1 MDGNTVSTTCRTFR
15 AKLLSVLLA
24 VLMLFTSIPAMFP
37 ASASGSGGSGNP
49 IVLTNAS
56 VEFRDKYF
64 KEITDTDSGEIFY
77 LMAKIGGNNVE
88 EGEVDFYRIEISD
101 KNLLLPNFAGNGF
114 KDGAVYNGYTLHV
127 NSDGSRYITFQIDNG
142 ETKQIRLQAKFQN
155 GKTANGTAVEVK
167 LTQESSGKSVSNQ
180 ITADAA
186 MQWSAS
192 KGENRTSLKAQ
203 EIAKGTTV
211 NYTLS
216 ASPNNASKKTGAE
229 WVQSLKF
236 EDTISL
242 ENMTFLGD
250 AKAAI
255 QNAVKAA
262 IQTAGYDA
270 EPTVTVNDGKADIS
284 FVLNSRN
291 ENAEMPAVN
300 LNVALPLNSSTVKM
314 NGTADGKV
322 TNSLTVSGKPYG
334 DNASYSTIGG
344 NSVELK
350 VSAPQGPKFSI
361 GKTVQNGK
369 AYYVNGDTV
378 EFEISASN
386 TGDAAGNITLKD
398 NVPDGMTLESITA
411 ADGTVSGN
419 SVTFQNVAAGAT
431 VTAKVVC
438 KVSKDQTANLT
449 NEVTD
454 GNNTAKA
461 TISVKEDKAVIE
473 TPVKSGYVT
482 YNGKNLG
489 QKYYPHIAGQ
499 TATYTI
505 SVTNSGA
512 KDAKGVLVSDDSLSY
527 NLENMTY
534 TVDGVTRSA
543 FPDKIDVPAG
553 KTVQITVTGTIR
565 DDVAGEISNVATVDG
580 KPSNKV
586 KFTPDTPKAQLGITK
601 TADVGNYTFGT
612 AKDVVYTI
620 TVTNNGEADAE
631 NVKIED
637 ILPDGMTF
645 RENSGAYGILTL
657 SDGTTKN
664 ITSVDTKTLT
674 AGGTITVPKG
684 ESITL
689 TVYANVEDSATAAAL
704 TNTAKVYEGA
714 EVKGTA
720 THTIYGGEDL
730 SKYSL
735 QKKIIAVNGIPAD
748 DTTEIV
754 NGDKLT
760 YQATFTNNG
769 TTTMEN
775 LYLYDYGTTLKWE
788 TSDVLKV
795 VAINGNASDS
805 RIQTV
810 TVEQDNRAHGGYAAE
825 TFNIMGIKLAAGE
838 SVTVEYVV
846 LGNDVTNNN
855 DYNHEKNGIQG
866 FGGTYDLNNSALMQ
880 TLSAFETK
888 FGTQKGVYNYTAVGG
903 LTVNEHGNKTVTW
916 YAHDM
921 ILNPVSNTVFEAKKS
936 LTNSADKT
944 TNIVDMTAADLEQKT
959 FSYSLA
965 LSGSNNDYAGKT
977 IVVEDT
983 LPDGMEYVP
992 DSVEGTA
999 NYTALSGIQAT
1010 RVGQTLTFTFVS
1022 TEKFANQWGG
1032 GVKLTYQAK
1041 LTADKAQELA
1051 NSTAKKVTL
1060 TNTLSKVTVVEGKND
1075 GSDRVISPEDKVDI
1089 SFTKT
1094 TPAPGFAKL
1103 AVASYA
1109 GKDYQN
1115 ADLQKVENGYITAG
1129 DTLIWQAVLYNG
1141 KGETTSGK
1149 ATLNGEELGKL
1160 DLTDVTLTDNLPSCY
1175 EFDNTSYPTKYFVVP
1190 LKADGS
1196 FAVDK
1201 YGMVTGNDG
1210 AAIKTTANGDSVS
1223 WDVSSVTGTGVT
1235 EGKLEP
1241 NYAIVVQFATTVKDG
1256 QEKEGVITNT
1266 GYAEVKQPFT
1276 AENTVAG
1283 EKRDTQIWNYAN
1295 YNIVGLTT
1303 ESWKTITYT
1312 NNGHNGD
1319 PHTDPAT
1326 DTGYSREPTH
1336 NYVQGMQGE
1345 DVTYELHIK
1354 NNSPVDLENMTI
1366 IDRLPYVGDLGL
1378 VSGYARNSAFGV
1390 KLKSI
1395 DSVMVGG
1402 TDVIDKTARSY
1413 STDKTSVLNEYSK
1426 DWLGQNDVMNWTNIK
1441 SDDTVNFR
1449 IQLQD
1454 TTVKVGDEVVVKV
1467 TATVPSYV
1475 AKTGEENIAWNSF
1488 AYSYQN
1494 PDILGDTVMVAE
1506 PAKVGVWVQT
1516 PDTTVDV
1523 TVNKTLTEAETKDA
1537 TFYFALFTD
1546 ENYTTRLSDVISVT
1560 IPAGQT
1566 AASVTMKDVDLSS
1579 IKQQTNNANNVYLL
1593 ETDAKGNQIRNYT
1606 PTYTGNAISTDATTK
1621 QTVGVTNTKNTGEIK
1636 LTKTLA
1642 GVEGGDVTGD
1652 TFYFALFT
1660 KNAAG
1665 DYVRYEEVPVQSLT
1679 FTEADSKKV
1688 TFENVP
1694 KGMDFY
1700 VLETNSNGVPTYTGD
1715 SGTYTADSG
1724 IRYSFVPVIRSAVQA
1739 GGTTTI
1745 TNFEET
1751 QYSITVSKVL
1761 NADNVKST
1769 PVFSVGLFTKSG
1781 DTYTQVGDTQE
1792 VIAGSEVKFSTEL
1805 NEQNKRYDLKA
1816 DTPYYIFEMDG
1827 DKRVENGAS
1836 FQMPV
1841 VLDPKNSTT
1850 KTDTTFYVSYDCC
1863 DKYGKVAALTLTKDA
1878 PQASTIIT
1886 NSTDNP
1892 TKITVT
1898 KIATEDGNQAVDH
1911 AIEVGLFTQDADGNY
1926 QEVSGQK
1933 KTITIA
1939 AGDKGKKSVTFDGL
1953 DSSKT
1958 YYVFELDA
1966 EGNRVENGGT
1976 TEVSN
1981 KTFVA
1986 SYSGGN
1992 MVAMDVGIPGAKTIT
2007 DTHDGKIYIKKF
2019 DVNNNVMEKCEFT
2032 LTGPNNYKK
2041 NWSSSKDAEEFSNL
2055 KAGTYTL
2062 TETEMN
2068 NFVQLS
2074 MSFTIDETG
2083 CIVTQNPDGS
2093 KIESTSYALSANTVT
2108 LINRAKVSV
2117 DKQNIANSDELAGA
2131 TIKITRTNGGLN
2143 EKVLEV
2149 KRGDTALTKETSLDE
2164 SDYSKYTQTSNTI
2177 TFISD
2182 GKAKTDIIGLPDGD
2196 YTMEEVAAP
2205 DGYNK
2210 VKTTFTFTIDKG
2222 QVTRTSADSE
2232 EYDVS
2237 GNDIVMKDSAK
2248 KTISIGKQ
2256 AVGGGDELT
2265 GAELQLTVPKGV
2277 DLSQIEAAYGDQ
2289 STNGIVKSDKTI
2301 SWKSD
2306 GTKGSVELTDLPAGT
2321 YTLKEITAPD
2331 GFTKKTEEMNFEV
2344 GADGKV
2350 GTVNGLTKDDN
2361 KVVMEDAASKLTIGK
2376 KDITGKQEVTGAKL
2390 TLTLTKPDESG
2401 ATLDGVTVENI
2412 KNNTVDSRTAD
2423 SITWTSGKTDAILS
2437 KLPDGEYTLKETGD
2451 AFTDEETGKT
2461 YTVIES
2467 TMTFTVEN
2475 GVVTKTTGTADSL
2488 NDKAADGYYYY
2499 DKTAGQILVCD
2510 AEAVNVVP
2518 ISKQDAGSGAEVAGA
2533 TLEITAENVLDTTK
2547 LELSRTDKNGNKTV
2561 LVKGTDYSISADGK
2575 TIQFVSG
2582 EDATIITGLPA
2593 GTYKLK
2599 ETNAPDGYQLYT
2611 AEETF
2616 TIGTDGKVTGTT
2628 TIQDK
2633 VSKLTIAKKDITGK
2647 QEVTGA
2653 TLTLKLTKPDESG
2666 ATLDGVT
2673 VENIKNITVDSR
2685 TEDSITWTS
2694 GKTDA
2699 ILSKLP
2705 DGKYTLKETGGA
2717 FTDTETGK
2725 TYTVIESTMTFTVEN
2740 GVVTSTTGDADNLN
2754 DKATEGYY
2762 YYDKTAGQILVCD
2775 AEAVNVVPIS
2785 KQDAGSGAEVA
2796 GATLEITAENVLDTT
2811 KLELSRTDKN
2821 GNKTVLVKG
2830 TDYSISADG
2839 KTIQFVSG
2847 EDATIITGLPAGT
2860 YKLKETNAPDGYQ
2873 LYTAEETFTIGTDG
2887 KVTGTTTIQDKVSKL
2902 TIAKKDITGKQEVT
2916 GAKLTLTLTNPD
2928 ESGATL
2934 DGVKANITVDSRD
2947 AKSITWTSGK
2957 TDAILSKLPDGKYTL
2972 KETGGA
2978 FTDTETG
2985 KTYTVI
2991 ESTMTFTVENGV
3003 ITKSNAADNLND
3015 KATEGYYYYDKTKEE
3030 ILVCDAE
3037 QPAITTTSTSET
3049 TTTSTTTTPTRTS
3062 ATTESSTETTVS
3074 TTSAT
3079 PTDTTTSTTASTA
3092 GPTQPTTTSTTG
3104 SSTVTTVSTTAS
3116 TAGPTQPTT
3125 TSTTGSGTVT
3135 TVSTTAST
3143 AGPTQPTTTS
3153 TTGSSTVTTVST
3165 TASTAG
3171 PTQPTTTS
3179 TTGSGTVTTVSTTA
3193 STAGPTQPTTT
3204 STTGSSTV
3212 TTVSTTASTAG
3223 PTQPTTT
3230 STTGSGTVT
3239 TVSTTASTAGP
3250 TQPTT
3255 TSTTGSGTVTTVSTT
3270 ASTAGPT
3277 QPTTTSATATNTTTT
3292 TSSTGTGSDTGT
3304 TTTTQSATTVTA
3316 TNTGS
3321 VTETT
3326 PIVTVT
3332 ETAPVTTTTCST
3344 IQTTETTPTTVTTVT
3359 TPVTTVT
3366 TTELERGVLIRK
3378 CDMGGNEIAG
3388 ASLQVADLDGNV
3400 IDAWISEAGISHAI
3414 ETVEVGV
3421 PYCLTELQAPVDYA
3435 LAESIYFRLEEDGT
3449 VTILTFA
3456 VNEDGTIATDE
3467 NGPIILTETPSA
3479 DAVVTMFDEFIG
3491 IVTTTDITTETTT
3504 TTETETTTTTPHNTT
3519 NDNGNHTPSASETTS
3534 SGETTTETTNGSGT
3548 TTTDGSGTTTTTRY
3562 RSSSGSSSSS
3572 SSGRGSSSVR
3582 VSSTPKT
3589 DDRIWM
3595 LLFPTGL
3602 ALTGAIL
3609 TGRKRKKKHQ
3619 K

>member
-1 MDGNTVSTTCRTFR
+1 MYQSNFRDLHQNILLIVETIERLKAVELVEIAVKMWYVYRFCRCCCHGANLHRESVFPCKKSEETPHKVCTKECKTDCVQRSRNERSFFMQTEKTR
-15 AKLLSVLLA
+15 HLRTRVISVLLA
-24 VLMLFTSIPAMFP
+24 VLMIVTCLPSMLFPV
-37 ASASGSGGSGNP
+37 SADNNGRSGGP
-49 IVLTNAS
+49 LVLTNAS
-56 VEFRDKYF
+56 VEFRDSKYNPID
-64 KEITDTDSGEIFY
+64 EVNTGDVFY
-77 LMAKIGGNNVE
+77 LMSTISGNNVN
-88 EGEVDFYRIEISD
+88 EGEMDSYRIEITD

-127 NSDGSRYITFQIDNG
+127 NSDGSRYIAFDIDNG
-142 ETKQIRLQAKFQN
+142 QTKQVRLQAKFQN
-155 GKTANGTAVEVK
+155 GKTPGGTTSTVK
-167 LTQESSGKSVSNQ
+167 IVQDSTGKNASST
-180 ITADAA
+180 ITAKAKR
-186 MQWSAS
+186 QWSAS
-192 KGENRTSLKAQ
+192 KSEDRNALTAAQ
-203 EIAKGTTV
+203 LAAGTTV

-216 ASPNNASKKTGAE
+216 ASANNVTKKSGVE

-242 ENMTFLGD
+242 SEMTFIGD
-250 AKAAI
+250 AQTAVE
-255 QNAVKAA
+255 NAVKSAVA
-262 IQTAGYDA
+262 TKGYTAGNLSVDVSGSTA
-270 EPTVTVNDGKADIS
+270 KIS
-284 FVLNSRN
+284 FTVDSKNT
-291 ENAEMPAVN
+291 NAEMPAVN

-334 DNASYSTIGG
+334 DDASYSTIGG

-438 KVSKDQTANLT
+438 KVSKDQTTNLT

-482 YNGKNLG
+482 YNDKNLG

-512 KDAKGVLVSDDSLSY
+512 KDAKGVLVADPSLSK
-527 NLENMTY
+527 NLENMTC
-534 TVDGVTRSA
+534 TVDGVTKTP
-543 FPDKIDVPAG
+543 FPDKIDVPAE
-553 KTVQITVTGTIR
+553 KTVQITVTGTIKNGV
-565 DDVAGEISNVATVDG
+565 DGEISNIATVDG
-580 KPSNKV
+580 KSSNEV

-684 ESITL
+684 KSITL

-714 EVKGTA
+714 EEKGTA

-735 QKKIIAVNGIPAD
+735 QKKIIAVNGMPAD
-748 DTTEIV
+748 DTTEIA
-754 NGDKLT
+754 NGNKLK
-760 YQATFTNNG
+760 YQVTFTNHG

-788 TSDVLKV
+788 DSDVPKI

-810 TVEQDNRAHGGYAAE
+810 TVEQDHAADGGYAAK
-825 TFNIMGIKLAAGE
+825 TFNIMGIKLAADE

-846 LGNDVTNNN
+846 LGNDVINNN

-866 FGGTYDLNNSALMQ
+866 FGGTYDLKNSALMQ

-903 LTVNEHGNKTVTW
+903 LTVNEYGSKTVTW

-992 DSVEGTA
+992 NSVEGTA
-999 NYTALSGIQAT
+999 NYIALSGIQAT
-1010 RVGQTLTFTFVS
+1010 QVGQTLTFTFVS
-1022 TEKFANQWGG
+1022 TEKFENQYGN
-1032 GVKLTYQAK
+1032 GVSLTYKTK

-1060 TNTLSKVTVVEGKND
+1060 TNTLSKVTVVEGRDD
-1075 GSDRVISPEDKVDI
+1075 GSDRVILPNSKVDI

-1141 KGETTSGK
+1141 KGETDATGK
-1149 ATLNGEELGKL
+1149 ATLNGEELGRL

-1175 EFDNTSYPTKYFVVP
+1175 EFDNTSYPTKCFVVP

-1201 YGMVTGNDG
+1201 YGMVSGNG
-1210 AAIKTTANGDSVS
+1210 ATIKTTANGDSVS

-1266 GYAEVKQPFT
+1266 GYATIDQPFT
-1276 AENTVAG
+1276 AEDTVAG

-1312 NNGHNGD
+1312 NNGHDGT

-1326 DTGYSREPTH
+1326 DTGYSRQPTH

-1354 NNSPVDLENMTI
+1354 NNSPVALENMTI

-1378 VSGYARNSAFGV
+1378 VSGYERFSAFGV

-1402 TDVIDKTARSY
+1402 TDVIDKTVRSY

-1441 SDDTVNFR
+1441 SDDTVDFR

-1454 TTVKVGDEVVVKV
+1454 TTVEVGDEVVVKV

-1523 TVNKTLTEAETKDA
+1523 TVNKTLTAAETKDA

-1560 IPAGQT
+1560 IPAGKT

-1579 IKQQTNNANNVYLL
+1579 IKTQTNNANNIYLL
-1593 ETDAKGNQIRNYT
+1593 ETDAKGNPIHNYT
-1606 PTYTGNAISTDATTK
+1606 PAYTGNKISTDATTN
-1621 QTVGVTNTKNTGEIK
+1621 QTVGVTNTKNTGEIT

-1665 DYVRYEEVPVQSLT
+1665 DYVRYEEAPVQSLT
-1679 FTEADSKKV
+1679 FTEAGSQDV
-1688 TFENVP
+1688 TFEDVP
-1694 KGMDFY
+1694 KGVDFY
-1700 VLETNSNGVPTYTGD
+1700 VLETNANGVPTYTGD

-1724 IRYSFVPVIRSAVQA
+1724 IRYSFLPVTRSAVQA

-1745 TNFEET
+1745 TNFEQT

-1761 NADNVKST
+1761 IADDVKST

-1781 DTYTQVGDTQE
+1781 NDYTQVGTTKN
-1792 VIAGSEVKFSTEL
+1792 VTAGSDVTF
-1805 NEQNKRYDLKA
+1805 DGLKA

-1863 DKYGKVAALTLTKDA
+1863 DDDSKVAALTLTKDA
-1878 PQASTIIT
+1878 PNASTIIT
-1886 NSTDNP
+1886 NTTKNP
-1892 TKITVT
+1892 AQIKVT
-1898 KIATEDGNQAVDH
+1898 KIATIDDNPADSHEATV
-1911 AIEVGLFTQDADGNY
+1911 ALFTMDADGNY
-1926 QEVSGQK
+1926 QAVSGQK

-1939 AGDKGKKSVTFDGL
+1939 AGDKGKNSVTFDGL

-1966 EGNRVENGGT
+1966 DGKRVENESTISVGG
-1976 TEVSN
+1976 
-1981 KTFVA
+1981 KTFLA
-1986 SYSGGN
+1986 TYSGN
-1992 MVAMDVGIPGAKTIT
+1992 SSRVDLLPGIPGEKTIT
-2007 DTHDGKIYIKKF
+2007 DANTTQVELSFAKT
-2019 DVNNNVMEKCEFT
+2019 DVKGNAMAGCEMT
-2032 LTGPNNYKK
+2032 LTSPNGY
-2041 NWSSSKDAEEFSNL
+2041 SKTWTSGADPEKLTGLAE
-2055 KAGTYTL
+2055 GDYTL
-2062 TETEMN
+2062 TEKPMTGYAP
-2068 NFVQLS
+2068 VS
-2074 MSFTIDETG
+2074 ISFAVNANG
-2083 CIVTQNPDGS
+2083 YIVTTDAQGNPINGS
-2093 KIESTSYALSANTVT
+2093 NFDLAENGLTV
-2108 LINRAKVSV
+2108 INRSQISVSKK
-2117 DKQNIANSDELAGA
+2117 DITSLKELAGA
-2131 TIKITRTNGGLN
+2131 KITIAKTDGSWNEALVELSRTG
-2143 EKVLEV
+2143 
-2149 KRGDTALTKETSLDE
+2149 TTFTKSDSVDDE
-2164 SDYSKYTQTSNTI
+2164 SQYQLTSKEL

-2182 GKAKTDIIGLPDGD
+2182 GKNKTDIIGLPDGT
-2196 YTMEEVAAP
+2196 YTMTEVVAP

-2210 VKTTFTFTIDKG
+2210 VSTDFTFTIKNGVVDATG
-2222 QVTRTSADSE
+2222 TT

-2237 GNDIVMKDSAK
+2237 GNDITMKDGQKPSV
-2248 KTISIGKQ
+2248 TISKQ
-2256 AVGGGDELT
+2256 AVGGGEELT
-2265 GAELQLTVPKGV
+2265 GAVLKLTAPAGT
-2277 DLSQIEAAYGDQ
+2277 DLSK
-2289 STNGIVKSDKTI
+2289 VKGSY
-2301 SWKSD
+2301 SD
-2306 GTKGSVELTDLPAGT
+2306 GSTAGIETSGNTITWTSDNAKGGVTLANLPAGV
-2321 YTLKEITAPD
+2321 YTLEETTAPD
-2331 GFTKKTEEMNFEV
+2331 GFTKKTEAMNFEV

-2361 KVVMEDAASKLTIGK
+2361 KIVMEDDTSKLTIAK

-2390 TLTLTKPDESG
+2390 TLKLTKPDESG
-2401 ATLDGVTVENI
+2401 ATLDGVAANI
-2412 KNNTVDSRTAD
+2412 RVDSRTAD

-2437 KLPDGEYTLKETGD
+2437 KLPDGKYTLKETGD
-2451 AFTDEETGKT
+2451 AFTDAETKKT

-2475 GVVTKTTGTADSL
+2475 GVVTDTTGDADNL
-2488 NDKAADGYYYY
+2488 NDKATKGYYYY
-2499 DKTAGQILVCD
+2499 DKTKEEILVCD

-2593 GTYKLK
+2593 GSYQLK

-2628 TIQDK
+2628 TIQD
-2633 VSKLTIAKKDITGK
+2633 
-2647 QEVTGA
+2647 E
-2653 TLTLKLTKPDESG
+2653 
-2666 ATLDGVT
+2666 
-2673 VENIKNITVDSR
+2673 
-2685 TEDSITWTS
+2685 
-2694 GKTDA
+2694 
-2699 ILSKLP
+2699 
-2705 DGKYTLKETGGA
+2705 
-2717 FTDTETGK
+2717 
-2725 TYTVIESTMTFTVEN
+2725 
-2740 GVVTSTTGDADNLN
+2740 
-2754 DKATEGYY
+2754 
-2762 YYDKTAGQILVCD
+2762 
-2775 AEAVNVVPIS
+2775 
-2785 KQDAGSGAEVA
+2785 
-2796 GATLEITAENVLDTT
+2796 
-2811 KLELSRTDKN
+2811 
-2821 GNKTVLVKG
+2821 
-2830 TDYSISADG
+2830 
-2839 KTIQFVSG
+2839 
-2847 EDATIITGLPAGT
+2847 
-2860 YKLKETNAPDGYQ
+2860 
-2873 LYTAEETFTIGTDG
+2873 
-2887 KVTGTTTIQDKVSKL
+2887 VSKL

-2916 GAKLTLTLTNPD
+2916 GAKLTLKLTKPD

-2934 DGVKANITVDSRD
+2934 DGVAANIRVDSRTAD
-2947 AKSITWTSGK
+2947 SITWTSGK
-2957 TDAILSKLPDGKYTL
+2957 TDAILSKLPDGEYTL

-2978 FTDTETG
+2978 FTDTETK

-3003 ITKSNAADNLND
+3003 VTDTNAADSLKD
-3015 KATEGYYYYDKTKEE
+3015 KATEGYYYYDKTAGQ

-3049 TTTSTTTTPTRTS
+3049 TTTTTTTTTTATS
-3062 ATTESSTETTVS
+3062 ESSTTSDTETT
-3074 TTSAT
+3074 
-3079 PTDTTTSTTASTA
+3079 
-3092 GPTQPTTTSTTG
+3092 TG
-3104 SSTVTTVSTTAS
+3104 T
-3116 TAGPTQPTT
+3116 
-3125 TSTTGSGTVT
+3125 GTVT
-3135 TVSTTAST
+3135 TVSTVATTSKTSGTTTEVTTDTTLATSGNT
-3143 AGPTQPTTTS
+3143 TETSAGPTTTS
-3153 TTGSSTVTTVST
+3153 TSETTTEVTTGT
-3165 TASTAG
+3165 TLATSGNTTETSAG
-3171 PTQPTTTS
+3171 PTTTS
-3179 TTGSGTVTTVSTTA
+3179 TNGTTTEVTTDTTLATSGSTTET
-3193 STAGPTQPTTT
+3193 SAGPTTT
-3204 STTGSSTV
+3204 STNGTATDTTTAKTTVTTASASTETSAASTTTTAAGTTAETVTETSTTAASTV
-3212 TTVSTTASTAG
+3212 TTAET
-3223 PTQPTTT
+3223 
-3230 STTGSGTVT
+3230 TVT
-3239 TVSTTASTAGP
+3239 TAA
-3250 TQPTT
+3250 TT
-3255 TSTTGSGTVTTVSTT
+3255 TIE
-3270 ASTAGPT
+3270 A
-3277 QPTTTSATATNTTTT
+3277 TTTT
-3292 TSSTGTGSDTGT
+3292 TEKTTVETTTEETTEAT
-3304 TTTTQSATTVTA
+3304 TTT
-3316 TNTGS
+3316 
-3321 VTETT
+3321 E
-3326 PIVTVT
+3326 
-3332 ETAPVTTTTCST
+3332 ETTTT
-3344 IQTTETTPTTVTTVT
+3344 I
-3359 TPVTTVT
+3359 VT
-3366 TTELERGVLIRK
+3366 TTEQPDGYVIRK
-3378 CDMGGNEIAG
+3378 CDVGGNEIGG
-3388 ASLQVADLDGNV
+3388 ASLNITDQSGNV
-3400 IDAWISEAGISHAI
+3400 IDQWVSEEGVSHVFAGIQPN
-3414 ETVEVGV
+3414 T
-3421 PYCLTELQAPVDYA
+3421 PYCLTETLAPADY
-3435 LAESIYFRLEEDGT
+3435 LVAEPIYFQL
-3449 VTILTFA
+3449 
-3456 VNEDGTIATDE
+3456 NEDGTLVLFVGVSLNEDGSWSVE
-3467 NGPIILTETPSA
+3467 N
-3479 DAVVTMFDEFIG
+3479 AVVTANPDGRAIVMIDEYVG
-3491 IVTTTDITTETTT
+3491 TETTTTETTEETTT
-3504 TTETETTTTTPHNTT
+3504 TTEVTTTTAKNTTAGNGEHTPSVSTTTTASTETTTVTGESGTGTTA
-3519 NDNGNHTPSASETTS
+3519 G
-3534 SGETTTETTNGSGT
+3534 SGGSGT
-3548 TTTDGSGTTTTTRY
+3548 TTAAGGSQTTTVI

-3572 SSGRGSSSVR
+3572 SRSNTKI
-3582 VSSTPKT
+3582 SSTPKT
-3589 DDRIWM
+3589 GEALPVVII
-3595 LLFPTGL
+3595 PAGVAL
-3602 ALTGAIL
+3602 AAAIVA
-3609 TGRKRKKKHQ
+3609 GCKRKKK
-3619 K
+3619 

>member
-1 MDGNTVSTTCRTFR
+1 V
-15 AKLLSVLLA
+15 
-24 VLMLFTSIPAMFP
+24 
-37 ASASGSGGSGNP
+37 
-49 IVLTNAS
+49 
-56 VEFRDKYF
+56 
-64 KEITDTDSGEIFY
+64 
-77 LMAKIGGNNVE
+77 
-88 EGEVDFYRIEISD
+88 
-101 KNLLLPNFAGNGF
+101 
-114 KDGAVYNGYTLHV
+114 
-127 NSDGSRYITFQIDNG
+127 
-142 ETKQIRLQAKFQN
+142 
-155 GKTANGTAVEVK
+155 
-167 LTQESSGKSVSNQ
+167 
-180 ITADAA
+180 
-186 MQWSAS
+186 
-192 KGENRTSLKAQ
+192 
-203 EIAKGTTV
+203 
-211 NYTLS
+211 
-216 ASPNNASKKTGAE
+216 E

-242 ENMTFLGD
+242 SEMTFTGD
-250 AKAAI
+250 AQTAVE
-255 QNAVKAA
+255 NAVKSAVAA
-262 IQTAGYDA
+262 AGYTAGNLSVEA
-270 EPTVTVNDGKADIS
+270 IDGTSTAKIS
-284 FVLNSRN
+284 FTVDSKNT
-291 ENAEMPAVN
+291 NAEMSAVN

-361 GKTVQNGK
+361 GKTVKNGK

-386 TGDAAGNITLKD
+386 TGDAAGDITLTD
-398 NVPDGMTLESITA
+398 TVPDGMTLESITT

-454 GNNTAKA
+454 GNNNTAKA

-482 YNGKNLG
+482 YKGKDLG
-489 QKYYPHIAGQ
+489 QKYYPGIAGQ

-512 KDAKGVLVSDDSLSY
+512 KDADNVTVSDTSLFQH
-527 NLENMTY
+527 LENTTY
-534 TVDGVTRSA
+534 TVDGKTVTV
-543 FPDKIDVPAG
+543 FPNTIPVPAG
-553 KTVQITVTGTIR
+553 KTVQITVTGTIK
-565 DDVAGEISNVATVDG
+565 VGVTGEIHNVATVDG
-580 KPSNKV
+580 KPSNEV

-657 SDGTTKN
+657 SDDTTEN

-684 ESITL
+684 KSITL

-735 QKKIIAVNGIPAD
+735 QKKIIAVNGIQAD

-760 YQATFTNNG
+760 YQATFTNKG

-788 TSDVLKV
+788 ASDVLKV

-810 TVEQDNRAHGGYAAE
+810 TVEQDNRSHGGYAAE

-846 LGNDVTNNN
+846 LANDVTNNN

-888 FGTQKGVYNYTAVGG
+888 FGTQSGVYNYTAVGG
-903 LTVNEHGNKTVTW
+903 LTVNEHGSKTVTW

-944 TNIVDMTAADLEQKT
+944 TNIVDKTAAELEQKT

-965 LSGSNNDYAGKT
+965 LSGSNNDYAGKK

-983 LPDGMEYVP
+983 LPDGMEYVL

-999 NYTALSGIQAT
+999 NHTALSGIQAT
-1010 RVGQTLTFTFVS
+1010 QVGQTLTFTFVS
-1022 TEKFANQWGG
+1022 TEKFENQWGG

-1060 TNTLSKVTVVEGKND
+1060 TNTLSKVTVAEGRDD
-1075 GSDRVISPEDKVDI
+1075 GSDRVILPNSKVDI

-1115 ADLQKVENGYITAG
+1115 ADVQKVENGYITAG

-1141 KGETTSGK
+1141 KGETDTAGK
-1149 ATLNGEELGKL
+1149 ATLNGEELGRL

-1175 EFDNTSYPTKYFVVP
+1175 EFDNTSYPTKCFVVP

-1201 YGMVTGNDG
+1201 YGMVTGTG

-1223 WDVSSVTGTGVT
+1223 WDVSGVTGTGVT

-1266 GYAEVKQPFT
+1266 GYATIDQPFT
-1276 AENTVAG
+1276 AEDTVAG

-1312 NNGHNGD
+1312 NNGHDGT

-1354 NNSPVDLENMTI
+1354 NNSPVALENMTI

-1378 VSGYARNSAFGV
+1378 VSGYERFSAFGV
-1390 KLKSI
+1390 TLKSI
-1395 DSVMVGG
+1395 DSVTVGG
-1402 TDVIDKTARSY
+1402 TDVSANAAYSY

-1426 DWLGQNDVMNWTNIK
+1426 DWLGQNDVMNWTGI
-1441 SDDTVNFR
+1441 SSADTVDFR

-1454 TTVKVGDEVVVKV
+1454 TTVKVGEEVVVKV

-1494 PDILGDTVMVAE
+1494 TDILGDTVMVAE

-1566 AASVTMKDVDLSS
+1566 EASVTMKDVDLSS

-1606 PTYTGNAISTDATTK
+1606 PAYKDNVISTSATTNQK
-1621 QTVGVTNTKNTGEIK
+1621 VGVTNTKNTGEII

-1642 GVEGGDVTGD
+1642 GENVTGD

-1660 KNAAG
+1660 QNAAG
-1665 DYVRYEEVPVQSLT
+1665 DYVRYEEAPVQSLT
-1679 FTEADSKKV
+1679 FTEAGSQDVK
-1688 TFENVP
+1688 FEGVP

-1700 VLETNSNGVPTYTGD
+1700 VLETNANGVPTYTGD

-1724 IRYSFVPVIRSAVQA
+1724 IRYSFVPVTRSAVQA

-1745 TNFEET
+1745 TNFEQP

-1761 NADNVKST
+1761 IADDVKST

-1781 DTYTQVGDTQE
+1781 NDYTLVDTTKNVT
-1792 VIAGSEVKFSTEL
+1792 AGSDVTF
-1805 NEQNKRYDLKA
+1805 DGLKA

-1850 KTDTTFYVSYDCC
+1850 KTNTTFYVSYDCC
-1863 DKYGKVAALTLTKDA
+1863 DDHNQVAALTLTKDA
-1878 PQASTIIT
+1878 PQANTIIT
-1886 NSTDNP
+1886 NTTKNP
-1892 TKITVT
+1892 AQIKVT
-1898 KIATEDGNQAVDH
+1898 KIATEDGKPAVDH
-1911 AIEVGLFTQDADGNY
+1911 AIKVGLFTLNADGSY
-1926 QEVSGQK
+1926 EPVKDATGTAK
-1933 KTITIA
+1933 VEPITIA

-1958 YYVFELDA
+1958 YYVFELD
-1966 EGNRVENGGT
+1966 EGGKRVENDST
-1976 TEVSN
+1976 TTVKSAGSS
-1981 KTFVA
+1981 KTFLA
-1986 SYSGGN
+1986 TYSGN
-1992 MVAMDVGIPGAKTIT
+1992 SSRVDLLPGIPGEKVITDANTTQVELSFAKT
-2007 DTHDGKIYIKKF
+2007 
-2019 DVNNNVMEKCEFT
+2019 DVKGNAMAGCEMT
-2032 LTGPNNYKK
+2032 LTGPGGY
-2041 NWSSSKDAEEFSNL
+2041 SKTWTSDADPEKL
-2055 KAGTYTL
+2055 TGLAAGDYTL
-2062 TETEMN
+2062 TEK
-2068 NFVQLS
+2068 S
-2074 MSFTIDETG
+2074 MTGYAPVSISFAVNADG
-2083 CIVTQNPDGS
+2083 YIVTTDAQGNPINGS
-2093 KIESTSYALSANTVT
+2093 NFDLTENGLTV
-2108 LINRAKVSV
+2108 INRSQISVSKK
-2117 DKQNIANSDELAGA
+2117 DITSLKELAGA
-2131 TIKITRTNGGLN
+2131 KITITKTDGSWNEALVELSRTG
-2143 EKVLEV
+2143 
-2149 KRGDTALTKETSLDE
+2149 TTFTKSDSVDDE
-2164 SDYSKYTQTSNTI
+2164 SQYRLTSKEL

-2182 GKAKTDIIGLPDGD
+2182 GKNKTDIIGLPDGT
-2196 YTMEEVAAP
+2196 YTMTEVVAP

-2210 VKTTFTFTIDKG
+2210 VSTDFTFTIKNGVVDATG
-2222 QVTRTSADSE
+2222 TT

-2237 GNDIVMKDSAK
+2237 GNDITMKDGQKPSV
-2248 KTISIGKQ
+2248 TISKQ
-2256 AVGGGDELT
+2256 AVGGGEELT
-2265 GAELQLTVPKGV
+2265 GAVLKLTAPAGT
-2277 DLSQIEAAYGDQ
+2277 DLSKVKGSYSDGSTAGIETSGK
-2289 STNGIVKSDKTI
+2289 TITWTSDKA
-2301 SWKSD
+2301 
-2306 GTKGSVELTDLPAGT
+2306 KGGVTLENLPAGV
-2321 YTLKEITAPD
+2321 YTLEETTAPD
-2331 GFTKKTEEMNFEV
+2331 GFTKKTEAMNFEV

-2361 KVVMEDAASKLTIGK
+2361 KVVMKDAASKLTIAK

-2390 TLTLTKPDESG
+2390 TLTLTNPDESG
-2401 ATLDGVTVENI
+2401 ATLNDVTANI
-2412 KNNTVDSRTAD
+2412 RVDSRTAD

-2437 KLPDGEYTLKETGD
+2437 KLPDGTYTLGETGG
-2451 AFTDEETGKT
+2451 AFTDTETGKT
-2461 YTVIES
+2461 YTVIKS

-2475 GVVTKTTGTADSL
+2475 GVVTDTSAENSL
-2488 NDKAADGYYYY
+2488 NDKATKGYYYY

-2518 ISKQDAGSGAEVAGA
+2518 ISKQDAASGAEVAGA

-2547 LELSRTDKNGNKTV
+2547 LELSRTNKNGNKTV

-2582 EDATIITGLPA
+2582 EDATTITGLPA
-2593 GTYKLK
+2593 GSYQLK

-2628 TIQDK
+2628 TIQDEA
-2633 VSKLTIAKKDITGK
+2633 SKLTIAKKDITGK

-2653 TLTLKLTKPDESG
+2653 TLTL
-2666 ATLDGVT
+2666 
-2673 VENIKNITVDSR
+2673 
-2685 TEDSITWTS
+2685 
-2694 GKTDA
+2694 
-2699 ILSKLP
+2699 
-2705 DGKYTLKETGGA
+2705 
-2717 FTDTETGK
+2717 
-2725 TYTVIESTMTFTVEN
+2725 
-2740 GVVTSTTGDADNLN
+2740 
-2754 DKATEGYY
+2754 
-2762 YYDKTAGQILVCD
+2762 
-2775 AEAVNVVPIS
+2775 
-2785 KQDAGSGAEVA
+2785 
-2796 GATLEITAENVLDTT
+2796 
-2811 KLELSRTDKN
+2811 
-2821 GNKTVLVKG
+2821 
-2830 TDYSISADG
+2830 
-2839 KTIQFVSG
+2839 
-2847 EDATIITGLPAGT
+2847 
-2860 YKLKETNAPDGYQ
+2860 
-2873 LYTAEETFTIGTDG
+2873 
-2887 KVTGTTTIQDKVSKL
+2887 
-2902 TIAKKDITGKQEVT
+2902 
-2916 GAKLTLTLTNPD
+2916 TLTNPD

-2934 DGVKANITVDSRD
+2934 DGVTANIHVDSRD

-2972 KETGGA
+2972 KETGDA
-2978 FTDTETG
+2978 FTDAETK

-3003 ITKSNAADNLND
+3003 VTDTSAENSLND
-3015 KATEGYYYYDKTKEE
+3015 KATKGYYYYDKTAGQ

-3049 TTTSTTTTPTRTS
+3049 TTTTTTTTTTATS
-3062 ATTESSTETTVS
+3062 ESSTTSDTETT
-3074 TTSAT
+3074 
-3079 PTDTTTSTTASTA
+3079 
-3092 GPTQPTTTSTTG
+3092 TG
-3104 SSTVTTVSTTAS
+3104 T
-3116 TAGPTQPTT
+3116 
-3125 TSTTGSGTVT
+3125 GTVT
-3135 TVSTTAST
+3135 TVSTVATTSKTSGTTTEVTTDTTLATSGNT
-3143 AGPTQPTTTS
+3143 TETSAGPTTTS
-3153 TTGSSTVTTVST
+3153 TSETTTEVTTGT
-3165 TASTAG
+3165 TLATSGNTTETSAG
-3171 PTQPTTTS
+3171 PTTTS
-3179 TTGSGTVTTVSTTA
+3179 TSETTTEVTTGTTLA
-3193 STAGPTQPTTT
+3193 TSGNTTETSAGPTTT
-3204 STTGSSTV
+3204 STNGTTTTAKTTVTTASASTETSAASTTTTAAGTTAETVTETSTTAASTV
-3212 TTVSTTASTAG
+3212 TTAET
-3223 PTQPTTT
+3223 
-3230 STTGSGTVT
+3230 TVT
-3239 TVSTTASTAGP
+3239 TAA
-3250 TQPTT
+3250 TT
-3255 TSTTGSGTVTTVSTT
+3255 TIE
-3270 ASTAGPT
+3270 A
-3277 QPTTTSATATNTTTT
+3277 TTTT
-3292 TSSTGTGSDTGT
+3292 TEETTVETTTEAT
-3304 TTTTQSATTVTA
+3304 TTT
-3316 TNTGS
+3316 
-3321 VTETT
+3321 E
-3326 PIVTVT
+3326 
-3332 ETAPVTTTTCST
+3332 ETTTT
-3344 IQTTETTPTTVTTVT
+3344 I
-3359 TPVTTVT
+3359 VT
-3366 TTELERGVLIRK
+3366 TTEQPDGYVIRK
-3378 CDMGGNEIAG
+3378 CDVGGNEIGG
-3388 ASLQVADLDGNV
+3388 ASLNITDQNGNV
-3400 IDAWISEAGISHAI
+3400 IDQWVSEEGVSHVFAGIQPN
-3414 ETVEVGV
+3414 T
-3421 PYCLTELQAPVDYA
+3421 PYCLTETLAPADY
-3435 LAESIYFRLEEDGT
+3435 LVAEPIYFQL
-3449 VTILTFA
+3449 
-3456 VNEDGTIATDE
+3456 NEDGTLVLFVGVSLNEDGSWSVE
-3467 NGPIILTETPSA
+3467 N
-3479 DAVVTMFDEFIG
+3479 AVVTANPDGRAIVMIDEYVG
-3491 IVTTTDITTETTT
+3491 TETTTTETTEETTT
-3504 TTETETTTTTPHNTT
+3504 TTEATTTTAKNTTAGNGEHTPSVSTTTTASTETTTVTGESGTGTTA
-3519 NDNGNHTPSASETTS
+3519 G
-3534 SGETTTETTNGSGT
+3534 SGGSGT
-3548 TTTDGSGTTTTTRY
+3548 TTAAGGSQTTTVI

-3572 SSGRGSSSVR
+3572 SRSNTKI
-3582 VSSTPKT
+3582 SSTPKT
-3589 DDRIWM
+3589 GEALPGVII
-3595 LLFPTGL
+3595 PAGIAL
-3602 ALTGAIL
+3602 AAAIVA
-3609 TGRKRKKKHQ
+3609 GCKRKKK
-3619 K
+3619 

>member
-1 MDGNTVSTTCRTFR
+1 MQTEKTRHLRTR
-15 AKLLSVLLA
+15 VISVLLA
-24 VLMLFTSIPAMFP
+24 VLMIVTCLPSMLFPV
-37 ASASGSGGSGNP
+37 SADNNGRSGGP
-49 IVLTNAS
+49 LVLTNAS
-56 VEFRDKYF
+56 VEFRDSKYNPID
-64 KEITDTDSGEIFY
+64 EVNTGDVFY
-77 LMAKIGGNNVE
+77 LMSTISGNNVN
-88 EGEVDFYRIEISD
+88 EGEMDSYRIEITD

-114 KDGAVYNGYTLHV
+114 RDGAVYNGYTLHV
-127 NSDGSRYITFQIDNG
+127 NSDGSRYIAFDIDNG
-142 ETKQIRLQAKFQN
+142 QTKQVRLQAKFQN
-155 GKTANGTAVEVK
+155 GKTPGGTISTVK
-167 LTQESSGKSVSNQ
+167 IVQDSTGKNASST
-180 ITADAA
+180 ITAKAER
-186 MQWSAS
+186 QWSAS
-192 KGENRTSLKAQ
+192 KSEDRNALTAAQ
-203 EIAKGTTV
+203 LAAGTTV

-216 ASPNNASKKTGAE
+216 ASANNVSKKNGVE

-242 ENMTFLGD
+242 SEMTFIGD
-250 AKAAI
+250 AQTAVE
-255 QNAVKAA
+255 NAVKSAVAA
-262 IQTAGYDA
+262 AGY
-270 EPTVTVNDGKADIS
+270 TVGNLSVDVSGSTAKIS
-284 FVLNSRN
+284 FTVDSKNT
-291 ENAEMPAVN
+291 NAEMSAVN

-334 DNASYSTIGG
+334 DDASYSTIGG

-369 AYYVNGDTV
+369 AYYVNGDIV

-386 TGDAAGNITLKD
+386 TGDAAGDITLTD

-438 KVSKDQTANLT
+438 KVSKDQTPNLT

-454 GNNTAKA
+454 GKNTAKA

-473 TPVKSGYVT
+473 TPMKSGYVT

-534 TVDGVTRSA
+534 TVDGVTRSD

-565 DDVAGEISNVATVDG
+565 DDVAGEISNVAKVDG
-580 KPSNKV
+580 KSSNKV
-586 KFTPDTPKAQLGITK
+586 KFTPDVPKAQLGITK

-657 SDGTTKN
+657 SDDTTEN

-684 ESITL
+684 KSITL

-735 QKKIIAVNGIPAD
+735 QKKIIAVNGIQAD

-760 YQATFTNNG
+760 YQATFTNKG

-788 TSDVLKV
+788 ASDVLKV

-810 TVEQDNRAHGGYAAE
+810 TVEQDNRSHGGYAAE

-846 LGNDVTNNN
+846 LANDVTNNN

-1141 KGETTSGK
+1141 KGETDTAGK
-1149 ATLNGEELGKL
+1149 ATLNGEELGRL

-1175 EFDNTSYPTKYFVVP
+1175 EFDNTSYPTKCFVVP

-1201 YGMVTGNDG
+1201 YGMVTGTG

-1223 WDVSSVTGTGVT
+1223 WDVSGVTGTGVT

-1266 GYAEVKQPFT
+1266 GYATIDQPFT
-1276 AENTVAG
+1276 AEDTVAG

-1312 NNGHNGD
+1312 NNGHDGT

-1354 NNSPVDLENMTI
+1354 NNSPVALENMTI

-1378 VSGYARNSAFGV
+1378 VSGYERFSAFGV

-1395 DSVMVGG
+1395 DSVMVGV

-1441 SDDTVNFR
+1441 SDDTVDFR

-1454 TTVKVGDEVVVKV
+1454 TTVKVGEEVVVKV

-1523 TVNKTLTEAETKDA
+1523 TVNKTLTTAETKDA

-1606 PTYTGNAISTDATTK
+1606 PAYTDNEISTDATTN
-1621 QTVGVTNTKNTGEIK
+1621 QIVGVTNTKNTGEIT

-1660 KNAAG
+1660 QNAAG
-1665 DYVRYEEVPVQSLT
+1665 DYVRYEEAPVQSLT
-1679 FTEADSKKV
+1679 FTEAGSQDV
-1688 TFENVP
+1688 TFKDVP
-1694 KGMDFY
+1694 KGVDFY
-1700 VLETNSNGVPTYTGD
+1700 VLETNANGVPTYTGD

-1724 IRYSFVPVIRSAVQA
+1724 IRYSFLPVIRSAVQA

-1745 TNFEET
+1745 TNFEQP

-1761 NADNVKST
+1761 IADDVKST

-1781 DTYTQVGDTQE
+1781 NDYTQVGTTKN
-1792 VIAGSEVKFSTEL
+1792 VTAGSDVTF
-1805 NEQNKRYDLKA
+1805 DGLKA

-1841 VLDPKNSTT
+1841 VLDPKDSTT
-1850 KTDTTFYVSYDCC
+1850 KTNTTFYVSYDCC
-1863 DKYGKVAALTLTKDA
+1863 DDHNQVAALTLTKDA
-1878 PQASTIIT
+1878 PQANTIIT
-1886 NSTDNP
+1886 NTTKNP
-1892 TKITVT
+1892 AQIKVT
-1898 KIATEDGNQAVDH
+1898 KIATEDGNPAVDH
-1911 AIEVGLFTQDADGNY
+1911 AIEVGLFTQDTNGSY
-1926 QEVSGQK
+1926 QQVEK
-1933 KTITIA
+1933 KNINIA

-1966 EGNRVENGGT
+1966 DGNRVENGST
-1976 TEVSN
+1976 TTVGSAGSS
-1981 KTFVA
+1981 KTFLA
-1986 SYSGGN
+1986 TYSGN
-1992 MVAMDVGIPGAKTIT
+1992 SNRVDLLPGIPGEKVITDANTTQVELSFAKT
-2007 DTHDGKIYIKKF
+2007 
-2019 DVNNNVMEKCEFT
+2019 DVKGNAMAGCEMT
-2032 LTGPNNYKK
+2032 LTGPNGY
-2041 NWSSSKDAEEFSNL
+2041 SKTWTSDADPER
-2055 KAGTYTL
+2055 L
-2062 TETEMN
+2062 TG
-2068 NFVQLS
+2068 L
-2074 MSFTIDETG
+2074 SFTI
-2083 CIVTQNPDGS
+2083 
-2093 KIESTSYALSANTVT
+2093 
-2108 LINRAKVSV
+2108 
-2117 DKQNIANSDELAGA
+2117 
-2131 TIKITRTNGGLN
+2131 
-2143 EKVLEV
+2143 
-2149 KRGDTALTKETSLDE
+2149 
-2164 SDYSKYTQTSNTI
+2164 
-2177 TFISD
+2177 
-2182 GKAKTDIIGLPDGD
+2182 
-2196 YTMEEVAAP
+2196 
-2205 DGYNK
+2205 
-2210 VKTTFTFTIDKG
+2210 
-2222 QVTRTSADSE
+2222 
-2232 EYDVS
+2232 
-2237 GNDIVMKDSAK
+2237 
-2248 KTISIGKQ
+2248 
-2256 AVGGGDELT
+2256 
-2265 GAELQLTVPKGV
+2265 
-2277 DLSQIEAAYGDQ
+2277 
-2289 STNGIVKSDKTI
+2289 
-2301 SWKSD
+2301 
-2306 GTKGSVELTDLPAGT
+2306 
-2321 YTLKEITAPD
+2321 
-2331 GFTKKTEEMNFEV
+2331 
-2344 GADGKV
+2344 
-2350 GTVNGLTKDDN
+2350 
-2361 KVVMEDAASKLTIGK
+2361 
-2376 KDITGKQEVTGAKL
+2376 
-2390 TLTLTKPDESG
+2390 
-2401 ATLDGVTVENI
+2401 
-2412 KNNTVDSRTAD
+2412 
-2423 SITWTSGKTDAILS
+2423 
-2437 KLPDGEYTLKETGD
+2437 
-2451 AFTDEETGKT
+2451 
-2461 YTVIES
+2461 
-2467 TMTFTVEN
+2467 
-2475 GVVTKTTGTADSL
+2475 
-2488 NDKAADGYYYY
+2488 
-2499 DKTAGQILVCD
+2499 
-2510 AEAVNVVP
+2510 
-2518 ISKQDAGSGAEVAGA
+2518 
-2533 TLEITAENVLDTTK
+2533 
-2547 LELSRTDKNGNKTV
+2547 
-2561 LVKGTDYSISADGK
+2561 
-2575 TIQFVSG
+2575 
-2582 EDATIITGLPA
+2582 
-2593 GTYKLK
+2593 
-2599 ETNAPDGYQLYT
+2599 
-2611 AEETF
+2611 
-2616 TIGTDGKVTGTT
+2616 
-2628 TIQDK
+2628 
-2633 VSKLTIAKKDITGK
+2633 
-2647 QEVTGA
+2647 
-2653 TLTLKLTKPDESG
+2653 
-2666 ATLDGVT
+2666 
-2673 VENIKNITVDSR
+2673 
-2685 TEDSITWTS
+2685 
-2694 GKTDA
+2694 
-2699 ILSKLP
+2699 
-2705 DGKYTLKETGGA
+2705 
-2717 FTDTETGK
+2717 
-2725 TYTVIESTMTFTVEN
+2725 
-2740 GVVTSTTGDADNLN
+2740 
-2754 DKATEGYY
+2754 
-2762 YYDKTAGQILVCD
+2762 
-2775 AEAVNVVPIS
+2775 
-2785 KQDAGSGAEVA
+2785 
-2796 GATLEITAENVLDTT
+2796 
-2811 KLELSRTDKN
+2811 
-2821 GNKTVLVKG
+2821 
-2830 TDYSISADG
+2830 
-2839 KTIQFVSG
+2839 
-2847 EDATIITGLPAGT
+2847 
-2860 YKLKETNAPDGYQ
+2860 
-2873 LYTAEETFTIGTDG
+2873 
-2887 KVTGTTTIQDKVSKL
+2887 
-2902 TIAKKDITGKQEVT
+2902 
-2916 GAKLTLTLTNPD
+2916 
-2928 ESGATL
+2928 
-2934 DGVKANITVDSRD
+2934 
-2947 AKSITWTSGK
+2947 
-2957 TDAILSKLPDGKYTL
+2957 
-2972 KETGGA
+2972 
-2978 FTDTETG
+2978 
-2985 KTYTVI
+2985 
-2991 ESTMTFTVENGV
+2991 
-3003 ITKSNAADNLND
+3003 
-3015 KATEGYYYYDKTKEE
+3015 
-3030 ILVCDAE
+3030 
-3037 QPAITTTSTSET
+3037 
-3049 TTTSTTTTPTRTS
+3049 
-3062 ATTESSTETTVS
+3062 
-3074 TTSAT
+3074 
-3079 PTDTTTSTTASTA
+3079 
-3092 GPTQPTTTSTTG
+3092 
-3104 SSTVTTVSTTAS
+3104 
-3116 TAGPTQPTT
+3116 
-3125 TSTTGSGTVT
+3125 
-3135 TVSTTAST
+3135 
-3143 AGPTQPTTTS
+3143 
-3153 TTGSSTVTTVST
+3153 
-3165 TASTAG
+3165 
-3171 PTQPTTTS
+3171 
-3179 TTGSGTVTTVSTTA
+3179 
-3193 STAGPTQPTTT
+3193 
-3204 STTGSSTV
+3204 
-3212 TTVSTTASTAG
+3212 
-3223 PTQPTTT
+3223 
-3230 STTGSGTVT
+3230 
-3239 TVSTTASTAGP
+3239 
-3250 TQPTT
+3250 
-3255 TSTTGSGTVTTVSTT
+3255 
-3270 ASTAGPT
+3270 
-3277 QPTTTSATATNTTTT
+3277 
-3292 TSSTGTGSDTGT
+3292 
-3304 TTTTQSATTVTA
+3304 
-3316 TNTGS
+3316 
-3321 VTETT
+3321 
-3326 PIVTVT
+3326 
-3332 ETAPVTTTTCST
+3332 
-3344 IQTTETTPTTVTTVT
+3344 
-3359 TPVTTVT
+3359 
-3366 TTELERGVLIRK
+3366 
-3378 CDMGGNEIAG
+3378 
-3388 ASLQVADLDGNV
+3388 
-3400 IDAWISEAGISHAI
+3400 
-3414 ETVEVGV
+3414 
-3421 PYCLTELQAPVDYA
+3421 
-3435 LAESIYFRLEEDGT
+3435 
-3449 VTILTFA
+3449 
-3456 VNEDGTIATDE
+3456 
-3467 NGPIILTETPSA
+3467 
-3479 DAVVTMFDEFIG
+3479 
-3491 IVTTTDITTETTT
+3491 
-3504 TTETETTTTTPHNTT
+3504 
-3519 NDNGNHTPSASETTS
+3519 
-3534 SGETTTETTNGSGT
+3534 
-3548 TTTDGSGTTTTTRY
+3548 
-3562 RSSSGSSSSS
+3562 
-3572 SSGRGSSSVR
+3572 
-3582 VSSTPKT
+3582 
-3589 DDRIWM
+3589 
-3595 LLFPTGL
+3595 
-3602 ALTGAIL
+3602 
-3609 TGRKRKKKHQ
+3609 
-3619 K
+3619 

>member
-1 MDGNTVSTTCRTFR
+1 MQTEKTRHLRTR
-15 AKLLSVLLA
+15 VISVLLA
-24 VLMLFTSIPAMFP
+24 VLMIVTCLPSMLFPV
-37 ASASGSGGSGNP
+37 SADNNGRSGGP
-49 IVLTNAS
+49 LVLTNAS
-56 VEFRDKYF
+56 VEFRDSKYNPID
-64 KEITDTDSGEIFY
+64 EVNTGDVFY
-77 LMAKIGGNNVE
+77 LMSTISGNNVN
-88 EGEVDFYRIEISD
+88 EGEVDSYRIEITD

-114 KDGAVYNGYTLHV
+114 RDGAVYNGYTLHV
-127 NSDGSRYITFQIDNG
+127 NSDGSRYIAFDIDNG
-142 ETKQIRLQAKFQN
+142 QTKQVRLQAKFQN
-155 GKTANGTAVEVK
+155 GKTPGGTTSTVK
-167 LTQESSGKSVSNQ
+167 IVQDSTGKNASST
-180 ITADAA
+180 ITAKAER
-186 MQWSAS
+186 QWSAS
-192 KGENRTSLKAQ
+192 KSEDRNALTAAQ
-203 EIAKGTTV
+203 LAAGTTV

-216 ASPNNASKKTGAE
+216 ASANNVSKKNGVE

-242 ENMTFLGD
+242 SEMTFIGD
-250 AKAAI
+250 AQTAVE
-255 QNAVKAA
+255 NAVKSAVAA
-262 IQTAGYDA
+262 KGYTAGNLS
-270 EPTVTVNDGKADIS
+270 VTVSGSTAKIS
-284 FVLNSRN
+284 FTVDSKNT
-291 ENAEMPAVN
+291 NAEMPAVN

-334 DNASYSTIGG
+334 DDASYSTIGG

-361 GKTVQNGK
+361 GKTVKNGK

-386 TGDAAGNITLKD
+386 TGDAAGDITLKD

-489 QKYYPHIAGQ
+489 QKYYPGMAGQ
-499 TATYTI
+499 IATYTI

-534 TVDGVTRSA
+534 TVDGVTRSD

-565 DDVAGEISNVATVDG
+565 DDVAGEISNVAKVDG
-580 KPSNKV
+580 KSSNKV
-586 KFTPDTPKAQLGITK
+586 KFTPDVPKAQLGITK

-657 SDGTTKN
+657 SDGTTEN

-684 ESITL
+684 KSITL

-735 QKKIIAVNGIPAD
+735 QKKIIAVNGIQAD

-903 LTVNEHGNKTVTW
+903 LTVNEHGSKTVTW

-965 LSGSNNDYAGKT
+965 LSGSNNDYAGKK

-1141 KGETTSGK
+1141 KGETDTAGK
-1149 ATLNGEELGKL
+1149 ATLNGEELGRL

-1175 EFDNTSYPTKYFVVP
+1175 EFDNTSYPTKCFVVP

-1201 YGMVTGNDG
+1201 YGMVSGNG
-1210 AAIKTTANGDSVS
+1210 ATIKTTANGDSVS

-1266 GYAEVKQPFT
+1266 GYATIDQPFS
-1276 AENTVAG
+1276 AEDTVAG
-1283 EKRDTQIWNYAN
+1283 EKQDNQIWSYAN

-1303 ESWKTITYT
+1303 ESWKTITYK
-1312 NNGHNGD
+1312 NNGHNGT

-1326 DTGYSREPTH
+1326 DTGYSRQPTH

-1354 NNSPVDLENMTI
+1354 NNSPVALENMTI

-1378 VSGYARNSAFGV
+1378 VSGYERFSAFGV
-1390 KLKSI
+1390 TLKSI
-1395 DSVMVGG
+1395 DSVTVGG
-1402 TDVIDKTARSY
+1402 TDVSANAAYSY

-1441 SDDTVNFR
+1441 SDDTVDFR

-1454 TTVKVGDEVVVKV
+1454 TTVEVGEEVVVKV

-1494 PDILGDTVMVAE
+1494 TDILGDTVMVAE

-1546 ENYTTRLSDVISVT
+1546 ENYTTRLSDVISAT
-1560 IPAGQT
+1560 IPAGRT

-1606 PTYTGNAISTDATTK
+1606 PAYTGNKISTDATTN
-1621 QTVGVTNTKNTGEIK
+1621 QTVGVTNTKNTGDIT

-1642 GVEGGDVTGD
+1642 GVEGGNVTGD

-1665 DYVRYEEVPVQSLT
+1665 DYVRYEEAPVQSLT

-1700 VLETNSNGVPTYTGD
+1700 VLETNANGVPTYTGD

-1724 IRYSFVPVIRSAVQA
+1724 IRYSFLPVTRSAVQA

-1745 TNFEET
+1745 TNFEQT

-1761 NADNVKST
+1761 IADDVKST
-1769 PVFSVGLFTKSG
+1769 PVFSVGLFTKNG
-1781 DTYTQVGDTQE
+1781 NDYTQVGTTQK
-1792 VIAGSEVKFSTEL
+1792 VAAGSEVKFSTEL
-1805 NEQNKRYDLKA
+1805 NEQNKRYDLKEGI
-1816 DTPYYIFEMDG
+1816 PYYIFEMDG

-1850 KTDTTFYVSYDCC
+1850 KTNTTFYVSYDCC
-1863 DKYGKVAALTLTKDA
+1863 DDHNQVAALTLTKDA
-1878 PQASTIIT
+1878 PQANTIIT
-1886 NSTDNP
+1886 NTTKNP
-1892 TKITVT
+1892 AQIKVT
-1898 KIATEDGNQAVDH
+1898 KIATEDGNPAVDH
-1911 AIEVGLFTQDADGNY
+1911 AIEVGLFTQDTNGSY
-1926 QEVSGQK
+1926 QQVEK
-1933 KTITIA
+1933 KNINIA

-1966 EGNRVENGGT
+1966 EGKRVENGST
-1976 TEVSN
+1976 TTVGSAGSS
-1981 KTFVA
+1981 KTFLA
-1986 SYSGGN
+1986 TYSGN
-1992 MVAMDVGIPGAKTIT
+1992 SSRVDLLPGIPGEKVITDANTTQVELSFAKT
-2007 DTHDGKIYIKKF
+2007 
-2019 DVNNNVMEKCEFT
+2019 DVKGSVMKGCEMT
-2032 LTGPNNYKK
+2032 LTGPGGY
-2041 NWSSSKDAEEFSNL
+2041 SKTWTSDADPERLTGLAEG
-2055 KAGTYTL
+2055 KYTL
-2062 TETEMN
+2062 TEKPVTGYAP
-2068 NFVQLS
+2068 VS
-2074 MSFTIDETG
+2074 ISFAVNANG
-2083 CIVTQNPDGS
+2083 YIVTTDAQGNPITGSNFSLTENGLTVINRSQISVSKKDITSLKELVGAKITITKTDGS
-2093 KIESTSYALSANTVT
+2093 WNEALVELSRTGT
-2108 LINRAKVSV
+2108 TFTKSDSV
-2117 DKQNIANSDELAGA
+2117 N
-2131 TIKITRTNGGLN
+2131 
-2143 EKVLEV
+2143 
-2149 KRGDTALTKETSLDE
+2149 DE
-2164 SDYSKYTQTSNTI
+2164 SQYQLTSKEL

-2182 GKAKTDIIGLPDGD
+2182 GKNKTDIIGLPDGT
-2196 YTMEEVAAP
+2196 YTMTEVVAP

-2210 VKTTFTFTIDKG
+2210 VSTDFTFTIKNGVVDATG
-2222 QVTRTSADSE
+2222 TT

-2237 GNDIVMKDSAK
+2237 GNDITMKDGQKPSV
-2248 KTISIGKQ
+2248 TISKQ
-2256 AVGGGDELT
+2256 AVGGGEELT
-2265 GAELQLTVPKGV
+2265 GAVLKLTAPAGT
-2277 DLSQIEAAYGDQ
+2277 DLSK
-2289 STNGIVKSDKTI
+2289 VKGSY
-2301 SWKSD
+2301 SD
-2306 GTKGSVELTDLPAGT
+2306 GSTAGIETSGNTITWTSDNAKGGVTLANLPAGV
-2321 YTLKEITAPD
+2321 YTLEETTAPD

-2361 KVVMEDAASKLTIGK
+2361 KVVMKDAASKLTIAK
-2376 KDITGKQEVTGAKL
+2376 KDITGKQEVTGATL

-2401 ATLDGVTVENI
+2401 ATLDGVIVENS
-2412 KNNTVDSRTAD
+2412 TVASRTED
-2423 SITWTSGKTDAILS
+2423 SITWTSGKTDAVLS
-2437 KLPDGEYTLKETGD
+2437 KLPDGTYTLGETGEPFVD
-2451 AFTDEETGKT
+2451 SETGKT
-2461 YTVIES
+2461 YTVIKS

-2475 GVVTKTTGTADSL
+2475 GVVTSTTGDADKL
-2488 NDKAADGYYYY
+2488 NDKATEGYYYH

-2593 GTYKLK
+2593 GSYQLK

-2628 TIQDK
+2628 TIQDE

-2653 TLTLKLTKPDESG
+2653 TLTLTLTNPDESG
-2666 ATLDGVT
+2666 ATLDDVT
-2673 VENIKNITVDSR
+2673 ANITVDSR
-2685 TEDSITWTS
+2685 TADSITWTS

-2705 DGKYTLKETGGA
+2705 DGKYTLKETGDA
-2717 FTDTETGK
+2717 FTDAETKK

-2740 GVVTSTTGDADNLN
+2740 GVVTDTTGDADNLN
-2754 DKATEGYY
+2754 GKATEGYY
-2762 YYDKTAGQILVCD
+2762 YYDKTTGQILVCD
-2775 AEAVNVVPIS
+2775 AEAVNVVSIS
-2785 KQDAGSGAEVA
+2785 KQDAASSAEVA

-2847 EDATIITGLPAGT
+2847 EDATIITGLPAGS
-2860 YKLKETNAPDGYQ
+2860 YQLKETNAPDGYQ

-2887 KVTGTTTIQDKVSKL
+2887 KVTGTTTIQDEVSKL

-2916 GAKLTLTLTNPD
+2916 GATLTLTLTNPD

-2934 DGVKANITVDSRD
+2934 DDVTANITVDSRTAD
-2947 AKSITWTSGK
+2947 SITWTSGK

-2991 ESTMTFTVENGV
+2991 KSTMTFTVENGV
-3003 ITKSNAADNLND
+3003 VTDTSAENSLND
-3015 KATEGYYYYDKTKEE
+3015 KATEGYYYYDKTAGQ

-3049 TTTSTTTTPTRTS
+3049 TTTTTTT
-3062 ATTESSTETTVS
+3062 
-3074 TTSAT
+3074 
-3079 PTDTTTSTTASTA
+3079 TTTSTSESST
-3092 GPTQPTTTSTTG
+3092 TSDTETTTGT
-3104 SSTVTTVSTTAS
+3104 
-3116 TAGPTQPTT
+3116 
-3125 TSTTGSGTVT
+3125 GTVT
-3135 TVSTTAST
+3135 TVSTVATTSKTSGTTTEVTTDTTLATSGNT
-3143 AGPTQPTTTS
+3143 TETSAGPTTTS
-3153 TTGSSTVTTVST
+3153 TSETTTEVTTDT
-3165 TASTAG
+3165 TLATSGNTTETSAG
-3171 PTQPTTTS
+3171 PTTTS
-3179 TTGSGTVTTVSTTA
+3179 TSETTTEVTTGTTLA
-3193 STAGPTQPTTT
+3193 TSGNTTETSAGPTTT
-3204 STTGSSTV
+3204 STSETTTEVTTV
-3212 TTVSTTASTAG
+3212 TTLATSGSTTETSAG
-3223 PTQPTTT
+3223 PTTT
-3230 STTGSGTVT
+3230 STSETTTEVT
-3239 TVSTTASTAGP
+3239 TDTTLATSGSTTETSAG
-3250 TQPTT
+3250 PTT
-3255 TSTTGSGTVTTVSTT
+3255 TSTNGTTTDTTTAKTTVTTAS
-3270 ASTAGPT
+3270 ASTE
-3277 QPTTTSATATNTTTT
+3277 TSAASTTTT
-3292 TSSTGTGSDTGT
+3292 AAGT
-3304 TTTTQSATTVTA
+3304 TA
-3316 TNTGS
+3316 
-3321 VTETT
+3321 E
-3326 PIVTVT
+3326 TVT
-3332 ETAPVTTTTCST
+3332 ETSTTAAS
-3344 IQTTETTPTTVTTVT
+3344 TVTTAE
-3359 TPVTTVT
+3359 TTVT
-3366 TTELERGVLIRK
+3366 TTATTTIEATTTTTEETTVETTTEATTTTEETTTTIVTTTEQPDGYVIRK
-3378 CDMGGNEIAG
+3378 CDVGGNEIGG
-3388 ASLQVADLDGNV
+3388 ASLNITDQSGNV
-3400 IDAWISEAGISHAI
+3400 IDQWVSEEGVSHVFAGIQPN
-3414 ETVEVGV
+3414 T
-3421 PYCLTELQAPVDYA
+3421 PYCLTETLAPADY
-3435 LAESIYFRLEEDGT
+3435 LVAEPIYFQL
-3449 VTILTFA
+3449 
-3456 VNEDGTIATDE
+3456 NEDGTLVLFVGVSLNEDGSWSVE
-3467 NGPIILTETPSA
+3467 N
-3479 DAVVTMFDEFIG
+3479 AVVTANPDGRAIVMIDEYVG
-3491 IVTTTDITTETTT
+3491 TETTTTETTEETTT
-3504 TTETETTTTTPHNTT
+3504 TTEATTTTAKNTTAGNGEHTPSVSTTTTASTETTTVTGESGTGTTA
-3519 NDNGNHTPSASETTS
+3519 G
-3534 SGETTTETTNGSGT
+3534 SGGSGT
-3548 TTTDGSGTTTTTRY
+3548 TTAVGGSQTTTVI

-3572 SSGRGSSSVR
+3572 SRSNTKI
-3582 VSSTPKT
+3582 SSTPKT
-3589 DDRIWM
+3589 GEALPVVII
-3595 LLFPTGL
+3595 PAGIAL
-3602 ALTGAIL
+3602 AAAIVA
-3609 TGRKRKKKHQ
+3609 GFKRKKK
-3619 K
+3619 

>member
-88 EGEVDFYRIEISD
+88 EGEVDSYRIEISD

-216 ASPNNASKKTGAE
+216 ASPNNVSKKTGAE

-284 FVLNSRN
+284 FALNSRN

-411 ADGTVSGN
+411 ADGTASGN

-431 VTAKVVC
+431 VTAKVFC

-534 TVDGVTRSA
+534 TVDGVTRSD

-565 DDVAGEISNVATVDG
+565 DDVAGEISNVAKVDG
-580 KPSNKV
+580 KSSNKV
-586 KFTPDTPKAQLGITK
+586 KFTPDVPKAQLGITK

-810 TVEQDNRAHGGYAAE
+810 TVEQDNRSHGGYAAE

-965 LSGSNNDYAGKT
+965 LSGSNNDYAGKK

-1010 RVGQTLTFTFVS
+1010 QVGQTLTFTFVS
-1022 TEKFANQWGG
+1022 TEKFENPYGS

-1060 TNTLSKVTVVEGKND
+1060 TNTLSKVTVEEGSDD
-1075 GSDRVISPEDKVDI
+1075 GSDRVILPNSKVDI

-1141 KGETTSGK
+1141 KGETDTTGK
-1149 ATLNGEELGKL
+1149 ATLNGEELGRL

-1196 FAVDK
+1196 FAVNEF
-1201 YGMVTGNDG
+1201 GMVTGTG

-1266 GYAEVKQPFT
+1266 GYAEVTQPFT

-1312 NNGHNGD
+1312 NNGHNRHTGD

-1326 DTGYSREPTH
+1326 DTGYSRQPTH

-1395 DSVMVGG
+1395 DSVMVDE

-1516 PDTTVDV
+1516 PDADSTIHIVK
-1523 TVNKTLTEAETKDA
+1523 NLSGSENGGI
-1537 TFYFALFTD
+1537 FYFALFEEQADNTLK
-1546 ENYTTRLSDVISVT
+1546 RVSDVTSLTLNPGETSGKVDMEHLNYADT
-1560 IPAGQT
+1560 EMFNGNNLYLYETNAAGEILDV
-1566 AASVTMKDVDLSS
+1566 AASKYTVAY
-1579 IKQQTNNANNVYLL
+1579 NGGAG
-1593 ETDAKGNQIRNYT
+1593 TDHNQINT
-1606 PTYTGNAISTDATTK
+1606 AEKENTITI
-1621 QTVGVTNTKNTGEIK
+1621 TNTAKAAGDIT
-1636 LTKTLA
+1636 LTKTLK
-1642 GVEGGDVTGD
+1642 GENVTGD

-1665 DYVRYEEVPVQSLT
+1665 DYVRYEEAPVQSLT
-1679 FTEADSKKV
+1679 FTEAGSQDGV

-1694 KGMDFY
+1694 KGVDFY
-1700 VLETNSNGVPTYTGD
+1700 VLETNANGVLADTDFGSYT
-1715 SGTYTADSG
+1715 SDSG
-1724 IRYSFVPVIRSAVQA
+1724 IRYTSAPAAPAAVQA
-1739 GGTTTI
+1739 GGTAAI
-1745 TNFEET
+1745 TNTEEID
-1751 QYSITVSKVL
+1751 YSITVSKVL
-1761 NADNVKST
+1761 NADDVKST
-1769 PVFSVGLFTKSG
+1769 PVFSVGLFTKNG
-1781 DTYTQVGDTQE
+1781 NDYTPVGTTKN
-1792 VIAGSEVKFSTEL
+1792 VIAGSDVTFDGLE
-1805 NEQNKRYDLKA
+1805 A
-1816 DTPYYIFEMDG
+1816 DTPYYIFEMNG
-1827 DKRVENGAS
+1827 TERVENGAS

-1850 KTDTTFYVSYDCC
+1850 KTNTTFYVSYDCC
-1863 DKYGKVAALTLTKDA
+1863 DKGGKVAALTLTKDA

-1898 KIATEDGNQAVDH
+1898 KIATEDGNPAVDH
-1911 AIEVGLFTQDADGNY
+1911 EIEVGLFTQDADGNY

-2007 DTHDGKIYIKKF
+2007 DTHNQ
-2019 DVNNNVMEKCEFT
+2019 DVKLSFAKVDVKGNAMAGCEMT
-2032 LTGPNNYKK
+2032 LTGPNGY
-2041 NWSSSKDAEEFSNL
+2041 SKTWTSDADPEKLTGLAE
-2055 KAGTYTL
+2055 GDYTL
-2062 TETEMN
+2062 TEKPVTGYAP
-2068 NFVQLS
+2068 VS
-2074 MSFTIDETG
+2074 ISFAVKANG
-2083 CIVTQNPDGS
+2083 YIVTTDAQGNPITGS
-2093 KIESTSYALSANTVT
+2093 NFSLTENGLTV
-2108 LINRAKVSV
+2108 INRSQISVSKK
-2117 DKQNIANSDELAGA
+2117 DITSLKELAGA
-2131 TIKITRTNGGLN
+2131 KITITKTDGSWNEALVELSRTG
-2143 EKVLEV
+2143 
-2149 KRGDTALTKETSLDE
+2149 TTFTKSDSVDDE
-2164 SDYSKYTQTSNTI
+2164 SQYQLTSKEL

-2182 GKAKTDIIGLPDGD
+2182 GKNKTDITGLPDGT
-2196 YTMEEVAAP
+2196 YTMTEVVAP

-2210 VKTTFTFTIDKG
+2210 VSTDFTFTIKNGVVDATG
-2222 QVTRTSADSE
+2222 TT

-2237 GNDIVMKDSAK
+2237 GNDIIMKDGQKPSVTISKQDAGSGAEVAGATLEITAENVLDTTK
-2248 KTISIGKQ
+2248 LELSRTDKNGNKTVLVKDRDYSISTDGKTIQFVSGEDVTII
-2256 AVGGGDELT
+2256 T
-2265 GAELQLTVPKGV
+2265 G
-2277 DLSQIEAAYGDQ
+2277 
-2289 STNGIVKSDKTI
+2289 
-2301 SWKSD
+2301 
-2306 GTKGSVELTDLPAGT
+2306 LPAGS
-2321 YTLKEITAPD
+2321 YQLKETNAPD
-2331 GFTKKTEEMNFEV
+2331 GYQLYTAEETFTIGT
-2344 GADGKV
+2344 DGKV
-2350 GTVNGLTKDDN
+2350 TGTTTIQD
-2361 KVVMEDAASKLTIGK
+2361 KVSKLTIGK

-2561 LVKGTDYSISADGK
+2561 LVKDRDYSISTDGK

-2582 EDATIITGLPA
+2582 EDVTIITGLPA
-2593 GTYKLK
+2593 GSYQLK

-2821 GNKTVLVKG
+2821 GNKTVLVKDR
-2830 TDYSISADG
+2830 DYSISTDG

-2847 EDATIITGLPAGT
+2847 EDVTIITGLPAGS
-2860 YKLKETNAPDGYQ
+2860 YQLKETNAPDGYQ

-3062 ATTESSTETTVS
+3062 ATTGSSTETTVS

-3104 SSTVTTVSTTAS
+3104 SSTVTTVSTTENTATS
-3116 TAGPTQPTT
+3116 TDTT
-3125 TSTTGSGTVT
+3125 VITTGSG
-3135 TVSTTAST
+3135 
-3143 AGPTQPTTTS
+3143 
-3153 TTGSSTVTTVST
+3153 TVTTVST

-3179 TTGSGTVTTVSTTA
+3179 TTGSGTVTTVSTTENTA
-3193 STAGPTQPTTT
+3193 TSTDTTVI
-3204 STTGSSTV
+3204 TTGSSTV

-3230 STTGSGTVT
+3230 STTGSSTVT

-3519 NDNGNHTPSASETTS
+3519 NDNGNHTPSTSETTS

>member
-1 MDGNTVSTTCRTFR
+1 MQTEKTRHLRTR
-15 AKLLSVLLA
+15 VISVLLA
-24 VLMLFTSIPAMFP
+24 VLMIVTCLPSMLFPV
-37 ASASGSGGSGNP
+37 SADNNGRSGGP
-49 IVLTNAS
+49 LVLTNAS
-56 VEFRDKYF
+56 VEFRDSKYNPID
-64 KEITDTDSGEIFY
+64 EVNTGDVFY
-77 LMAKIGGNNVE
+77 LMSTISGNNVN
-88 EGEVDFYRIEISD
+88 EGEVDSYRIEITD

-114 KDGAVYNGYTLHV
+114 RDGAVYNGYTLHV
-127 NSDGSRYITFQIDNG
+127 NSDGSRYITFDIDNG
-142 ETKQIRLQAKFQN
+142 QTKQVRLQAKFQN
-155 GKTANGTAVEVK
+155 GKTPGGTTSTVK
-167 LTQESSGKSVSNQ
+167 IVQDSTGKNASST
-180 ITADAA
+180 ITARAKR
-186 MQWSAS
+186 QWSAS
-192 KGENRTSLKAQ
+192 KSEDRNALTAAQ
-203 EIAKGTTV
+203 LAAGTTV

-216 ASPNNASKKTGAE
+216 ASANNVTKKNGVE

-242 ENMTFLGD
+242 SEMTFTGG
-250 AKAAI
+250 AQTAVE
-255 QNAVKAA
+255 NAVKSAVA
-262 IQTAGYDA
+262 TAGYTA
-270 EPTVTVNDGKADIS
+270 GNLSVEAIDGTSTAKIS
-284 FVLNSRN
+284 FTVDSKNT
-291 ENAEMPAVN
+291 NAEMPAVN

-334 DNASYSTIGG
+334 DDASYSTIGG

-361 GKTVQNGK
+361 GKTVKNGK
-369 AYYVNGDTV
+369 AYYVNGDIV

-386 TGDAAGNITLKD
+386 TGDAAGDITLTD

-482 YNGKNLG
+482 YKGKNLG
-489 QKYYPHIAGQ
+489 QKYYPRIAGQ

-505 SVTNSGA
+505 SITNSGA
-512 KDAKGVLVSDDSLSY
+512 KDAKDVPVLDDSLSD

-534 TVDGVTRSA
+534 TVDGVTRTD
-543 FPDKIDVPAG
+543 FPDKIDVPAE

-565 DDVAGEISNVATVDG
+565 DDVAGEISNVAKVDG
-580 KPSNKV
+580 KSSNKV
-586 KFTPDTPKAQLGITK
+586 KFTPDVPKAQLGITK

-657 SDGTTKN
+657 SDDTTEN

-674 AGGTITVPKG
+674 AGGPITVPKG
-684 ESITL
+684 KSITL

-760 YQATFTNNG
+760 YQAAFTNNG

-1010 RVGQTLTFTFVS
+1010 QVGQTLTFTFVS
-1022 TEKFANQWGG
+1022 TEKFANQWGS

-1075 GSDRVISPEDKVDI
+1075 GSDRVILPNSKVDI

-1141 KGETTSGK
+1141 KGETDTAGK
-1149 ATLNGEELGKL
+1149 ATLNGEELGRL

-1175 EFDNTSYPTKYFVVP
+1175 EFDNTSYPTKCFVVP

-1201 YGMVTGNDG
+1201 YGMVSGNG
-1210 AAIKTTANGDSVS
+1210 ATIKTTANGDSVS

-1266 GYAEVKQPFT
+1266 GYATIDQPFS
-1276 AENTVAG
+1276 AEDTVAG
-1283 EKRDTQIWNYAN
+1283 EKQDNQIWSYAN

-1303 ESWKTITYT
+1303 ESWKTITYK
-1312 NNGHNGD
+1312 NNGHNGT

-1326 DTGYSREPTH
+1326 DTGYSRQPTH

-1354 NNSPVDLENMTI
+1354 NNSPVALENMTI

-1378 VSGYARNSAFGV
+1378 VSGYERFSAFGV
-1390 KLKSI
+1390 TLKSI
-1395 DSVMVGG
+1395 DSVTVGG
-1402 TDVIDKTARSY
+1402 TDVSANAAYSY

-1426 DWLGQNDVMNWTNIK
+1426 DWLGQNDVMNWTGI
-1441 SDDTVNFR
+1441 SSADTVDFR

-1454 TTVKVGDEVVVKV
+1454 TTVKVGEEVVVKV

-1593 ETDAKGNQIRNYT
+1593 ETDAKGNQIHNYT
-1606 PTYTGNAISTDATTK
+1606 PAYKDKDNVISTDATTN
-1621 QTVGVTNTKNTGEIK
+1621 QTVDVTNTKNTGDIT

-1642 GVEGGDVTGD
+1642 GVEGGNVTGD

-1660 KNAAG
+1660 ENAAG
-1665 DYVRYEEVPVQSLT
+1665 DYVRYEEAPVQSLT

-1700 VLETNSNGVPTYTGD
+1700 VLETNANGVPTYTGD

-1724 IRYSFVPVIRSAVQA
+1724 IRYSFLPVTRSAVQA

-1745 TNFEET
+1745 TNFEQT

-1761 NADNVKST
+1761 IADDVKST

-1781 DTYTQVGDTQE
+1781 NDYTQVGTTQK
-1792 VIAGSEVKFSTEL
+1792 VAAGSEVKFSTEL
-1805 NEQNKRYDLKA
+1805 NEQNKRYDLKEGI
-1816 DTPYYIFEMDG
+1816 PYYIFEMDG

-1863 DKYGKVAALTLTKDA
+1863 DDHNQVAALTLTKDA
-1878 PQASTIIT
+1878 PQANTIIT
-1886 NSTDNP
+1886 NTTKNP
-1892 TKITVT
+1892 AQIKVT
-1898 KIATEDGNQAVDH
+1898 KIATEDGKPAVDH
-1911 AIEVGLFTQDADGNY
+1911 TIEVGLFTQDTNGSY
-1926 QEVSGQK
+1926 QQVEK
-1933 KTITIA
+1933 KNINIV
-1939 AGDKGKKSVTFDGL
+1939 AGDNGKKSVTFDGL

-1966 EGNRVENGGT
+1966 DGNRVENESTISVGG
-1976 TEVSN
+1976 
-1981 KTFVA
+1981 KTFLA
-1986 SYSGGN
+1986 TYSGN
-1992 MVAMDVGIPGAKTIT
+1992 SNRIDLLPGIPGEKTIT
-2007 DTHDGKIYIKKF
+2007 DANTTQVELSFAKV
-2019 DVNNNVMEKCEFT
+2019 DVKGNAMAGCEMT
-2032 LTGPNNYKK
+2032 LTSPNGY
-2041 NWSSSKDAEEFSNL
+2041 SKTWTSDADPEKL
-2055 KAGTYTL
+2055 TGLAAGDYTL
-2062 TETEMN
+2062 TEK
-2068 NFVQLS
+2068 S
-2074 MSFTIDETG
+2074 MTGYAPVSISFAVNANG
-2083 CIVTQNPDGS
+2083 YIVTTDAQGNPINGS
-2093 KIESTSYALSANTVT
+2093 NFDLTENGLTV
-2108 LINRAKVSV
+2108 INRSQISVSKK
-2117 DKQNIANSDELAGA
+2117 DITSLKELAGA
-2131 TIKITRTNGGLN
+2131 KITITKTDGSWNEALVELSRTG
-2143 EKVLEV
+2143 
-2149 KRGDTALTKETSLDE
+2149 TTFTKSDSVNDE
-2164 SDYSKYTQTSNTI
+2164 SQYQLTSKEL

-2182 GKAKTDIIGLPDGD
+2182 GKNKTDIIGLPDGT
-2196 YTMEEVAAP
+2196 YTMTEVVAP

-2210 VKTTFTFTIDKG
+2210 VSTDFTFTIKNGVVDATG
-2222 QVTRTSADSE
+2222 TT

-2237 GNDIVMKDSAK
+2237 GNDITMKDGQKPSV
-2248 KTISIGKQ
+2248 TISKQ
-2256 AVGGGDELT
+2256 AVGGGEELT
-2265 GAELQLTVPKGV
+2265 GAVLKLTAPAGT
-2277 DLSQIEAAYGDQ
+2277 DLSKVKGSYSDGSTAGIETSGN
-2289 STNGIVKSDKTI
+2289 TITWTSDKA
-2301 SWKSD
+2301 
-2306 GTKGSVELTDLPAGT
+2306 KGGVTLANLPAGV
-2321 YTLKEITAPD
+2321 YTLEETTAPD
-2331 GFTKKTEEMNFEV
+2331 GFTKKTEEMTFEV

-2361 KVVMEDAASKLTIGK
+2361 KIVMEDNTSKLTISK
-2376 KDITGKQEVTGAKL
+2376 KDITGKQEVTGATL
-2390 TLTLTKPDESG
+2390 TLTLTNPDESG
-2401 ATLDGVTVENI
+2401 ATLDDVTVENSI
-2412 KNNTVDSRTAD
+2412 VGNRTED
-2423 SITWTSGKTDAILS
+2423 SITWISGKTDAVLS
-2437 KLPDGEYTLKETGD
+2437 KLPDGKYTLKETGG
-2451 AFTDEETGKT
+2451 AFTDAETKKT

-2475 GVVTKTTGTADSL
+2475 GVVTDTNAADNL
-2488 NDKAADGYYYY
+2488 NDKATEGYYYY

-2518 ISKQDAGSGAEVAGA
+2518 ISKQDAASGAEVAGA

-2561 LVKGTDYSISADGK
+2561 LVKGTDYSISTDGK

-2593 GTYKLK
+2593 GSYQLK

-2628 TIQDK
+2628 IIQDK
-2633 VSKLTIAKKDITGK
+2633 A
-2647 QEVTGA
+2647 
-2653 TLTLKLTKPDESG
+2653 
-2666 ATLDGVT
+2666 
-2673 VENIKNITVDSR
+2673 
-2685 TEDSITWTS
+2685 
-2694 GKTDA
+2694 
-2699 ILSKLP
+2699 
-2705 DGKYTLKETGGA
+2705 
-2717 FTDTETGK
+2717 
-2725 TYTVIESTMTFTVEN
+2725 
-2740 GVVTSTTGDADNLN
+2740 
-2754 DKATEGYY
+2754 
-2762 YYDKTAGQILVCD
+2762 
-2775 AEAVNVVPIS
+2775 
-2785 KQDAGSGAEVA
+2785 
-2796 GATLEITAENVLDTT
+2796 
-2811 KLELSRTDKN
+2811 
-2821 GNKTVLVKG
+2821 
-2830 TDYSISADG
+2830 
-2839 KTIQFVSG
+2839 
-2847 EDATIITGLPAGT
+2847 
-2860 YKLKETNAPDGYQ
+2860 
-2873 LYTAEETFTIGTDG
+2873 
-2887 KVTGTTTIQDKVSKL
+2887 SKL

-2934 DGVKANITVDSRD
+2934 DGVTANIHVDSRD

-2991 ESTMTFTVENGV
+2991 KSTMTFTVENGV
-3003 ITKSNAADNLND
+3003 VTDTSAENSLND
-3015 KATEGYYYYDKTKEE
+3015 KATKGYYYCDKTAGQ

-3049 TTTSTTTTPTRTS
+3049 TTTTTTT
-3062 ATTESSTETTVS
+3062 
-3074 TTSAT
+3074 
-3079 PTDTTTSTTASTA
+3079 TTTSTSESST
-3092 GPTQPTTTSTTG
+3092 TSDTETTTGT
-3104 SSTVTTVSTTAS
+3104 
-3116 TAGPTQPTT
+3116 
-3125 TSTTGSGTVT
+3125 GTVT
-3135 TVSTTAST
+3135 TVSTVATTSKTSGTTTEVTTDTTLATSGNT
-3143 AGPTQPTTTS
+3143 TETSAGPTTTS
-3153 TTGSSTVTTVST
+3153 TSETTTEVTTDT
-3165 TASTAG
+3165 TLATSGNTTETSAG
-3171 PTQPTTTS
+3171 PTTTS
-3179 TTGSGTVTTVSTTA
+3179 TSETTTEVTTGTTLA
-3193 STAGPTQPTTT
+3193 TSGNTTETSAGPTTT
-3204 STTGSSTV
+3204 STSETTTEVTTV
-3212 TTVSTTASTAG
+3212 TTLATSGSTTETSAG
-3223 PTQPTTT
+3223 PTTT
-3230 STTGSGTVT
+3230 STSETTTEVT
-3239 TVSTTASTAGP
+3239 TDTTLATSGSTTETSAG
-3250 TQPTT
+3250 PTT
-3255 TSTTGSGTVTTVSTT
+3255 TSTNGTTTDTTTAKTTVTTAS
-3270 ASTAGPT
+3270 ASTE
-3277 QPTTTSATATNTTTT
+3277 TSAASTTTT
-3292 TSSTGTGSDTGT
+3292 AAGT
-3304 TTTTQSATTVTA
+3304 TA
-3316 TNTGS
+3316 
-3321 VTETT
+3321 E
-3326 PIVTVT
+3326 TVT
-3332 ETAPVTTTTCST
+3332 ETSTTAAS
-3344 IQTTETTPTTVTTVT
+3344 TVTTAE
-3359 TPVTTVT
+3359 TTVT
-3366 TTELERGVLIRK
+3366 TTATTTIEATTTTTEETTVETTTEATTTTEETTTTIVTTTEQPDGYVIRK
-3378 CDMGGNEIAG
+3378 CDVGGNEIGG
-3388 ASLQVADLDGNV
+3388 ASLNITDQSGNV
-3400 IDAWISEAGISHAI
+3400 IDQWVSEEGVSHVFAGIQPN
-3414 ETVEVGV
+3414 T
-3421 PYCLTELQAPVDYA
+3421 PYCLTETLAPADY
-3435 LAESIYFRLEEDGT
+3435 LVAEPIYFQL
-3449 VTILTFA
+3449 
-3456 VNEDGTIATDE
+3456 NEDGTLVLFVGVSLNEDGSWSVE
-3467 NGPIILTETPSA
+3467 N
-3479 DAVVTMFDEFIG
+3479 AVVTANPDGRAIVMIDEYVG
-3491 IVTTTDITTETTT
+3491 TETTTTETTEETTT
-3504 TTETETTTTTPHNTT
+3504 TTEATTTTAKNTTAGNGEHTPSVSTTTTASTETTTVTGESGTGTTA
-3519 NDNGNHTPSASETTS
+3519 G
-3534 SGETTTETTNGSGT
+3534 SGGSGT
-3548 TTTDGSGTTTTTRY
+3548 TTAAGGSQTTTVI

-3572 SSGRGSSSVR
+3572 SRSNTKI
-3582 VSSTPKT
+3582 SSTPKT
-3589 DDRIWM
+3589 GEALPVVII
-3595 LLFPTGL
+3595 PAGIAL
-3602 ALTGAIL
+3602 AAAIVA
-3609 TGRKRKKKHQ
+3609 GCKRKKK
-3619 K
+3619 

>member
-1 MDGNTVSTTCRTFR
+1 MQTEKTRHLRTR
-15 AKLLSVLLA
+15 VISVLLA
-24 VLMLFTSIPAMFP
+24 VLMIVTCLPSMLFPV
-37 ASASGSGGSGNP
+37 SADNNGRSGGP
-49 IVLTNAS
+49 LVLTNAS
-56 VEFRDKYF
+56 VEFRDYKYNPTS
-64 KEITDTDSGEIFY
+64 IVDTGDVFY
-77 LMAKIGGNNVE
+77 LMSTISGNNVN
-88 EGEVDFYRIEISD
+88 EGEVDSYRIEITD

-127 NSDGSRYITFQIDNG
+127 NSDGSRYIAFDIDNG
-142 ETKQIRLQAKFQN
+142 QTKQVRLQAKFQN
-155 GKTANGTAVEVK
+155 GKTPGGTISTVK
-167 LTQESSGKSVSNQ
+167 IVQDSTGKNASST
-180 ITADAA
+180 ITARAKR
-186 MQWSAS
+186 QWSAS
-192 KGENRTSLKAQ
+192 KSEDRNALTAAQ
-203 EIAKGTTV
+203 LAAGTTV

-216 ASPNNASKKTGAE
+216 ASANNASKKNGVE

-242 ENMTFLGD
+242 SEMTFIGD
-250 AKAAI
+250 AQTAVE
-255 QNAVKAA
+255 NAVKSAVA
-262 IQTAGYDA
+262 TAAGY
-270 EPTVTVNDGKADIS
+270 TVGNLSVDVSGSTAKIS
-284 FVLNSRN
+284 FTVDSKNT
-291 ENAEMPAVN
+291 NAEMPAVN
-300 LNVALPLNSSTVKM
+300 LNVALPLNSSIVKM

-334 DNASYSTIGG
+334 DDASYSTIGG

-386 TGDAAGNITLKD
+386 TGDAAGDITLTD

-454 GNNTAKA
+454 GNNNTAKA

-489 QKYYPHIAGQ
+489 QKYYPGMAGQ

-512 KDAKGVLVSDDSLSY
+512 KDADNVTVSDASLSQY
-527 NLENMTY
+527 LENMTC
-534 TVDGVTRSA
+534 TVDGKTVPK
-543 FPDKIDVPAG
+543 FPSTIPVPAE
-553 KTVQITVTGTIR
+553 KTVQITVTGTIK
-565 DDVAGEISNVATVDG
+565 DGVNGEISNIATVDG
-580 KPSNKV
+580 KSSNEV

-684 ESITL
+684 KSITL

-714 EVKGTA
+714 EEKGTA

-735 QKKIIAVNGIPAD
+735 QKKIIAVNGMPAD
-748 DTTEIV
+748 DTTEIA
-754 NGDKLT
+754 NGNKLK
-760 YQATFTNNG
+760 YQVTFTNHG

-788 TSDVLKV
+788 DSDVPKI

-810 TVEQDNRAHGGYAAE
+810 TVEQDHAADGGYAAK
-825 TFNIMGIKLAAGE
+825 TFNIMGIKLAADE

-846 LGNDVTNNN
+846 LGNDVINNN

-866 FGGTYDLNNSALMQ
+866 FGGTYDLKNSALMQ

-903 LTVNEHGNKTVTW
+903 LTVNEYGSKTVTW

-944 TNIVDMTAADLEQKT
+944 TNIVDKTAAELEQKT

-965 LSGSNNDYAGKT
+965 LSGSNNDYAGKK

-983 LPDGMEYVP
+983 LPDGMEYVL

-999 NYTALSGIQAT
+999 NHTALSGIQAT
-1010 RVGQTLTFTFVS
+1010 QVGQTLTFTFVS
-1022 TEKFANQWGG
+1022 TEKFENQWGG

-1103 AVASYA
+1103 AVASFA
-1109 GKDYQN
+1109 GQTYDDTAVQP
-1115 ADLQKVENGYITAG
+1115 VGNGYITAG
-1129 DTLIWQAVLYNG
+1129 DTLIWQTVLYNG
-1141 KGETTSGK
+1141 RGNSTDV
-1149 ATLNGEELGKL
+1149 ADLKL
-1160 DLTDVTLTDNLPSCY
+1160 DGVTLTDNLPATYQFSNETGLQMTY
-1175 EFDNTSYPTKYFVVP
+1175 QVLDLTYNS
-1190 LKADGS
+1190 DGS
-1196 FAVDK
+1196 STFQVNDK
-1201 YGMVTGNDG
+1201 TGLLESGTPVPRDAYKIDG
-1210 AAIKTTANGDSVS
+1210 SKLIIYADKL
-1223 WDVSSVTGTGVT
+1223 
-1235 EGKLEP
+1235 GKATLAP
-1241 NYAIVVQFATTVKDG
+1241 NKCIVFQFTTTVKDG

-1266 GYAEVKQPFT
+1266 GYATIDQPFT
-1276 AENTVAG
+1276 AEDTVAG
-1283 EKRDTQIWNYAN
+1283 EKQDNQIWSYAN

-1303 ESWKTITYT
+1303 ESWKTITYE
-1312 NNGHNGD
+1312 NNGHTGT

-1326 DTGYSREPTH
+1326 DTGYSRQPTH

-1354 NNSPVDLENMTI
+1354 NNSPVALENMTI

-1378 VSGYARNSAFGV
+1378 VSGYERFSAFGV

-1395 DSVMVGG
+1395 DSVMVGE

-1441 SDDTVNFR
+1441 SDDTVDFR

-1454 TTVKVGDEVVVKV
+1454 TTVEVGDEVVVKV

-1523 TVNKTLTEAETKDA
+1523 KVNKTLTAAETKDA

-1579 IKQQTNNANNVYLL
+1579 IKQQTNNANNIYLL

-1606 PTYTGNAISTDATTK
+1606 PAYTGNKISTDATTN
-1621 QTVGVTNTKNTGEIK
+1621 QTVDVTNTKNTGEIT

-1665 DYVRYEEVPVQSLT
+1665 DYVRYEEAPVQSLT
-1679 FTEADSKKV
+1679 FTEAGSQDV
-1688 TFENVP
+1688 TFEDVP

-1700 VLETNSNGVPTYTGD
+1700 VLETNANGVPTYTGD

-1724 IRYSFVPVIRSAVQA
+1724 IRYSFVPATRSAVQA

-1745 TNFEET
+1745 TNFEQP

-1761 NADNVKST
+1761 IADDVKST

-1781 DTYTQVGDTQE
+1781 NDYTQVGTTKN
-1792 VIAGSEVKFSTEL
+1792 VTAGSDVTF
-1805 NEQNKRYDLKA
+1805 DGLKA

-1841 VLDPKNSTT
+1841 VLDPKDSTT
-1850 KTDTTFYVSYDCC
+1850 KTNTTFYVSYDCC
-1863 DKYGKVAALTLTKDA
+1863 DDHNQVAALTLTKDA
-1878 PQASTIIT
+1878 PQANTIIT
-1886 NSTDNP
+1886 NTTKNP
-1892 TKITVT
+1892 AQIKVT
-1898 KIATEDGNQAVDH
+1898 KIATEDGNPAVDH
-1911 AIEVGLFTQDADGNY
+1911 AIEVGLFTQDTNGSY
-1926 QEVSGQK
+1926 QQVEK
-1933 KTITIA
+1933 KNINIA

-1966 EGNRVENGGT
+1966 DGKRVENGST
-1976 TEVSN
+1976 TTVGSAGSS
-1981 KTFVA
+1981 KTFLA
-1986 SYSGGN
+1986 IYSGN
-1992 MVAMDVGIPGAKTIT
+1992 SNRVDLLPGIPGEKVITDANTTQVELSFAKT
-2007 DTHDGKIYIKKF
+2007 DVDGKAMTGYKLTLKKP
-2019 DVNNNVMEKCEFT
+2019 DGNEESWTTDGTAKIFT
-2032 LTGPNNYKK
+2032 NLTAGKYKLTEAAQNNYVPVEVAFEIG
-2041 NWSSSKDAEEFSNL
+2041 DD
-2055 KAGTYTL
+2055 GY
-2062 TETEMN
+2062 
-2068 NFVQLS
+2068 
-2074 MSFTIDETG
+2074 
-2083 CIVTQNPDGS
+2083 IVTENAESMAYAELGS
-2093 KIESTSYALSANTVT
+2093 TGVTV
-2108 LINRAKVSV
+2108 INRAQVSV
-2117 DKQNIANSDELAGA
+2117 DKQDIANSKELAGA
-2131 TIKITRTNGGLN
+2131 TIKITRTNGSLN
-2143 EKVLEV
+2143 ADVLEV
-2149 KRGDTALTKETSLDE
+2149 KRGETLLTKADSLEDNA
-2164 SDYSKYTQTSNTI
+2164 DYSKYTQTSNTI

-2182 GKAKTDIIGLPDGD
+2182 GKNKTDIIGLPDGT
-2196 YTMEEVAAP
+2196 YTMTEVVAP

-2210 VKTTFTFTIDKG
+2210 VSTDFTFTISKG
-2222 QVTRTSADSE
+2222 QVVPATVSE

-2237 GNDIVMKDSAK
+2237 GNDITMKDGQKPSV
-2248 KTISIGKQ
+2248 TISKQ
-2256 AVGGGDELT
+2256 AVGGGKELT
-2265 GAELQLTVPKGV
+2265 GAVLKLTAPAGT
-2277 DLSQIEAAYGDQ
+2277 DLSKVKGSYSDG
-2289 STNGIVKSDKTI
+2289 STAGIKTSGNTITWTSDKA
-2301 SWKSD
+2301 
-2306 GTKGSVELTDLPAGT
+2306 KGGVTLANLPAGV
-2321 YTLKEITAPD
+2321 YTLEETTAPD

-2361 KVVMEDAASKLTIGK
+2361 KVVMED
-2376 KDITGKQEVTGAKL
+2376 
-2390 TLTLTKPDESG
+2390 
-2401 ATLDGVTVENI
+2401 
-2412 KNNTVDSRTAD
+2412 
-2423 SITWTSGKTDAILS
+2423 
-2437 KLPDGEYTLKETGD
+2437 
-2451 AFTDEETGKT
+2451 
-2461 YTVIES
+2461 
-2467 TMTFTVEN
+2467 
-2475 GVVTKTTGTADSL
+2475 
-2488 NDKAADGYYYY
+2488 
-2499 DKTAGQILVCD
+2499 
-2510 AEAVNVVP
+2510 
-2518 ISKQDAGSGAEVAGA
+2518 
-2533 TLEITAENVLDTTK
+2533 DT
-2547 LELSRTDKNGNKTV
+2547 
-2561 LVKGTDYSISADGK
+2561 
-2575 TIQFVSG
+2575 
-2582 EDATIITGLPA
+2582 
-2593 GTYKLK
+2593 
-2599 ETNAPDGYQLYT
+2599 
-2611 AEETF
+2611 
-2616 TIGTDGKVTGTT
+2616 
-2628 TIQDK
+2628 
-2633 VSKLTIAKKDITGK
+2633 SKLTIAKKDITGK

-2653 TLTLKLTKPDESG
+2653 TLTLTLTNPDESG

-2673 VENIKNITVDSR
+2673 ANIHVDSR
-2685 TEDSITWTS
+2685 DAKSITWTS

-2705 DGKYTLKETGGA
+2705 DGTYTLGESGDA

-2725 TYTVIESTMTFTVEN
+2725 TYTVIKSTMTFTVEN

-2830 TDYSISADG
+2830 TDYSISTDG

-2847 EDATIITGLPAGT
+2847 EDATIITGLPAGS
-2860 YKLKETNAPDGYQ
+2860 YQLKETNAPDGYQ

-2887 KVTGTTTIQDKVSKL
+2887 KVTGTTTIQDEVSKL
-2902 TIAKKDITGKQEVT
+2902 TIGKKDITGKQEVT
-2916 GAKLTLTLTNPD
+2916 GAKLTLKLTKPD

-2934 DGVKANITVDSRD
+2934 DDVTVENSTVASRTAD
-2947 AKSITWTSGK
+2947 SITWTSGK

-2972 KETGGA
+2972 KETGDA
-2978 FTDTETG
+2978 FTDAETK

-3003 ITKSNAADNLND
+3003 VTSTTGDADKLND
-3015 KATEGYYYYDKTKEE
+3015 KATEGYYYYDKTAGR

-3049 TTTSTTTTPTRTS
+3049 TTTTTTTTTTATS
-3062 ATTESSTETTVS
+3062 ESSTTSDTETT
-3074 TTSAT
+3074 
-3079 PTDTTTSTTASTA
+3079 
-3092 GPTQPTTTSTTG
+3092 TG
-3104 SSTVTTVSTTAS
+3104 T
-3116 TAGPTQPTT
+3116 
-3125 TSTTGSGTVT
+3125 GTVT
-3135 TVSTTAST
+3135 TVSTVTTTSKTSGTTTEVTTDTTLATSGNT
-3143 AGPTQPTTTS
+3143 TETSAGPTTTS
-3153 TTGSSTVTTVST
+3153 TSETTTEVTTVTTLATSGNT
-3165 TASTAG
+3165 TETSAG
-3171 PTQPTTTS
+3171 PTTTS
-3179 TTGSGTVTTVSTTA
+3179 TNGTTTDTTTAKTTVTTASASTETSAASTTTTA
-3193 STAGPTQPTTT
+3193 AGTTAETVTETSTAAA
-3204 STTGSSTV
+3204 STV
-3212 TTVSTTASTAG
+3212 TTAET
-3223 PTQPTTT
+3223 
-3230 STTGSGTVT
+3230 TVT
-3239 TVSTTASTAGP
+3239 TAA
-3250 TQPTT
+3250 TT
-3255 TSTTGSGTVTTVSTT
+3255 TIE
-3270 ASTAGPT
+3270 A
-3277 QPTTTSATATNTTTT
+3277 TTTT
-3292 TSSTGTGSDTGT
+3292 TEETTVETTTEETTEAT
-3304 TTTTQSATTVTA
+3304 TTT
-3316 TNTGS
+3316 
-3321 VTETT
+3321 E
-3326 PIVTVT
+3326 
-3332 ETAPVTTTTCST
+3332 ETTTT
-3344 IQTTETTPTTVTTVT
+3344 I
-3359 TPVTTVT
+3359 VT
-3366 TTELERGVLIRK
+3366 TTEQPDGYVIRK
-3378 CDMGGNEIAG
+3378 CDVGGNEIGG
-3388 ASLQVADLDGNV
+3388 ASLNITDQSGNV
-3400 IDAWISEAGISHAI
+3400 IDQWVSEEGVSHVFAGIQPN
-3414 ETVEVGV
+3414 T
-3421 PYCLTELQAPVDYA
+3421 PYCLTETLAPADY
-3435 LAESIYFRLEEDGT
+3435 LVAEPIYFQL
-3449 VTILTFA
+3449 
-3456 VNEDGTIATDE
+3456 NEDGTLVLFVGVSLNEDGSWSVE
-3467 NGPIILTETPSA
+3467 N
-3479 DAVVTMFDEFIG
+3479 AVVTANPDGRAIVMIDEYVG
-3491 IVTTTDITTETTT
+3491 TETTTTETTEETTT
-3504 TTETETTTTTPHNTT
+3504 TTEATTTTAKNTTAGNGEHTPSVSTTTTASTETTTVTGESGTGTTA
-3519 NDNGNHTPSASETTS
+3519 G
-3534 SGETTTETTNGSGT
+3534 SGGSGT
-3548 TTTDGSGTTTTTRY
+3548 TTAAGGSQTTTVI

-3572 SSGRGSSSVR
+3572 SRSNTKI
-3582 VSSTPKT
+3582 SSTPKT
-3589 DDRIWM
+3589 GEALPGVII
-3595 LLFPTGL
+3595 PAGIAL
-3602 ALTGAIL
+3602 AAAIVA
-3609 TGRKRKKKHQ
+3609 GCKRKKK
-3619 K
+3619 

>member
-1 MDGNTVSTTCRTFR
+1 MQTEKTRHLRTR
-15 AKLLSVLLA
+15 VISVLLA
-24 VLMLFTSIPAMFP
+24 VLMIVTCLPSMLFPV
-37 ASASGSGGSGNP
+37 SADNNGRSGGP
-49 IVLTNAS
+49 LVLTNAS
-56 VEFRDKYF
+56 VEFRDSKYNPID
-64 KEITDTDSGEIFY
+64 EVNTGDVFY
-77 LMAKIGGNNVE
+77 LMSTISGNNVN
-88 EGEVDFYRIEISD
+88 EGEVDSYRIEITD

-114 KDGAVYNGYTLHV
+114 RDGAVYNGYTLHV
-127 NSDGSRYITFQIDNG
+127 NSDGSRYIAFDIDNG
-142 ETKQIRLQAKFQN
+142 QTKQVRLQAKFQN
-155 GKTANGTAVEVK
+155 GKTPGGTTSTVK
-167 LTQESSGKSVSNQ
+167 IVQDSTGKNASST
-180 ITADAA
+180 ITAKAER
-186 MQWSAS
+186 QWSAS
-192 KGENRTSLKAQ
+192 KSEDRNALTAAQ
-203 EIAKGTTV
+203 LAAGTTV

-216 ASPNNASKKTGAE
+216 ASANNVSKKNGVE

-242 ENMTFLGD
+242 SEMTFIGD
-250 AKAAI
+250 AQTAVE
-255 QNAVKAA
+255 NAVKSAVAA
-262 IQTAGYDA
+262 AGY
-270 EPTVTVNDGKADIS
+270 TVGNLSVDVSGSTAKIS
-284 FVLNSRN
+284 FTVDSKNT
-291 ENAEMPAVN
+291 NAEMSAVN

-334 DNASYSTIGG
+334 DDASYSTIGG

-369 AYYVNGDTV
+369 AYYVNGDIV

-386 TGDAAGNITLKD
+386 TGDAAGDITLTD

-431 VTAKVVC
+431 VIAKVVC

-505 SVTNSGA
+505 SVTNSGT

-534 TVDGVTRSA
+534 TVDGVTRSD

-565 DDVAGEISNVATVDG
+565 DDVAGEISNVAKVDD
-580 KPSNKV
+580 KSSNKV

-612 AKDVVYTI
+612 AEDVVYTI

-637 ILPDGMTF
+637 ILPNDMAF
-645 RENSGAYGILTL
+645 RENSGVYGVLTL
-657 SDGTTKN
+657 ADGTTKD
-664 ITSVDTKTLT
+664 ITTVDTKTLT
-674 AGGTITVPKG
+674 AGGTVTVPKG
-684 ESITL
+684 KSITL
-689 TVYANVEDSATAAAL
+689 TVYANVEASATAATL

-714 EVKGTA
+714 EEKGTA

-788 TSDVLKV
+788 ASDVLKV

-810 TVEQDNRAHGGYAAE
+810 TVEQNKIDGGGYAVE
-825 TFNIMGIKLAAGE
+825 TFNIMGINLAAGE

-846 LGNDVTNNN
+846 LGNDVTNTNN
-855 DYNHEKNGIQG
+855 DYDSEKRGIQG
-866 FGGTYDLNNSALMQ
+866 FGDGTDLKNSALMQ

-888 FGTQKGVYNYTAVGG
+888 FGTQRGVYNYTAVGG

-965 LSGSNNDYAGKT
+965 LSGSNNDYAGKK

-983 LPDGMEYVP
+983 LPDGMKYVP

-999 NYTALSGIQAT
+999 NFTALSGIQAT
-1010 RVGQTLTFTFVS
+1010 QVGQTLTFTFVS

-1103 AVASYA
+1103 AVASFA
-1109 GKDYQN
+1109 GQTYDDAAVQP
-1115 ADLQKVENGYITAG
+1115 VGNGYITAG
-1129 DTLIWQAVLYNG
+1129 DTLIWQTVLYNG
-1141 KGETTSGK
+1141 RGDSTDV
-1149 ATLNGEELGKL
+1149 ADLKL
-1160 DLTDVTLTDNLPSCY
+1160 DGVTLTDNLPATYQFSNETGLQMTY
-1175 EFDNTSYPTKYFVVP
+1175 QVLDLTHNG
-1190 LKADGS
+1190 DGS
-1196 FAVDK
+1196 STFTTDTNGLLKNGTPVPDGACKFDGSKLIISVDK
-1201 YGMVTGNDG
+1201 L
-1210 AAIKTTANGDSVS
+1210 AA
-1223 WDVSSVTGTGVT
+1223 
-1235 EGKLEP
+1235 KLEK
-1241 NYAIVVQFATTVKDG
+1241 NKCIVFQFATTVKDG

-1266 GYAEVKQPFT
+1266 GYATIDQPFS
-1276 AENTVAG
+1276 AEDTVAG
-1283 EKRDTQIWNYAN
+1283 EKQDNQIWSYAN

-1303 ESWKTITYT
+1303 ESWKTITYE
-1312 NNGHNGD
+1312 NNGHNGT

-1326 DTGYSREPTH
+1326 DTGYSRQPTH

-1378 VSGYARNSAFGV
+1378 VSGYERFSAFGV

-1441 SDDTVNFR
+1441 SDDTVDFR

-1454 TTVKVGDEVVVKV
+1454 TTVEVGEEVVVKV

-1494 PDILGDTVMVAE
+1494 TDILGDTVMVAE

-1546 ENYTTRLSDVISVT
+1546 ENYTTRLSDVISAT
-1560 IPAGQT
+1560 IPAGRT

-1606 PTYTGNAISTDATTK
+1606 PAYTGNKISTDDTTN
-1621 QTVGVTNTKNTGEIK
+1621 QTVDVTNTKNTGEIT

-1642 GVEGGDVTGD
+1642 GMEGGDVTGD

-1660 KNAAG
+1660 QNAAG
-1665 DYVRYEEVPVQSLT
+1665 DYVRYEEAPVQSLT
-1679 FTEADSKKV
+1679 FTEAGSQDV
-1688 TFENVP
+1688 TFKDVP
-1694 KGMDFY
+1694 KGVDFY
-1700 VLETNSNGVPTYTGD
+1700 VLETNANGVPTYTGD

-1724 IRYSFVPVIRSAVQA
+1724 IRYSFLPVIRSAVQA

-1745 TNFEET
+1745 TNFEQP

-1761 NADNVKST
+1761 IADDVKST

-1781 DTYTQVGDTQE
+1781 NDYTQVGTTKN
-1792 VIAGSEVKFSTEL
+1792 VTAGSDVTF
-1805 NEQNKRYDLKA
+1805 DGLKA

-1841 VLDPKNSTT
+1841 VLDPKDSTT
-1850 KTDTTFYVSYDCC
+1850 KTNTTFYVSYDCC
-1863 DKYGKVAALTLTKDA
+1863 DDHNQVAALTLTKDA
-1878 PQASTIIT
+1878 PQANTIIT
-1886 NSTDNP
+1886 NTTKNP
-1892 TKITVT
+1892 AQIKVT
-1898 KIATEDGNQAVDH
+1898 KIATIDDNPADSHEATV
-1911 AIEVGLFTQDADGNY
+1911 ALFTMDADGNY
-1926 QEVSGQK
+1926 QAVSGQK

-1939 AGDKGKKSVTFDGL
+1939 AGDKGKNSVTFDGL

-1966 EGNRVENGGT
+1966 DGKRVENESTISVGG
-1976 TEVSN
+1976 
-1981 KTFVA
+1981 KTFLA
-1986 SYSGGN
+1986 TYSGN
-1992 MVAMDVGIPGAKTIT
+1992 SSRVDLLPGIPGEKTIT
-2007 DTHDGKIYIKKF
+2007 DANTTQVELSFAKTDVDGKAMTGYKLTLKKP
-2019 DVNNNVMEKCEFT
+2019 DGNEESWTTDGTAKIFT
-2032 LTGPNNYKK
+2032 NLTAGKYKLTEAAQNNYVPVEVAFEIG
-2041 NWSSSKDAEEFSNL
+2041 DD
-2055 KAGTYTL
+2055 GY
-2062 TETEMN
+2062 
-2068 NFVQLS
+2068 
-2074 MSFTIDETG
+2074 
-2083 CIVTQNPDGS
+2083 IVTENAESMAYAELGS
-2093 KIESTSYALSANTVT
+2093 TGVTV
-2108 LINRAKVSV
+2108 INRAQVSV
-2117 DKQNIANSDELAGA
+2117 DKQDIATSKELAGA
-2131 TIKITRTNGGLN
+2131 TIKITRTNGSLN
-2143 EKVLEV
+2143 ADVLEV
-2149 KRGDTALTKETSLDE
+2149 KRGETLLTKADSLEDNA
-2164 SDYSKYTQTSNTI
+2164 DYSKYTQTSNTI

-2182 GKAKTDIIGLPDGD
+2182 GENKTNIIGLPDGT
-2196 YTMEEVAAP
+2196 YTMTEVVAP

-2210 VKTTFTFTIDKG
+2210 VSTDFTFTIKNGVVDATG
-2222 QVTRTSADSE
+2222 TA

-2237 GNDIVMKDSAK
+2237 GNDITMKDGQKPSV
-2248 KTISIGKQ
+2248 TISKQ
-2256 AVGGGDELT
+2256 AVGGGEELT
-2265 GAELQLTVPKGV
+2265 GAVLKLTAPAGT
-2277 DLSQIEAAYGDQ
+2277 DLSK
-2289 STNGIVKSDKTI
+2289 VKGSY
-2301 SWKSD
+2301 SD
-2306 GTKGSVELTDLPAGT
+2306 GSTAGIETSGNTITWTSDNAKGGVTLENLPAGV
-2321 YTLKEITAPD
+2321 YTLEETTAPD
-2331 GFTKKTEEMNFEV
+2331 GFTKKTEAMNFEV

-2361 KVVMEDAASKLTIGK
+2361 KVVMEDDTSKLTIAK
-2376 KDITGKQEVTGAKL
+2376 KDITGKQEVTGATL
-2390 TLTLTKPDESG
+2390 TLTLTNPDESG
-2401 ATLDGVTVENI
+2401 ATLDDVTANI
-2412 KNNTVDSRTAD
+2412 TVDSRTAD

-2437 KLPDGEYTLKETGD
+2437 KLPDGKYTLKETGG
-2451 AFTDEETGKT
+2451 AFTDTETGKT
-2461 YTVIES
+2461 YTVIKS

-2475 GVVTKTTGTADSL
+2475 GVVTDTSAENSL
-2488 NDKAADGYYYY
+2488 NDKATEGYYYY
-2499 DKTAGQILVCD
+2499 DKTKEEILVCD

-2518 ISKQDAGSGAEVAGA
+2518 ISKQDAASGAEVAGA

-2561 LVKGTDYSISADGK
+2561 LVKGTDYSISTDGK

-2593 GTYKLK
+2593 GSYQLK

-2628 TIQDK
+2628 TIQDEA
-2633 VSKLTIAKKDITGK
+2633 SKLTIAKKDITGK

-2653 TLTLKLTKPDESG
+2653 TLTL
-2666 ATLDGVT
+2666 
-2673 VENIKNITVDSR
+2673 
-2685 TEDSITWTS
+2685 
-2694 GKTDA
+2694 
-2699 ILSKLP
+2699 
-2705 DGKYTLKETGGA
+2705 
-2717 FTDTETGK
+2717 
-2725 TYTVIESTMTFTVEN
+2725 
-2740 GVVTSTTGDADNLN
+2740 
-2754 DKATEGYY
+2754 
-2762 YYDKTAGQILVCD
+2762 
-2775 AEAVNVVPIS
+2775 
-2785 KQDAGSGAEVA
+2785 
-2796 GATLEITAENVLDTT
+2796 
-2811 KLELSRTDKN
+2811 
-2821 GNKTVLVKG
+2821 
-2830 TDYSISADG
+2830 
-2839 KTIQFVSG
+2839 
-2847 EDATIITGLPAGT
+2847 
-2860 YKLKETNAPDGYQ
+2860 
-2873 LYTAEETFTIGTDG
+2873 
-2887 KVTGTTTIQDKVSKL
+2887 
-2902 TIAKKDITGKQEVT
+2902 
-2916 GAKLTLTLTNPD
+2916 TLTNPD

-2934 DGVKANITVDSRD
+2934 DGVTANIHVDSRD

-2972 KETGGA
+2972 KETGDA
-2978 FTDTETG
+2978 FTDAETK

-3003 ITKSNAADNLND
+3003 VTDTSAENSLND
-3015 KATEGYYYYDKTKEE
+3015 KATKGYYYYDKTAGQ

-3049 TTTSTTTTPTRTS
+3049 TTTTTTT
-3062 ATTESSTETTVS
+3062 
-3074 TTSAT
+3074 
-3079 PTDTTTSTTASTA
+3079 TTTSTSESST
-3092 GPTQPTTTSTTG
+3092 TSDTETTTGT
-3104 SSTVTTVSTTAS
+3104 
-3116 TAGPTQPTT
+3116 
-3125 TSTTGSGTVT
+3125 GTVT
-3135 TVSTTAST
+3135 TVSTVATTSKTSGTTTEVTTDTTLATSGNTTETSAGQTTTST
-3143 AGPTQPTTTS
+3143 SETTTEVTTDTTLATSGNTTETSAGPTTTS
-3153 TTGSSTVTTVST
+3153 TSETTTEVTTGT
-3165 TASTAG
+3165 TLATSGNTTETSAG
-3171 PTQPTTTS
+3171 PTTTS
-3179 TTGSGTVTTVSTTA
+3179 TSETTTEVTTVTTLATSGSTTET
-3193 STAGPTQPTTT
+3193 SAGPTTT
-3204 STTGSSTV
+3204 STSETTTEV
-3212 TTVSTTASTAG
+3212 TTDTTLATSGSTTETSAG
-3223 PTQPTTT
+3223 PTTT
-3230 STTGSGTVT
+3230 STNGTTTDTTTAKTTVT
-3239 TVSTTASTAGP
+3239 TASASTE
-3250 TQPTT
+3250 
-3255 TSTTGSGTVTTVSTT
+3255 
-3270 ASTAGPT
+3270 
-3277 QPTTTSATATNTTTT
+3277 TSAASTTTT
-3292 TSSTGTGSDTGT
+3292 AAGT
-3304 TTTTQSATTVTA
+3304 TA
-3316 TNTGS
+3316 
-3321 VTETT
+3321 E
-3326 PIVTVT
+3326 TVT
-3332 ETAPVTTTTCST
+3332 ETSTTAAS
-3344 IQTTETTPTTVTTVT
+3344 TVTTAE
-3359 TPVTTVT
+3359 TTVT
-3366 TTELERGVLIRK
+3366 TTATTTIEATTTTTEETTVETTTEATTTTEETTTTIVTTTEQPDGYVIRK
-3378 CDMGGNEIAG
+3378 CDVGGNEIGG
-3388 ASLQVADLDGNV
+3388 ASLNITDQSGNV
-3400 IDAWISEAGISHAI
+3400 IDQWVSEEGVSHVFAGIQPN
-3414 ETVEVGV
+3414 T
-3421 PYCLTELQAPVDYA
+3421 PYCLTETLAPADY
-3435 LAESIYFRLEEDGT
+3435 LVAEPIYFQL
-3449 VTILTFA
+3449 
-3456 VNEDGTIATDE
+3456 NEDGTLVLFVGVSLNEDGSWSVE
-3467 NGPIILTETPSA
+3467 N
-3479 DAVVTMFDEFIG
+3479 AVVTANPDGRAIVMIDEYVG
-3491 IVTTTDITTETTT
+3491 TETTTTETTEETTT
-3504 TTETETTTTTPHNTT
+3504 TTEATTTTAKNTTAGNGEHTPSVSTTTTASTETTTVTGESGTGTTA
-3519 NDNGNHTPSASETTS
+3519 G
-3534 SGETTTETTNGSGT
+3534 SGGSGT
-3548 TTTDGSGTTTTTRY
+3548 TTAAGGSQTTTVI

-3572 SSGRGSSSVR
+3572 SRSNTKI
-3582 VSSTPKT
+3582 SSTPKT
-3589 DDRIWM
+3589 GEALPVVII
-3595 LLFPTGL
+3595 PAGIAL
-3602 ALTGAIL
+3602 AAAIVA
-3609 TGRKRKKKHQ
+3609 GCKRKKK
-3619 K
+3619 

>member
-1 MDGNTVSTTCRTFR
+1 MQTEKTRHLRTR
-15 AKLLSVLLA
+15 VISVLLA
-24 VLMLFTSIPAMFP
+24 VLMIVTCLPSMLFPV
-37 ASASGSGGSGNP
+37 SADNNGRSGGP
-49 IVLTNAS
+49 LVLTNAS
-56 VEFRDKYF
+56 VEFRDSKYNPID
-64 KEITDTDSGEIFY
+64 EVNTGDVFY
-77 LMAKIGGNNVE
+77 LMSTISGNNVN
-88 EGEVDFYRIEISD
+88 EGEVDSYRIEITD

-114 KDGAVYNGYTLHV
+114 RDGAVYNGYTLHV
-127 NSDGSRYITFQIDNG
+127 NSDGSRYIAFDIDNG
-142 ETKQIRLQAKFQN
+142 QTKQVRLQAKFQN
-155 GKTANGTAVEVK
+155 GKTPGGTTSTVK
-167 LTQESSGKSVSNQ
+167 IVQDSTGKSVSST
-180 ITADAA
+180 ITAKAER
-186 MQWSAS
+186 QWSAS
-192 KGENRTSLKAQ
+192 KSEDRNALTAAQ
-203 EIAKGTTV
+203 LAAGTTV

-216 ASPNNASKKTGAE
+216 ASANNVSKKNGVE

-242 ENMTFLGD
+242 SEMTFAGG
-250 AKAAI
+250 AQTAVE
-255 QNAVKAA
+255 NAVKSAVAA
-262 IQTAGYDA
+262 AGYTAGNLSVEA
-270 EPTVTVNDGKADIS
+270 IDGTSTAKIS
-284 FVLNSRN
+284 FTVDSKNT
-291 ENAEMPAVN
+291 NAEMPAVN

-361 GKTVQNGK
+361 GKTVKNGK

-386 TGDAAGNITLKD
+386 TGDAAGDITLTD
-398 NVPDGMTLESITA
+398 NVPDGMTLQSITT

-454 GNNTAKA
+454 GKNTAKA
-461 TISVKEDKAVIE
+461 TISVKEDKTVIE
-473 TPVKSGYVT
+473 TPMKSGYVT

-489 QKYYPHIAGQ
+489 QKYYPGMAGQ
-499 TATYTI
+499 IATYTI

-512 KDAKGVLVSDDSLSY
+512 KDAKDVPVADDNLSSK
-527 NLENMTY
+527 LENITY
-534 TVDGVTRSA
+534 KVDGVTKSA
-543 FPDKIDVPAG
+543 FPNEIDVPAG
-553 KTVQITVTGTIR
+553 KTVQITVTGTIKSS
-565 DDVAGEISNVATVDG
+565 VTGEISNVAKVDD
-580 KPSNKV
+580 KSSNKV

-612 AKDVVYTI
+612 AEDVVYTI

-637 ILPDGMTF
+637 ILPNDMAF
-645 RENSGAYGILTL
+645 RENSGVYGVLTL
-657 SDGTTKN
+657 ADGTTKD
-664 ITSVDTKTLT
+664 ITTVDTKTLT
-674 AGGTITVPKG
+674 AGGTVTVPKG
-684 ESITL
+684 KSITL
-689 TVYANVEDSATAAAL
+689 TVYANVEASATAATL

-714 EVKGTA
+714 EEKGTA

-735 QKKIIAVNGIPAD
+735 QKKIIAVNGIQAD

-760 YQATFTNNG
+760 YQATFTNKG

-788 TSDVLKV
+788 ASDVLKV

-810 TVEQDNRAHGGYAAE
+810 TVEQDNRSHGGYAAE

-846 LGNDVTNNN
+846 LANDVTNNN

-866 FGGTYDLNNSALMQ
+866 FGGIYDLNNSALMQ

-888 FGTQKGVYNYTAVGG
+888 FGTQSGVYNYTAVGG
-903 LTVNEHGNKTVTW
+903 LTVNEHGSKTVTW

-944 TNIVDMTAADLEQKT
+944 TNIVDKTAAELEQKT

-965 LSGSNNDYAGKT
+965 LSGSNNDYAGKK

-983 LPDGMEYVP
+983 LPDGMEYVL

-999 NYTALSGIQAT
+999 NHTALSGIQAT
-1010 RVGQTLTFTFVS
+1010 QVGQTLTFTFVS
-1022 TEKFANQWGG
+1022 TEKFENQWGG

-1103 AVASYA
+1103 AVASFA
-1109 GKDYQN
+1109 GQTYDDTAVQP
-1115 ADLQKVENGYITAG
+1115 VGNGYITAG
-1129 DTLIWQAVLYNG
+1129 DTLIWQTVLYNG
-1141 KGETTSGK
+1141 RGNSTDV
-1149 ATLNGEELGKL
+1149 ADLKL
-1160 DLTDVTLTDNLPSCY
+1160 DGVTLTDNLPATYQFSNKTGLQMTY
-1175 EFDNTSYPTKYFVVP
+1175 QVLDLTYNSD
-1190 LKADGS
+1190 DGS
-1196 FAVDK
+1196 STFETDANGLLKNGTPVPSDAYKPDGSKLIISVDK
-1201 YGMVTGNDG
+1201 LAT
-1210 AAIKTTANGDSVS
+1210 
-1223 WDVSSVTGTGVT
+1223 
-1235 EGKLEP
+1235 KLEK
-1241 NYAIVVQFATTVKDG
+1241 NKCIVFQFATTVKDG
-1256 QEKEGVITNT
+1256 QESEGVITNT
-1266 GYAEVKQPFT
+1266 GYATVDQPFS
-1276 AENTVAG
+1276 AEDTVAG
-1283 EKRDTQIWNYAN
+1283 EKQDNQIWSYAN

-1303 ESWKTITYT
+1303 ESWKTITYE
-1312 NNGHNGD
+1312 NNGHNGT

-1326 DTGYSREPTH
+1326 DTGYSRQPTH

-1378 VSGYARNSAFGV
+1378 VSGYERFSAFGV

-1441 SDDTVNFR
+1441 SDDTVDFR

-1454 TTVKVGDEVVVKV
+1454 TTVEVGEEVVVKV

-1494 PDILGDTVMVAE
+1494 TDILGDTVMVAE

-1546 ENYTTRLSDVISVT
+1546 ENYTTRLSDVISAT
-1560 IPAGQT
+1560 IPAGRT

-1606 PTYTGNAISTDATTK
+1606 PAYTGNKISTDDTTN
-1621 QTVGVTNTKNTGEIK
+1621 QTVDVTNIKNTGEIT

-1642 GVEGGDVTGD
+1642 GMEGGDVTGD

-1660 KNAAG
+1660 QNAAG
-1665 DYVRYEEVPVQSLT
+1665 DYVRYEEAPVQSLT
-1679 FTEADSKKV
+1679 FTEAGSQDV
-1688 TFENVP
+1688 TFKDVP
-1694 KGMDFY
+1694 KGVDFY
-1700 VLETNSNGVPTYTGD
+1700 VLETNANGVPTYTGD

-1724 IRYSFVPVIRSAVQA
+1724 IRYSFLPVIRSAVQA

-1745 TNFEET
+1745 TNFEQP

-1761 NADNVKST
+1761 IADDVKST

-1781 DTYTQVGDTQE
+1781 NDYTQVGTTKN
-1792 VIAGSEVKFSTEL
+1792 VTAGSDVTF
-1805 NEQNKRYDLKA
+1805 DGLKA

-1841 VLDPKNSTT
+1841 VLDPKDSTT
-1850 KTDTTFYVSYDCC
+1850 KTNTTFYVSYDCC
-1863 DKYGKVAALTLTKDA
+1863 DDHNQVAALTLTKDA
-1878 PQASTIIT
+1878 PQANTIIT
-1886 NSTDNP
+1886 NTTKNP
-1892 TKITVT
+1892 AQIKVT
-1898 KIATEDGNQAVDH
+1898 KIATEDGNPAVDH
-1911 AIEVGLFTQDADGNY
+1911 AIEVGLFTQDTNGSY
-1926 QEVSGQK
+1926 QQVEK
-1933 KTITIA
+1933 KNINIA

-1966 EGNRVENGGT
+1966 DGNRVENGST
-1976 TEVSN
+1976 TTVGSAGSS
-1981 KTFVA
+1981 KTFLA
-1986 SYSGGN
+1986 TYSGN
-1992 MVAMDVGIPGAKTIT
+1992 SSRVDLLPGIPGEKVITDANTTQVELSFAKT
-2007 DTHDGKIYIKKF
+2007 
-2019 DVNNNVMEKCEFT
+2019 DVKGNAMAGCELT
-2032 LTGPNNYKK
+2032 LTGPGGY
-2041 NWSSSKDAEEFSNL
+2041 SKTWTSGADPEKLTGLAE
-2055 KAGTYTL
+2055 GDYTL
-2062 TETEMN
+2062 TEKPMTGYAP
-2068 NFVQLS
+2068 VS
-2074 MSFTIDETG
+2074 ISFAVNANG
-2083 CIVTQNPDGS
+2083 YIVTTDAQGNPINGS
-2093 KIESTSYALSANTVT
+2093 NFDLAENGLTV
-2108 LINRAKVSV
+2108 INRSQISVSKK
-2117 DKQNIANSDELAGA
+2117 DITSLKELAGA
-2131 TIKITRTNGGLN
+2131 KITITKTDGSWNEVLVELSRTG
-2143 EKVLEV
+2143 
-2149 KRGDTALTKETSLDE
+2149 TTFTKSDSVDDE
-2164 SDYSKYTQTSNTI
+2164 SQYQLTSKEL

-2182 GKAKTDIIGLPDGD
+2182 GKNKTNITGLPDGT
-2196 YTMEEVAAP
+2196 YTMTEVVAP

-2210 VKTTFTFTIDKG
+2210 VSTDFTFTIKNGVVDATG
-2222 QVTRTSADSE
+2222 TT

-2237 GNDIVMKDSAK
+2237 GNDITMKDGQKPSV
-2248 KTISIGKQ
+2248 TISKQ
-2256 AVGGGDELT
+2256 AVGGGEELT
-2265 GAELQLTVPKGV
+2265 GAVLKLTAPAGI
-2277 DLSQIEAAYGDQ
+2277 DLSKVKGSYSDGSTAGIETSGN
-2289 STNGIVKSDKTI
+2289 TITWTSDKA
-2301 SWKSD
+2301 
-2306 GTKGSVELTDLPAGT
+2306 KGGVTLANLPAGV
-2321 YTLKEITAPD
+2321 YTLEETTAPD

-2390 TLTLTKPDESG
+2390 TLTLTNPDESG
-2401 ATLDGVTVENI
+2401 ATLDGVTVENS
-2412 KNNTVDSRTAD
+2412 TVASRTED

-2437 KLPDGEYTLKETGD
+2437 KLPDGKYTLKETGD
-2451 AFTDEETGKT
+2451 AFTDAETKKT

-2475 GVVTKTTGTADSL
+2475 GVVTSTTGDADNL
-2488 NDKAADGYYYY
+2488 NGKATEGYYYY
-2499 DKTAGQILVCD
+2499 DKTTGQILVCD

-2518 ISKQDAGSGAEVAGA
+2518 ISKQDAASGAEVAGA

-2561 LVKGTDYSISADGK
+2561 LVKGTDYSISTDGK

-2593 GTYKLK
+2593 GSYQLK

-2628 TIQDK
+2628 TIQD
-2633 VSKLTIAKKDITGK
+2633 
-2647 QEVTGA
+2647 E
-2653 TLTLKLTKPDESG
+2653 
-2666 ATLDGVT
+2666 
-2673 VENIKNITVDSR
+2673 
-2685 TEDSITWTS
+2685 
-2694 GKTDA
+2694 
-2699 ILSKLP
+2699 
-2705 DGKYTLKETGGA
+2705 
-2717 FTDTETGK
+2717 
-2725 TYTVIESTMTFTVEN
+2725 
-2740 GVVTSTTGDADNLN
+2740 
-2754 DKATEGYY
+2754 
-2762 YYDKTAGQILVCD
+2762 
-2775 AEAVNVVPIS
+2775 
-2785 KQDAGSGAEVA
+2785 
-2796 GATLEITAENVLDTT
+2796 
-2811 KLELSRTDKN
+2811 
-2821 GNKTVLVKG
+2821 
-2830 TDYSISADG
+2830 
-2839 KTIQFVSG
+2839 
-2847 EDATIITGLPAGT
+2847 
-2860 YKLKETNAPDGYQ
+2860 
-2873 LYTAEETFTIGTDG
+2873 
-2887 KVTGTTTIQDKVSKL
+2887 VSKL

-2934 DGVKANITVDSRD
+2934 DGVTVENSTVASRTED
-2947 AKSITWTSGK
+2947 SITWTSGK

-2972 KETGGA
+2972 KETGDA
-2978 FTDTETG
+2978 FTDAETK

-3003 ITKSNAADNLND
+3003 VTSTTGDADKLND
-3015 KATEGYYYYDKTKEE
+3015 KATEGYYYYDKTAGR

-3049 TTTSTTTTPTRTS
+3049 TTTTTTTTTTATS
-3062 ATTESSTETTVS
+3062 ESSTTSDTETT
-3074 TTSAT
+3074 
-3079 PTDTTTSTTASTA
+3079 
-3092 GPTQPTTTSTTG
+3092 TG
-3104 SSTVTTVSTTAS
+3104 T
-3116 TAGPTQPTT
+3116 
-3125 TSTTGSGTVT
+3125 GTVT
-3135 TVSTTAST
+3135 TVSTVTTTSKTSGTTTEVTTDTTLATSGNT
-3143 AGPTQPTTTS
+3143 TETSAGPTTTS
-3153 TTGSSTVTTVST
+3153 TSETTTEVTTVTTLATSGNT
-3165 TASTAG
+3165 TETSAG
-3171 PTQPTTTS
+3171 PTTTS
-3179 TTGSGTVTTVSTTA
+3179 TNGTTTDTTTAKTTVTTASASTETSAASTTTTA
-3193 STAGPTQPTTT
+3193 AGTTAETVTETSTAAA
-3204 STTGSSTV
+3204 STV
-3212 TTVSTTASTAG
+3212 TTAET
-3223 PTQPTTT
+3223 
-3230 STTGSGTVT
+3230 TVT
-3239 TVSTTASTAGP
+3239 TAA
-3250 TQPTT
+3250 TT
-3255 TSTTGSGTVTTVSTT
+3255 TIE
-3270 ASTAGPT
+3270 A
-3277 QPTTTSATATNTTTT
+3277 TTTT
-3292 TSSTGTGSDTGT
+3292 TEETTVETTTEETTEAT
-3304 TTTTQSATTVTA
+3304 TTT
-3316 TNTGS
+3316 
-3321 VTETT
+3321 E
-3326 PIVTVT
+3326 
-3332 ETAPVTTTTCST
+3332 ETTTT
-3344 IQTTETTPTTVTTVT
+3344 I
-3359 TPVTTVT
+3359 VT
-3366 TTELERGVLIRK
+3366 TTEQPDGYVIRK
-3378 CDMGGNEIAG
+3378 CDVGGNEIGG
-3388 ASLQVADLDGNV
+3388 ASLNITDQSGNV
-3400 IDAWISEAGISHAI
+3400 IDQWVSEEGVSHVFAGIQPN
-3414 ETVEVGV
+3414 T
-3421 PYCLTELQAPVDYA
+3421 PYCLTETLAPADY
-3435 LAESIYFRLEEDGT
+3435 LVAEPIYFQL
-3449 VTILTFA
+3449 
-3456 VNEDGTIATDE
+3456 NEDGTLVLFVGVSLNEDGSWSVE
-3467 NGPIILTETPSA
+3467 N
-3479 DAVVTMFDEFIG
+3479 AVVTANPDGRAIVMIDEYVG
-3491 IVTTTDITTETTT
+3491 TETTTTETTEETTT
-3504 TTETETTTTTPHNTT
+3504 TTEATTTTAKNTTAGNGEHTPSVSTTTTASTETTTVTGESGTGTTA
-3519 NDNGNHTPSASETTS
+3519 G
-3534 SGETTTETTNGSGT
+3534 SGGSGT
-3548 TTTDGSGTTTTTRY
+3548 TTAVGGSQTTTVI

-3572 SSGRGSSSVR
+3572 SRSNTKI
-3582 VSSTPKT
+3582 SSTPKT
-3589 DDRIWM
+3589 GEALPVVII
-3595 LLFPTGL
+3595 PAGIAL
-3602 ALTGAIL
+3602 AAAIVA
-3609 TGRKRKKKHQ
+3609 GCKRKKK
-3619 K
+3619 

>member
-1 MDGNTVSTTCRTFR
+1 MQTEKTRHLRTR
-15 AKLLSVLLA
+15 VISVLLA
-24 VLMLFTSIPAMFP
+24 VLMIVTCLPSMLFPV
-37 ASASGSGGSGNP
+37 SADNNGRSGGP
-49 IVLTNAS
+49 LVLTNAS
-56 VEFRDKYF
+56 VEFRDSKYNPID
-64 KEITDTDSGEIFY
+64 EVNTGDVFY
-77 LMAKIGGNNVE
+77 LMSTISGNNVN
-88 EGEVDFYRIEISD
+88 EGEMDSYRIEITD

-114 KDGAVYNGYTLHV
+114 RDGAVYNGYTLHV
-127 NSDGSRYITFQIDNG
+127 NSDGSRYIAFDIDNG
-142 ETKQIRLQAKFQN
+142 QTKQVRLQAKFQN
-155 GKTANGTAVEVK
+155 GKTPGGTISTVK
-167 LTQESSGKSVSNQ
+167 IVQDSTGKNASST
-180 ITADAA
+180 ITAKAER
-186 MQWSAS
+186 QWSAS
-192 KGENRTSLKAQ
+192 KSEDRNAMTAAQ
-203 EIAKGTTV
+203 LAAGTTV

-216 ASPNNASKKTGAE
+216 ASANNASKKSGVE

-242 ENMTFLGD
+242 SEMTFIGD
-250 AKAAI
+250 AQTAVE
-255 QNAVKAA
+255 NAVKSAIAA
-262 IQTAGYDA
+262 AGYTAGNLS
-270 EPTVTVNDGKADIS
+270 VTVSGSTAKIS
-284 FVLNSRN
+284 FTVDSKNT
-291 ENAEMPAVN
+291 NAEMSAVN
-300 LNVALPLNSSTVKM
+300 LNVALPLNSNTVKM

-334 DNASYSTIGG
+334 DDASYSTIGG

-369 AYYVNGDTV
+369 AYYVNGDIV

-386 TGDAAGNITLKD
+386 TGDAAGDITLTD
-398 NVPDGMTLESITA
+398 NVPDGMTLESITT

-454 GNNTAKA
+454 GNNNTAKA

-482 YNGKNLG
+482 YNGKDLG

-534 TVDGVTRSA
+534 TVDGVTRSD

-565 DDVAGEISNVATVDG
+565 DDVAGEISNVAKVDD
-580 KPSNKV
+580 KSSNKV
-586 KFTPDTPKAQLGITK
+586 KFTPDVPKAQLGITK

-657 SDGTTKN
+657 SDDTTEN

-684 ESITL
+684 KSITL

-735 QKKIIAVNGIPAD
+735 QKKIIAVNGIQAD

-760 YQATFTNNG
+760 YQATFTNKG

-788 TSDVLKV
+788 ASDVLKV

-810 TVEQDNRAHGGYAAE
+810 TVEQDNRSHGGYAAE

-846 LGNDVTNNN
+846 LANDVTNNN

-866 FGGTYDLNNSALMQ
+866 FGGIYDLNNSALMQ

-888 FGTQKGVYNYTAVGG
+888 FGTQSGVYNYTAVGG
-903 LTVNEHGNKTVTW
+903 LTVNEHGSKTVTW

-944 TNIVDMTAADLEQKT
+944 TNIVDKTAAELEQKT

-965 LSGSNNDYAGKT
+965 LSGSNNDYAGKK

-1010 RVGQTLTFTFVS
+1010 QVGQTLTFTFVS
-1022 TEKFANQWGG
+1022 TEKFENPYGS
-1032 GVKLTYQAK
+1032 GVKLTYKTK

-1060 TNTLSKVTVVEGKND
+1060 TNTLSKVTVVKGKND

-1103 AVASYA
+1103 AVASFA
-1109 GKDYQN
+1109 GQTYDDTAVQP
-1115 ADLQKVENGYITAG
+1115 VGNGYITAG
-1129 DTLIWQAVLYNG
+1129 DTLIWQTVLYNG
-1141 KGETTSGK
+1141 RGNSTDV
-1149 ATLNGEELGKL
+1149 ADLKL
-1160 DLTDVTLTDNLPSCY
+1160 DGVTLTDNLPATYQFNNGTGLKMTYQVLDLNYDDTEKASTF
-1175 EFDNTSYPTKYFVVP
+1175 ETDANGLLKNGTPVP
-1190 LKADGS
+1190 DGACKFDGS
-1196 FAVDK
+1196 KLIISVDK
-1201 YGMVTGNDG
+1201 L
-1210 AAIKTTANGDSVS
+1210 AA
-1223 WDVSSVTGTGVT
+1223 
-1235 EGKLEP
+1235 KLEK
-1241 NYAIVVQFATTVKDG
+1241 NKCIVFQFATTVKDG
-1256 QEKEGVITNT
+1256 QESEGVITNT
-1266 GYAEVKQPFT
+1266 GYATIDQPFS
-1276 AENTVAG
+1276 AEDTVAG
-1283 EKRDTQIWNYAN
+1283 EKQDNQIWSYAN

-1303 ESWKTITYT
+1303 ESWKTITYK
-1312 NNGHNGD
+1312 NNGHNGT

-1326 DTGYSREPTH
+1326 DTGYSRQPTH

-1378 VSGYARNSAFGV
+1378 VSGYERFSAFGV

-1402 TDVIDKTARSY
+1402 TDATANAAYSY

-1426 DWLGQNDVMNWTNIK
+1426 DWLGQNDVMNWT
-1441 SDDTVNFR
+1441 SGDLSVAPPADTVDFR

-1454 TTVKVGDEVVVKV
+1454 TIVKVGDEVVVKV

-1523 TVNKTLTEAETKDA
+1523 TVNKTLTTAETKDA

-1606 PTYTGNAISTDATTK
+1606 PAYKDKDNVISTDATTN
-1621 QTVGVTNTKNTGEIK
+1621 QTVDVTNTKNTGDIT

-1642 GVEGGDVTGD
+1642 GVEGGNVTGD

-1665 DYVRYEEVPVQSLT
+1665 DYVRYEEAPVQSLT
-1679 FTEADSKKV
+1679 FTEAGSQDV
-1688 TFENVP
+1688 TFEDVP

-1700 VLETNSNGVPTYTGD
+1700 VLETNANGVPTYTGD
-1715 SGTYTADSG
+1715 SDTYTADSG

-1761 NADNVKST
+1761 NADDVKST
-1769 PVFSVGLFTKSG
+1769 PVFSVGLFTKNG
-1781 DTYTQVGDTQE
+1781 NDYTQVGTTQK
-1792 VIAGSEVKFSTEL
+1792 VAAGSEVKFSTEL
-1805 NEQNKRYDLKA
+1805 NEQNKRYDLKEGI
-1816 DTPYYIFEMDG
+1816 PYYIFEMDG

-1863 DKYGKVAALTLTKDA
+1863 DDDSKVAALTLTKDA
-1878 PQASTIIT
+1878 PNASTIIT
-1886 NSTDNP
+1886 NTTKNP
-1892 TKITVT
+1892 AQIKVT
-1898 KIATEDGNQAVDH
+1898 KIATIDDNPADSHEATV
-1911 AIEVGLFTQDADGNY
+1911 ALFTMDADGNY
-1926 QEVSGQK
+1926 QAVSGQK

-1939 AGDKGKKSVTFDGL
+1939 AGDKGKNSVTFDGL

-1966 EGNRVENGGT
+1966 DGKRVENESTISVGG
-1976 TEVSN
+1976 
-1981 KTFVA
+1981 KTFLA
-1986 SYSGGN
+1986 TYSGN
-1992 MVAMDVGIPGAKTIT
+1992 SSRVDLLPGIPGEKTIT
-2007 DTHDGKIYIKKF
+2007 DANTTQVELSFAKT
-2019 DVNNNVMEKCEFT
+2019 DVKGNAMAGCEMT
-2032 LTGPNNYKK
+2032 LTSPNGY
-2041 NWSSSKDAEEFSNL
+2041 SKTWTSGADPEKLTGLAE
-2055 KAGTYTL
+2055 GDYTL
-2062 TETEMN
+2062 TEKPMTGYAP
-2068 NFVQLS
+2068 VS
-2074 MSFTIDETG
+2074 ISFTVNANG
-2083 CIVTQNPDGS
+2083 YIVTTDAQSNPITGS
-2093 KIESTSYALSANTVT
+2093 NFSLTENGLTV
-2108 LINRAKVSV
+2108 INRSQISVSKK
-2117 DKQNIANSDELAGA
+2117 DITSLKELAGA
-2131 TIKITRTNGGLN
+2131 KITITKTDGSWNEALVELSRTG
-2143 EKVLEV
+2143 
-2149 KRGDTALTKETSLDE
+2149 TTFTKSDSVDDE
-2164 SDYSKYTQTSNTI
+2164 SQYQLTSKEL

-2182 GKAKTDIIGLPDGD
+2182 GKNKTDIIGLPDGT
-2196 YTMEEVAAP
+2196 YTMTEVVAP

-2210 VKTTFTFTIDKG
+2210 VSTDFTFTIKNGVVDATG
-2222 QVTRTSADSE
+2222 TT

-2237 GNDIVMKDSAK
+2237 GNDITMKDGQKPSV
-2248 KTISIGKQ
+2248 TISKQ
-2256 AVGGGDELT
+2256 AVGGGEELT
-2265 GAELQLTVPKGV
+2265 GAVLKLTAPAGT
-2277 DLSQIEAAYGDQ
+2277 DLSKVKGSYSDGSTDKIETSGN
-2289 STNGIVKSDKTI
+2289 TITWTSDKA
-2301 SWKSD
+2301 
-2306 GTKGSVELTDLPAGT
+2306 KGGVTLENLPAGV
-2321 YTLKEITAPD
+2321 YTLEETTAPD
-2331 GFTKKTEEMNFEV
+2331 GFTKKTEKMTFEV

-2350 GTVNGLTKDDN
+2350 GKVNGLTKDDN
-2361 KVVMEDAASKLTIGK
+2361 KIVMEDAASKLTIAK
-2376 KDITGKQEVTGAKL
+2376 KDITGKQEVTGA
-2390 TLTLTKPDESG
+2390 TLTLKLTNPDESG
-2401 ATLDGVTVENI
+2401 ATLNGVTVENS
-2412 KNNTVDSRTAD
+2412 TVASRTED

-2437 KLPDGEYTLKETGD
+2437 KLPDGTYTLGETGD
-2451 AFTDEETGKT
+2451 AFTDTETGKT
-2461 YTVIES
+2461 YTVIKS

-2475 GVVTKTTGTADSL
+2475 GVVTDTSAENSL
-2488 NDKAADGYYYY
+2488 NDKATKGYYYY
-2499 DKTAGQILVCD
+2499 DKTKEEILVCD

-2561 LVKGTDYSISADGK
+2561 LVKGQDYSISADGK

-2593 GTYKLK
+2593 GSYQLK

-2628 TIQDK
+2628 TIRDE

-2653 TLTLKLTKPDESG
+2653 KLTLTLTKPDESG

-2673 VENIKNITVDSR
+2673 ANIHVDSR
-2685 TEDSITWTS
+2685 DAKSITWTS

-2705 DGKYTLKETGGA
+2705 DGTYTLGESGDA

-2725 TYTVIESTMTFTVEN
+2725 TYTVIESTMTFTVKN
-2740 GVVTSTTGDADNLN
+2740 GVVTSTTGDADKLN

-2762 YYDKTAGQILVCD
+2762 YYDKTKEEILVCD
-2775 AEAVNVVPIS
+2775 AEAVNVVSIS

-2830 TDYSISADG
+2830 TDYSISTDG

-2847 EDATIITGLPAGT
+2847 EDATTITGLPAGT

-2887 KVTGTTTIQDKVSKL
+2887 KVTGTTTIQDEVSKL
-2902 TIAKKDITGKQEVT
+2902 TIGKKDITGKQEVT
-2916 GAKLTLTLTNPD
+2916 GAKLTLKLTNPD

-2934 DGVKANITVDSRD
+2934 DGVTANITVDSRTAD
-2947 AKSITWTSGK
+2947 SITWTSGK

-2972 KETGGA
+2972 KETGDA
-2978 FTDTETG
+2978 FTDAETK

-2991 ESTMTFTVENGV
+2991 ESTMTFTVKNGV
-3003 ITKSNAADNLND
+3003 VTDTSAENSLND
-3015 KATEGYYYYDKTKEE
+3015 KATKGYYYYDKTAGQ

-3049 TTTSTTTTPTRTS
+3049 TTTTT
-3062 ATTESSTETTVS
+3062 
-3074 TTSAT
+3074 
-3079 PTDTTTSTTASTA
+3079 TTTSTSESST
-3092 GPTQPTTTSTTG
+3092 TSDTETTTGT
-3104 SSTVTTVSTTAS
+3104 
-3116 TAGPTQPTT
+3116 
-3125 TSTTGSGTVT
+3125 GTVT
-3135 TVSTTAST
+3135 TVSTVTTTSKTSETTTEVTTDTTLATSGNT
-3143 AGPTQPTTTS
+3143 TETSAGPTTTS
-3153 TTGSSTVTTVST
+3153 TSETTTEVTTGTTLATSGST
-3165 TASTAG
+3165 TETSAG
-3171 PTQPTTTS
+3171 PTTTS
-3179 TTGSGTVTTVSTTA
+3179 TSETTTEVTTDTTLA
-3193 STAGPTQPTTT
+3193 TSGNTTETSAGPTTT
-3204 STTGSSTV
+3204 STSETTTEV
-3212 TTVSTTASTAG
+3212 TTDTTLATSGNTTETSAG
-3223 PTQPTTT
+3223 PTTT
-3230 STTGSGTVT
+3230 STNGTTTDTTTAKTTVT
-3239 TVSTTASTAGP
+3239 TASASTETSAASTTTTAAGTTAETVTETSTTAAS
-3250 TQPTT
+3250 
-3255 TSTTGSGTVTTVSTT
+3255 TVTTAETTVTT
-3270 ASTAGPT
+3270 AA
-3277 QPTTTSATATNTTTT
+3277 TTTIEATTTT
-3292 TSSTGTGSDTGT
+3292 TEKTTVETTTEETTEAT
-3304 TTTTQSATTVTA
+3304 TTT
-3316 TNTGS
+3316 
-3321 VTETT
+3321 E
-3326 PIVTVT
+3326 
-3332 ETAPVTTTTCST
+3332 ETTTT
-3344 IQTTETTPTTVTTVT
+3344 I
-3359 TPVTTVT
+3359 VT
-3366 TTELERGVLIRK
+3366 TTEQPDGYVIRK
-3378 CDMGGNEIAG
+3378 CDVGGNEIGG
-3388 ASLQVADLDGNV
+3388 ASLNITDQSGNV
-3400 IDAWISEAGISHAI
+3400 IDQWVSEEGVSHVFAGIQPN
-3414 ETVEVGV
+3414 T
-3421 PYCLTELQAPVDYA
+3421 PYCLTETLTPADY
-3435 LAESIYFRLEEDGT
+3435 LVAEPIYFQL
-3449 VTILTFA
+3449 
-3456 VNEDGTIATDE
+3456 NEDGTLVLFVGVSLNEDGSWSVE
-3467 NGPIILTETPSA
+3467 N
-3479 DAVVTMFDEFIG
+3479 AVVTANPDGRAIVMIDEYVG
-3491 IVTTTDITTETTT
+3491 TETTTTETTEETTT
-3504 TTETETTTTTPHNTT
+3504 TTEATTTTAKNTTAGNGEHTPSVSTTTTASTETTTVTGESGTGTTAG
-3519 NDNGNHTPSASETTS
+3519 NG
-3534 SGETTTETTNGSGT
+3534 GSGT
-3548 TTTDGSGTTTTTRY
+3548 TTAAGGSQTTTVI

-3572 SSGRGSSSVR
+3572 SRSNTRI
-3582 VSSTPKT
+3582 SSTPKT
-3589 DDRIWM
+3589 GEALPVVII
-3595 LLFPTGL
+3595 PAGIAL
-3602 ALTGAIL
+3602 AAAIVA
-3609 TGRKRKKKHQ
+3609 GCKRKKK
-3619 K
+3619 

>member
-88 EGEVDFYRIEISD
+88 EGEVDSYRIEISD

-216 ASPNNASKKTGAE
+216 ASPNNVSKKTGAE

-284 FVLNSRN
+284 FALNSRN

-411 ADGTVSGN
+411 ADGTASGN

-431 VTAKVVC
+431 VTAKVFC

-534 TVDGVTRSA
+534 TVDGVTRSD

-565 DDVAGEISNVATVDG
+565 DDVAGEISNVAKVDG
-580 KPSNKV
+580 KSSNKV
-586 KFTPDTPKAQLGITK
+586 KFTPDVPKAQLGITK

-810 TVEQDNRAHGGYAAE
+810 TVEQDNRSHGGYAAE

-965 LSGSNNDYAGKT
+965 LSGSNNDYAGKK

-1010 RVGQTLTFTFVS
+1010 QVGQTLTFTFVS
-1022 TEKFANQWGG
+1022 TEKFENPYGS

-1060 TNTLSKVTVVEGKND
+1060 TNTLSKVTVEEGSDD
-1075 GSDRVISPEDKVDI
+1075 GSDRVILPNSKVDI

-1141 KGETTSGK
+1141 KGETDTTGK
-1149 ATLNGEELGKL
+1149 ATLNGEELGRL

-1196 FAVDK
+1196 FAVNEF
-1201 YGMVTGNDG
+1201 GMVTGTG

-1266 GYAEVKQPFT
+1266 GYAEVTQPFT

-1312 NNGHNGD
+1312 NNGHNRHTGD

-1326 DTGYSREPTH
+1326 DTGYSRQPTH

-1395 DSVMVGG
+1395 DSVMVDE

-1516 PDTTVDV
+1516 PDADSTIHIVK
-1523 TVNKTLTEAETKDA
+1523 NLSGSENGGI
-1537 TFYFALFTD
+1537 FYFALFEEQADNTLK
-1546 ENYTTRLSDVISVT
+1546 RVSDVTSLTLNPGETSGKVDMEHLNYADT
-1560 IPAGQT
+1560 EMFNGNNLYLYETNAAGEILDV
-1566 AASVTMKDVDLSS
+1566 AASKYTVAY
-1579 IKQQTNNANNVYLL
+1579 NGGAG
-1593 ETDAKGNQIRNYT
+1593 TDHNQINT
-1606 PTYTGNAISTDATTK
+1606 AEKENTITI
-1621 QTVGVTNTKNTGEIK
+1621 TNTAKAAGDIT
-1636 LTKTLA
+1636 LTKTLK
-1642 GVEGGDVTGD
+1642 GENVTGD

-1665 DYVRYEEVPVQSLT
+1665 DYVRYEEAPVQSLT
-1679 FTEADSKKV
+1679 FTEAGSQDGV

-1694 KGMDFY
+1694 KGVDFY
-1700 VLETNSNGVPTYTGD
+1700 VLETNANGVLADTDFGSYT
-1715 SGTYTADSG
+1715 SDSG
-1724 IRYSFVPVIRSAVQA
+1724 IRYTSAPAAPAAVQA
-1739 GGTTTI
+1739 GGTAAI
-1745 TNFEET
+1745 TNTEEID
-1751 QYSITVSKVL
+1751 YSITVSKVL
-1761 NADNVKST
+1761 NADDVKST
-1769 PVFSVGLFTKSG
+1769 PVFSVGLFTKNG
-1781 DTYTQVGDTQE
+1781 NDYTPVGTTKN
-1792 VIAGSEVKFSTEL
+1792 VIAGSDVTFDGLE
-1805 NEQNKRYDLKA
+1805 A
-1816 DTPYYIFEMDG
+1816 DTPYYIFEMNG
-1827 DKRVENGAS
+1827 TERVENGAS

-1850 KTDTTFYVSYDCC
+1850 KTNTTFYVSYDCC
-1863 DKYGKVAALTLTKDA
+1863 DKGGKVAALTLTKDA

-1898 KIATEDGNQAVDH
+1898 KIATEDGNPAVDH
-1911 AIEVGLFTQDADGNY
+1911 EIEVGLFTQDADGNY

-2007 DTHDGKIYIKKF
+2007 DTHNQ
-2019 DVNNNVMEKCEFT
+2019 DVKLSFAKVDVKGNAMAGCEMT
-2032 LTGPNNYKK
+2032 LTGPNGY
-2041 NWSSSKDAEEFSNL
+2041 SKTWTSDADPEKLTGLAE
-2055 KAGTYTL
+2055 GDYTL
-2062 TETEMN
+2062 TEKPVTGYAP
-2068 NFVQLS
+2068 VS
-2074 MSFTIDETG
+2074 ISFAVKANG
-2083 CIVTQNPDGS
+2083 YIVTTDAQGNPITGS
-2093 KIESTSYALSANTVT
+2093 NFSLTENGLTV
-2108 LINRAKVSV
+2108 INRSQISVSKK
-2117 DKQNIANSDELAGA
+2117 DITSLKELAGA
-2131 TIKITRTNGGLN
+2131 KITITKTDGSWNEALVELSRTG
-2143 EKVLEV
+2143 
-2149 KRGDTALTKETSLDE
+2149 TTFTKSDSVDDE
-2164 SDYSKYTQTSNTI
+2164 SQYQLTSKEL

-2182 GKAKTDIIGLPDGD
+2182 GKNKTDITGLPDGT
-2196 YTMEEVAAP
+2196 YTMTEVVAP

-2210 VKTTFTFTIDKG
+2210 VSTDFTFTIKNGVVDATG
-2222 QVTRTSADSE
+2222 TT

-2237 GNDIVMKDSAK
+2237 GNDIIMKDGQK
-2248 KTISIGKQ
+2248 
-2256 AVGGGDELT
+2256 
-2265 GAELQLTVPKGV
+2265 P
-2277 DLSQIEAAYGDQ
+2277 
-2289 STNGIVKSDKTI
+2289 
-2301 SWKSD
+2301 
-2306 GTKGSVELTDLPAGT
+2306 SVT
-2321 YTLKEITAPD
+2321 
-2331 GFTKKTEEMNFEV
+2331 
-2344 GADGKV
+2344 
-2350 GTVNGLTKDDN
+2350 
-2361 KVVMEDAASKLTIGK
+2361 
-2376 KDITGKQEVTGAKL
+2376 
-2390 TLTLTKPDESG
+2390 
-2401 ATLDGVTVENI
+2401 
-2412 KNNTVDSRTAD
+2412 
-2423 SITWTSGKTDAILS
+2423 
-2437 KLPDGEYTLKETGD
+2437 
-2451 AFTDEETGKT
+2451 
-2461 YTVIES
+2461 
-2467 TMTFTVEN
+2467 
-2475 GVVTKTTGTADSL
+2475 
-2488 NDKAADGYYYY
+2488 
-2499 DKTAGQILVCD
+2499 
-2510 AEAVNVVP
+2510 

-2561 LVKGTDYSISADGK
+2561 LVKDRDYSISTDGK

-2582 EDATIITGLPA
+2582 EDVTIITGLPA
-2593 GTYKLK
+2593 GSYQLK

-2740 GVVTSTTGDADNLN
+2740 GV
-2754 DKATEGYY
+2754 
-2762 YYDKTAGQILVCD
+2762 
-2775 AEAVNVVPIS
+2775 
-2785 KQDAGSGAEVA
+2785 
-2796 GATLEITAENVLDTT
+2796 
-2811 KLELSRTDKN
+2811 
-2821 GNKTVLVKG
+2821 
-2830 TDYSISADG
+2830 
-2839 KTIQFVSG
+2839 
-2847 EDATIITGLPAGT
+2847 
-2860 YKLKETNAPDGYQ
+2860 
-2873 LYTAEETFTIGTDG
+2873 
-2887 KVTGTTTIQDKVSKL
+2887 
-2902 TIAKKDITGKQEVT
+2902 
-2916 GAKLTLTLTNPD
+2916 
-2928 ESGATL
+2928 
-2934 DGVKANITVDSRD
+2934 
-2947 AKSITWTSGK
+2947 
-2957 TDAILSKLPDGKYTL
+2957 
-2972 KETGGA
+2972 
-2978 FTDTETG
+2978 
-2985 KTYTVI
+2985 
-2991 ESTMTFTVENGV
+2991 

-3062 ATTESSTETTVS
+3062 ATTGSSTETTVS

-3104 SSTVTTVSTTAS
+3104 SSTVTTVSTTEN
-3116 TAGPTQPTT
+3116 TA
-3125 TSTTGSGTVT
+3125 TSTDT
-3135 TVSTTAST
+3135 TVI
-3143 AGPTQPTTTS
+3143 

-3179 TTGSGTVTTVSTTA
+3179 TTGSS
-3193 STAGPTQPTTT
+3193 
-3204 STTGSSTV
+3204 
-3212 TTVSTTASTAG
+3212 
-3223 PTQPTTT
+3223 
-3230 STTGSGTVT
+3230 TVT

-3519 NDNGNHTPSASETTS
+3519 NDNGNHTPSTSETTS

>member
-1 MDGNTVSTTCRTFR
+1 MQTEKTRHLRTR
-15 AKLLSVLLA
+15 VISVLLA
-24 VLMLFTSIPAMFP
+24 VLMIVTCLPSMLFPV
-37 ASASGSGGSGNP
+37 SADNNGRSGGP
-49 IVLTNAS
+49 LVLTNAS
-56 VEFRDKYF
+56 VEFRDSKYNPID
-64 KEITDTDSGEIFY
+64 EVNTGDVFY
-77 LMAKIGGNNVE
+77 LMSTISGNNVN
-88 EGEVDFYRIEISD
+88 EGEVDSYRIEITD

-114 KDGAVYNGYTLHV
+114 RDGAVYNGYTLHV
-127 NSDGSRYITFQIDNG
+127 NSDGSRYIAFDIDNG
-142 ETKQIRLQAKFQN
+142 QTKQVRLQAKFQN
-155 GKTANGTAVEVK
+155 GKTPGGTTSTVK
-167 LTQESSGKSVSNQ
+167 IVQDSTGKNASST
-180 ITADAA
+180 ITAKAKR
-186 MQWSAS
+186 QWSAS
-192 KGENRTSLKAQ
+192 KSEDRNALTAAQ
-203 EIAKGTTV
+203 LAAGTTV

-216 ASPNNASKKTGAE
+216 ASANNVSKKSGVE

-242 ENMTFLGD
+242 SEMTFTGG
-250 AKAAI
+250 AQTAVE
-255 QNAVKAA
+255 NAVKSAIAA
-262 IQTAGYDA
+262 AGYTAGNLS
-270 EPTVTVNDGKADIS
+270 VTVSGSTAKIS
-284 FVLNSRN
+284 FTVDSKNT
-291 ENAEMPAVN
+291 NAEMSAVN

-361 GKTVQNGK
+361 GKTVKNGK

-386 TGDAAGNITLKD
+386 TGDAAGDITLTD
-398 NVPDGMTLESITA
+398 NVPDGMTLQSITT

-454 GNNTAKA
+454 GKNTAKA
-461 TISVKEDKAVIE
+461 TISVKEDKTVIE
-473 TPVKSGYVT
+473 TPMKSGYVT

-489 QKYYPHIAGQ
+489 QKYYPGMAGQ
-499 TATYTI
+499 IATYTI

-512 KDAKGVLVSDDSLSY
+512 KDAKDVPVADDNLSSK
-527 NLENMTY
+527 LENITY
-534 TVDGVTRSA
+534 KVDGVTKSA
-543 FPDKIDVPAG
+543 FPNEIDVPAG
-553 KTVQITVTGTIR
+553 KTVQITVTGTIKSS
-565 DDVAGEISNVATVDG
+565 VTGEISNVAKVDD
-580 KPSNKV
+580 KSSNKV

-612 AKDVVYTI
+612 AEDVVYTI

-637 ILPDGMTF
+637 ILPNDMAF
-645 RENSGAYGILTL
+645 RENSGVYGVLTL
-657 SDGTTKN
+657 ADGTTKD
-664 ITSVDTKTLT
+664 ITTVDTKTLT
-674 AGGTITVPKG
+674 AGGTVTVPKG
-684 ESITL
+684 KSITL
-689 TVYANVEDSATAAAL
+689 TVYANVEASATAATL

-714 EVKGTA
+714 EEKGTA

-735 QKKIIAVNGIPAD
+735 QKKIIAVNGIQAD

-760 YQATFTNNG
+760 YQATFTNKG

-788 TSDVLKV
+788 ASDVLKV

-810 TVEQDNRAHGGYAAE
+810 TVEQDNRSHGGYAAE

-846 LGNDVTNNN
+846 LANDVTNNN

-866 FGGTYDLNNSALMQ
+866 FGGIYDLNNSALMQ

-888 FGTQKGVYNYTAVGG
+888 FGTQSGVYNYTAVGG
-903 LTVNEHGNKTVTW
+903 LTVNEHGSKTVTW

-944 TNIVDMTAADLEQKT
+944 TNIVDKTAAELEQKT

-965 LSGSNNDYAGKT
+965 LSGSNNDYAGKK

-983 LPDGMEYVP
+983 LPDGMEYVL

-999 NYTALSGIQAT
+999 NHTALSGIQAT
-1010 RVGQTLTFTFVS
+1010 QVGQTLTFTFVS
-1022 TEKFANQWGG
+1022 TEKFENQWGG

-1103 AVASYA
+1103 AVASFA
-1109 GKDYQN
+1109 GQTYDDTAVQP
-1115 ADLQKVENGYITAG
+1115 VGNGYITAG
-1129 DTLIWQAVLYNG
+1129 DTLIWQTVLYNG
-1141 KGETTSGK
+1141 RGDSTDV
-1149 ATLNGEELGKL
+1149 ADLKL
-1160 DLTDVTLTDNLPSCY
+1160 DGVTLTDNLPATYQFSNETGLQMTY
-1175 EFDNTSYPTKYFVVP
+1175 QVLDLTHNG
-1190 LKADGS
+1190 DGS
-1196 FAVDK
+1196 STFQVNDKTGLLEGGTKVPDTAYKIDGSKLIISVDK
-1201 YGMVTGNDG
+1201 L
-1210 AAIKTTANGDSVS
+1210 AA
-1223 WDVSSVTGTGVT
+1223 
-1235 EGKLEP
+1235 KLAK
-1241 NYAIVVQFATTVKDG
+1241 NKCIVFQFATTVKDG
-1256 QEKEGVITNT
+1256 QESEGVITNT
-1266 GYAEVKQPFT
+1266 GYATIDQPFT
-1276 AENTVAG
+1276 AEDTVAG
-1283 EKRDTQIWNYAN
+1283 EKQDNQIWSYAN

-1312 NNGHNGD
+1312 NQNHTGT

-1354 NNSPVDLENMTI
+1354 NNSPVALENMTI

-1378 VSGYARNSAFGV
+1378 VSGYERFSAFGV
-1390 KLKSI
+1390 KLKNI

-1402 TDVIDKTARSY
+1402 TNVIDKTARSY

-1441 SDDTVNFR
+1441 SDDTVDFR

-1454 TTVKVGDEVVVKV
+1454 TTVEVGDEVVVKV

-1523 TVNKTLTEAETKDA
+1523 TVNKTLTTAETKDA

-1593 ETDAKGNQIRNYT
+1593 ETDAKGNPIRNYT
-1606 PTYTGNAISTDATTK
+1606 PAYTGNKISTDATTN
-1621 QTVGVTNTKNTGEIK
+1621 QTVDVTNTKNTGEIT

-1660 KNAAG
+1660 KNAAD
-1665 DYVRYEEVPVQSLT
+1665 DYVRYEEAPVQSLT
-1679 FTEADSKKV
+1679 FTEAGSQDV
-1688 TFENVP
+1688 IFEDVP
-1694 KGMDFY
+1694 KGVDFY
-1700 VLETNSNGVPTYTGD
+1700 VLETNANGVLADTDFAKYT
-1715 SGTYTADSG
+1715 SDSG
-1724 IRYSFVPVIRSAVQA
+1724 IRYTSEPAAPAAVQA
-1739 GGTTTI
+1739 DGKTEI
-1745 TNFEET
+1745 TNTEET

-1761 NADNVKST
+1761 IADDVKST
-1769 PVFSVGLFTKSG
+1769 PVFSVGLFTKNG
-1781 DTYTQVGDTQE
+1781 NDYTQVGTTQK
-1792 VIAGSEVKFSTEL
+1792 VAAGSEVKFSTEL
-1805 NEQNKRYDLKA
+1805 NEQNKQYDLKEGI
-1816 DTPYYIFEMDG
+1816 PYYIFEMDG

-1863 DKYGKVAALTLTKDA
+1863 DDHNQVAALTLTKDA

-1886 NSTDNP
+1886 NTTKNP
-1892 TKITVT
+1892 AQITVT
-1898 KIATEDGNQAVDH
+1898 KIATIDDNPAVDH
-1911 AIEVGLFTQDADGNY
+1911 KATVALFTMDADGNY

-1939 AGDKGKKSVTFDGL
+1939 AGDKGKNSVTFDGL

-1966 EGNRVENGGT
+1966 DGNRVENESTISVGG
-1976 TEVSN
+1976 
-1981 KTFVA
+1981 KTFLA
-1986 SYSGGN
+1986 TYSGN
-1992 MVAMDVGIPGAKTIT
+1992 SSRVDLLPGIPGEKVITDANTTQVELSFAKT
-2007 DTHDGKIYIKKF
+2007 
-2019 DVNNNVMEKCEFT
+2019 DVKGNAMVGCEMT
-2032 LTGPNNYKK
+2032 LTGPGGYSKTWTSGTGSKK
-2041 NWSSSKDAEEFSNL
+2041 FTGLAEG
-2055 KAGTYTL
+2055 KYTL
-2062 TETEMN
+2062 TEKPVTGYAP
-2068 NFVQLS
+2068 VS
-2074 MSFTIDETG
+2074 ISFAVNANG
-2083 CIVTQNPDGS
+2083 YIVTTDAQGNPINGS
-2093 KIESTSYALSANTVT
+2093 NFDLAENGLTV
-2108 LINRAKVSV
+2108 INRSQISVSKK
-2117 DKQNIANSDELAGA
+2117 DITSLKELAGA
-2131 TIKITRTNGGLN
+2131 KITITKTDGSWNEAFVELSRTG
-2143 EKVLEV
+2143 
-2149 KRGDTALTKETSLDE
+2149 TTFTKSDSVDDE
-2164 SDYSKYTQTSNTI
+2164 SQYQLTSKEL

-2182 GKAKTDIIGLPDGD
+2182 GKNKTDIIGLPDGT
-2196 YTMEEVAAP
+2196 YTMTEVVAP

-2210 VKTTFTFTIDKG
+2210 VSTDFTFTISKG
-2222 QVTRTSADSE
+2222 QVVPATVSE

-2237 GNDIVMKDSAK
+2237 GNDITMKDGQKPSV
-2248 KTISIGKQ
+2248 TISKQ
-2256 AVGGGDELT
+2256 AVGGGEELT
-2265 GAELQLTVPKGV
+2265 GAVLKLTAPAEA
-2277 DLSQIEAAYGDQ
+2277 DLSKVKGSYSDGSTAGIETSGN
-2289 STNGIVKSDKTI
+2289 TITWTSDKA
-2301 SWKSD
+2301 
-2306 GTKGSVELTDLPAGT
+2306 KGGVTLANLPAGV
-2321 YTLKEITAPD
+2321 YTLEETTAPD
-2331 GFTKKTEEMNFEV
+2331 GFTKKTEEMTFEV

-2361 KVVMEDAASKLTIGK
+2361 KVVMKDAASKLTIAK

-2390 TLTLTKPDESG
+2390 TLKLTNPDESG
-2401 ATLDGVTVENI
+2401 ATLDGVTVENS
-2412 KNNTVDSRTAD
+2412 TVASRTED

-2437 KLPDGEYTLKETGD
+2437 KLPDGTYTLGESGD
-2451 AFTDEETGKT
+2451 AFTDTETGKT
-2461 YTVIES
+2461 YTVIKS

-2475 GVVTKTTGTADSL
+2475 GVVTSTTGDADNL
-2488 NDKAADGYYYY
+2488 NGKATEGYYYY

-2518 ISKQDAGSGAEVAGA
+2518 ISKQDAASGAEVAGA

-2593 GTYKLK
+2593 GSYQLK

-2628 TIQDK
+2628 TIQDE

-2653 TLTLKLTKPDESG
+2653 KLTLKLTNPDESG

-2673 VENIKNITVDSR
+2673 ANIRVDSR
-2685 TEDSITWTS
+2685 TADSITWTS

-2705 DGKYTLKETGGA
+2705 DGKYTLKETGDA
-2717 FTDTETGK
+2717 FTDAETKK

-2740 GVVTSTTGDADNLN
+2740 GVVTDTTGDADNLN
-2754 DKATEGYY
+2754 GKATEGYY
-2762 YYDKTAGQILVCD
+2762 YYDKTTGQILVCD
-2775 AEAVNVVPIS
+2775 AEAVNVVSIS
-2785 KQDAGSGAEVA
+2785 KQDAASSAEVA

-2847 EDATIITGLPAGT
+2847 EDATIITGLPAGS
-2860 YKLKETNAPDGYQ
+2860 YQLKETNAPDGYQ

-2887 KVTGTTTIQDKVSKL
+2887 KVTGTTTIQDEVSKL
-2902 TIAKKDITGKQEVT
+2902 TIGKKDITGKQEVT
-2916 GAKLTLTLTNPD
+2916 GAKLTLKLTNPD

-2934 DGVKANITVDSRD
+2934 DGVTVENIKNNTVDSRTAD
-2947 AKSITWTSGK
+2947 SITWTSGK
-2957 TDAILSKLPDGKYTL
+2957 TDAVLSKLPDGTYTL
-2972 KETGGA
+2972 GESGEP
-2978 FTDTETG
+2978 FVDSETG

-2991 ESTMTFTVENGV
+2991 KSTMTFTVENGV
-3003 ITKSNAADNLND
+3003 VTSTTGDADNLND
-3015 KATEGYYYYDKTKEE
+3015 KATEGYYYYDKTAGQ

-3049 TTTSTTTTPTRTS
+3049 TTT
-3062 ATTESSTETTVS
+3062 
-3074 TTSAT
+3074 
-3079 PTDTTTSTTASTA
+3079 
-3092 GPTQPTTTSTTG
+3092 
-3104 SSTVTTVSTTAS
+3104 
-3116 TAGPTQPTT
+3116 
-3125 TSTTGSGTVT
+3125 
-3135 TVSTTAST
+3135 
-3143 AGPTQPTTTS
+3143 
-3153 TTGSSTVTTVST
+3153 
-3165 TASTAG
+3165 
-3171 PTQPTTTS
+3171 
-3179 TTGSGTVTTVSTTA
+3179 
-3193 STAGPTQPTTT
+3193 
-3204 STTGSSTV
+3204 
-3212 TTVSTTASTAG
+3212 
-3223 PTQPTTT
+3223 
-3230 STTGSGTVT
+3230 
-3239 TVSTTASTAGP
+3239 
-3250 TQPTT
+3250 
-3255 TSTTGSGTVTTVSTT
+3255 
-3270 ASTAGPT
+3270 
-3277 QPTTTSATATNTTTT
+3277 TTTT
-3292 TSSTGTGSDTGT
+3292 T
-3304 TTTTQSATTVTA
+3304 
-3316 TNTGS
+3316 
-3321 VTETT
+3321 
-3326 PIVTVT
+3326 
-3332 ETAPVTTTTCST
+3332 
-3344 IQTTETTPTTVTTVT
+3344 
-3359 TPVTTVT
+3359 
-3366 TTELERGVLIRK
+3366 
-3378 CDMGGNEIAG
+3378 
-3388 ASLQVADLDGNV
+3388 
-3400 IDAWISEAGISHAI
+3400 
-3414 ETVEVGV
+3414 
-3421 PYCLTELQAPVDYA
+3421 
-3435 LAESIYFRLEEDGT
+3435 
-3449 VTILTFA
+3449 
-3456 VNEDGTIATDE
+3456 
-3467 NGPIILTETPSA
+3467 
-3479 DAVVTMFDEFIG
+3479 
-3491 IVTTTDITTETTT
+3491 
-3504 TTETETTTTTPHNTT
+3504 
-3519 NDNGNHTPSASETTS
+3519 
-3534 SGETTTETTNGSGT
+3534 
-3548 TTTDGSGTTTTTRY
+3548 
-3562 RSSSGSSSSS
+3562 
-3572 SSGRGSSSVR
+3572 
-3582 VSSTPKT
+3582 
-3589 DDRIWM
+3589 
-3595 LLFPTGL
+3595 
-3602 ALTGAIL
+3602 
-3609 TGRKRKKKHQ
+3609 
-3619 K
+3619 

>member
-1 MDGNTVSTTCRTFR
+1 MQTEKTRHLRTR
-15 AKLLSVLLA
+15 VISVLLA
-24 VLMLFTSIPAMFP
+24 VLMIVTCLPSMLFPV
-37 ASASGSGGSGNP
+37 SADNNGRSGGP
-49 IVLTNAS
+49 LVLTNAS
-56 VEFRDKYF
+56 VEFRDSKYNPID
-64 KEITDTDSGEIFY
+64 EVNTGDVFY
-77 LMAKIGGNNVE
+77 LMSTISGNNVN
-88 EGEVDFYRIEISD
+88 EGEVDSYRIEITD

-114 KDGAVYNGYTLHV
+114 RDGAVYNGYTLHV
-127 NSDGSRYITFQIDNG
+127 NSDGSRYIAFDIDNG
-142 ETKQIRLQAKFQN
+142 QTKQVRLQAKFQN
-155 GKTANGTAVEVK
+155 GKTPGGTTSTVK
-167 LTQESSGKSVSNQ
+167 IVQDSTGKNASST
-180 ITADAA
+180 ITAKAER
-186 MQWSAS
+186 QWSAS
-192 KGENRTSLKAQ
+192 KSEDRNALTAAQ
-203 EIAKGTTV
+203 LAAGTTV

-216 ASPNNASKKTGAE
+216 ASANNVSKKNGVE

-242 ENMTFLGD
+242 SEMTFIGD
-250 AKAAI
+250 AQTAVE
-255 QNAVKAA
+255 NAVKSAVAA
-262 IQTAGYDA
+262 AGY
-270 EPTVTVNDGKADIS
+270 TVGNLSVDVSGSTAKIS
-284 FVLNSRN
+284 FTVDSKNT
-291 ENAEMPAVN
+291 NAEMSAVN

-334 DNASYSTIGG
+334 DDASYSTIGG

-369 AYYVNGDTV
+369 AYYVNGDIV

-386 TGDAAGNITLKD
+386 TGDAAGDITLTD

-431 VTAKVVC
+431 VIAKVVC

-505 SVTNSGA
+505 SVTNSGT

-534 TVDGVTRSA
+534 TVDGVTRSD

-565 DDVAGEISNVATVDG
+565 DDVAGEISNVAKVDD
-580 KPSNKV
+580 KSSNKV

-612 AKDVVYTI
+612 AEDVVYTI

-637 ILPDGMTF
+637 ILPNDMAF
-645 RENSGAYGILTL
+645 RENSGVYGVLTL
-657 SDGTTKN
+657 ADGTTKD
-664 ITSVDTKTLT
+664 ITTVDTKTLT
-674 AGGTITVPKG
+674 AGGTVTVPKG
-684 ESITL
+684 KSITL
-689 TVYANVEDSATAAAL
+689 TVYANVEASATAATL

-714 EVKGTA
+714 EEKGTA

-788 TSDVLKV
+788 ASDVLKV

-810 TVEQDNRAHGGYAAE
+810 TVEQNKIDGGGYAVE
-825 TFNIMGIKLAAGE
+825 TFNIMGINLAAGE

-846 LGNDVTNNN
+846 LGNDVTNTNN
-855 DYNHEKNGIQG
+855 DYDSEKRGIQG
-866 FGGTYDLNNSALMQ
+866 FGDGTDLKNSALMQ

-888 FGTQKGVYNYTAVGG
+888 FGTQRGVYNYTAVGG

-965 LSGSNNDYAGKT
+965 LSGSNNDYAGKK

-983 LPDGMEYVP
+983 LPDGMKYVP

-999 NYTALSGIQAT
+999 NFTALSGIQAT
-1010 RVGQTLTFTFVS
+1010 QVGQTLTFTFVS

-1103 AVASYA
+1103 AVASFA
-1109 GKDYQN
+1109 GQTYDDAAVQP
-1115 ADLQKVENGYITAG
+1115 VGNGYITAG
-1129 DTLIWQAVLYNG
+1129 DTLIWQTVLYNG
-1141 KGETTSGK
+1141 RGDSTDV
-1149 ATLNGEELGKL
+1149 ADLKL
-1160 DLTDVTLTDNLPSCY
+1160 DGVTLTDNLPATYQFSNETGLQMTY
-1175 EFDNTSYPTKYFVVP
+1175 QVLDLTHNG
-1190 LKADGS
+1190 DGS
-1196 FAVDK
+1196 STFTTDTNGLLKNGTPVPDGACKFDGSKLIISVDK
-1201 YGMVTGNDG
+1201 L
-1210 AAIKTTANGDSVS
+1210 AA
-1223 WDVSSVTGTGVT
+1223 
-1235 EGKLEP
+1235 KLEK
-1241 NYAIVVQFATTVKDG
+1241 NKCIVFQFATTVKDG

-1266 GYAEVKQPFT
+1266 GYATIDQPFS
-1276 AENTVAG
+1276 AEDTVAG
-1283 EKRDTQIWNYAN
+1283 EKQDNQIWSYAN

-1303 ESWKTITYT
+1303 ESWKTITYE
-1312 NNGHNGD
+1312 NNGHNGT

-1326 DTGYSREPTH
+1326 DTGYSRQPTH

-1378 VSGYARNSAFGV
+1378 VSGYERFSAFGV

-1441 SDDTVNFR
+1441 SDDTVDFR

-1454 TTVKVGDEVVVKV
+1454 TTVEVGEEVVVKV

-1494 PDILGDTVMVAE
+1494 TDILGDTVMVAE

-1546 ENYTTRLSDVISVT
+1546 ENYTTRLSDVISAT
-1560 IPAGQT
+1560 IPAGRT

-1606 PTYTGNAISTDATTK
+1606 PAYTGNKISTDDTTN
-1621 QTVGVTNTKNTGEIK
+1621 QTVDVTNTKNTGEIT

-1642 GVEGGDVTGD
+1642 GMEGGDVTGD

-1660 KNAAG
+1660 QNAAG
-1665 DYVRYEEVPVQSLT
+1665 DYVRYEEAPVQSLT
-1679 FTEADSKKV
+1679 FTEAGSQDV
-1688 TFENVP
+1688 TFKDVP
-1694 KGMDFY
+1694 KGVDFY
-1700 VLETNSNGVPTYTGD
+1700 VLETNANGVPTYTGD

-1724 IRYSFVPVIRSAVQA
+1724 IRYSFLPVIRSAVQA

-1745 TNFEET
+1745 TNFEQP

-1761 NADNVKST
+1761 IADDVKST

-1781 DTYTQVGDTQE
+1781 NDYTQVGTTKN
-1792 VIAGSEVKFSTEL
+1792 VTAGSDVTF
-1805 NEQNKRYDLKA
+1805 DGLKA

-1841 VLDPKNSTT
+1841 VLDPKDSTT
-1850 KTDTTFYVSYDCC
+1850 KTNTTFYVSYDCC
-1863 DKYGKVAALTLTKDA
+1863 DDHNQVAALTLTKDA
-1878 PQASTIIT
+1878 PQANTIIT
-1886 NSTDNP
+1886 NTTKNP
-1892 TKITVT
+1892 AQIKVT
-1898 KIATEDGNQAVDH
+1898 KIATIDDNPADSHEATV
-1911 AIEVGLFTQDADGNY
+1911 ALFTMDADGNY
-1926 QEVSGQK
+1926 QAVSGQK

-1939 AGDKGKKSVTFDGL
+1939 AGDKGKNSVTFDGL

-1966 EGNRVENGGT
+1966 DGKRVENESTISVGG
-1976 TEVSN
+1976 
-1981 KTFVA
+1981 KTFLA
-1986 SYSGGN
+1986 TYSGN
-1992 MVAMDVGIPGAKTIT
+1992 SSRVDLLPGIPGEKTIT
-2007 DTHDGKIYIKKF
+2007 DANTTQVELSFAKTDVDGKAMTGYKLTLKKP
-2019 DVNNNVMEKCEFT
+2019 DGNEESWTTDGTAKIFT
-2032 LTGPNNYKK
+2032 NLTAGKYKLTEAAQNNYVPVEVAFEIG
-2041 NWSSSKDAEEFSNL
+2041 DD
-2055 KAGTYTL
+2055 GY
-2062 TETEMN
+2062 
-2068 NFVQLS
+2068 
-2074 MSFTIDETG
+2074 
-2083 CIVTQNPDGS
+2083 IVTENAESMAYAELGS
-2093 KIESTSYALSANTVT
+2093 TGVTV
-2108 LINRAKVSV
+2108 INRAQVSV
-2117 DKQNIANSDELAGA
+2117 DKQDIATSKELAGA
-2131 TIKITRTNGGLN
+2131 TIKITRTNGSLN
-2143 EKVLEV
+2143 ADVLEV
-2149 KRGDTALTKETSLDE
+2149 KRGETLLTKADSLEDNA
-2164 SDYSKYTQTSNTI
+2164 DYSKYTQTSNTI

-2182 GKAKTDIIGLPDGD
+2182 GENKTNIIGLPDGT
-2196 YTMEEVAAP
+2196 YTMTEVVAP

-2210 VKTTFTFTIDKG
+2210 VSTDFTFTIKNGVVDATG
-2222 QVTRTSADSE
+2222 TA

-2237 GNDIVMKDSAK
+2237 GNDITMKDGQKPSV
-2248 KTISIGKQ
+2248 TISKQ
-2256 AVGGGDELT
+2256 AVGGGEELT
-2265 GAELQLTVPKGV
+2265 GAVLKLTAPAGT
-2277 DLSQIEAAYGDQ
+2277 DLSK
-2289 STNGIVKSDKTI
+2289 VKGSY
-2301 SWKSD
+2301 SD
-2306 GTKGSVELTDLPAGT
+2306 GSTAGIETSGNTITWTSDNAKGGVTLENLPAGV
-2321 YTLKEITAPD
+2321 YTLEETTAPD
-2331 GFTKKTEEMNFEV
+2331 GFTKKTEAMNFEV

-2361 KVVMEDAASKLTIGK
+2361 KVVMEDDTSKLTIAK
-2376 KDITGKQEVTGAKL
+2376 KDITGKQEVTGATL
-2390 TLTLTKPDESG
+2390 TLTLTNPDESG
-2401 ATLDGVTVENI
+2401 ATLDDVTANI
-2412 KNNTVDSRTAD
+2412 TVDSRTAD

-2437 KLPDGEYTLKETGD
+2437 KLPDGKYTLKETGG
-2451 AFTDEETGKT
+2451 AFTDTETGKT
-2461 YTVIES
+2461 YTVIKS

-2475 GVVTKTTGTADSL
+2475 GVVTDTSAENSL
-2488 NDKAADGYYYY
+2488 NDKATEGYYYY
-2499 DKTAGQILVCD
+2499 DKTKEEILVCD

-2518 ISKQDAGSGAEVAGA
+2518 ISKQDAASGAEVAGA

-2561 LVKGTDYSISADGK
+2561 LVKGTDYSISTDGK

-2593 GTYKLK
+2593 GSYQLK

-2628 TIQDK
+2628 TIQDE

-2653 TLTLKLTKPDESG
+2653 TLTL
-2666 ATLDGVT
+2666 
-2673 VENIKNITVDSR
+2673 
-2685 TEDSITWTS
+2685 
-2694 GKTDA
+2694 
-2699 ILSKLP
+2699 
-2705 DGKYTLKETGGA
+2705 
-2717 FTDTETGK
+2717 
-2725 TYTVIESTMTFTVEN
+2725 
-2740 GVVTSTTGDADNLN
+2740 
-2754 DKATEGYY
+2754 
-2762 YYDKTAGQILVCD
+2762 
-2775 AEAVNVVPIS
+2775 
-2785 KQDAGSGAEVA
+2785 
-2796 GATLEITAENVLDTT
+2796 
-2811 KLELSRTDKN
+2811 
-2821 GNKTVLVKG
+2821 
-2830 TDYSISADG
+2830 
-2839 KTIQFVSG
+2839 
-2847 EDATIITGLPAGT
+2847 
-2860 YKLKETNAPDGYQ
+2860 
-2873 LYTAEETFTIGTDG
+2873 
-2887 KVTGTTTIQDKVSKL
+2887 
-2902 TIAKKDITGKQEVT
+2902 
-2916 GAKLTLTLTNPD
+2916 TLTNPD

-2934 DGVKANITVDSRD
+2934 DGVTANIHVDSRD

-2972 KETGGA
+2972 KETGDA
-2978 FTDTETG
+2978 FTDAETK

-3003 ITKSNAADNLND
+3003 VTDTSAENSLND
-3015 KATEGYYYYDKTKEE
+3015 KATKGYYYYDKTAGQ

-3049 TTTSTTTTPTRTS
+3049 TTTTTTT
-3062 ATTESSTETTVS
+3062 
-3074 TTSAT
+3074 
-3079 PTDTTTSTTASTA
+3079 TTTSTSESST
-3092 GPTQPTTTSTTG
+3092 TSDTETTTGT
-3104 SSTVTTVSTTAS
+3104 
-3116 TAGPTQPTT
+3116 
-3125 TSTTGSGTVT
+3125 GTVT
-3135 TVSTTAST
+3135 TVSTVATTSKTSGTTTEVTTDTTLATSGNT
-3143 AGPTQPTTTS
+3143 TETSAGPTTTS
-3153 TTGSSTVTTVST
+3153 TSETTTEVTTDT
-3165 TASTAG
+3165 TLATSGNTTETSAG
-3171 PTQPTTTS
+3171 PTTTS
-3179 TTGSGTVTTVSTTA
+3179 TSETTTEVTTGTTLA
-3193 STAGPTQPTTT
+3193 TSGNTTETSAGPTTT
-3204 STTGSSTV
+3204 STSETTTEVTTV
-3212 TTVSTTASTAG
+3212 TTLATSGSTTETSAG
-3223 PTQPTTT
+3223 PTTT
-3230 STTGSGTVT
+3230 STSETTTEVT
-3239 TVSTTASTAGP
+3239 TDTTLATSGSTTETSAG
-3250 TQPTT
+3250 PTT
-3255 TSTTGSGTVTTVSTT
+3255 TSTNGTTTDTTTAKTTVTTAS
-3270 ASTAGPT
+3270 ASTE
-3277 QPTTTSATATNTTTT
+3277 TSAASTTTT
-3292 TSSTGTGSDTGT
+3292 AAGT
-3304 TTTTQSATTVTA
+3304 TA
-3316 TNTGS
+3316 
-3321 VTETT
+3321 E
-3326 PIVTVT
+3326 TVT
-3332 ETAPVTTTTCST
+3332 ETSTTAAS
-3344 IQTTETTPTTVTTVT
+3344 TVTTAE
-3359 TPVTTVT
+3359 TTVT
-3366 TTELERGVLIRK
+3366 TTATTTIEATTTTTEETTVETTTEATTTTEETTTTIVTTTEQPDGYVIRK
-3378 CDMGGNEIAG
+3378 CDVGGNEIGG
-3388 ASLQVADLDGNV
+3388 ASLNITDQSGNV
-3400 IDAWISEAGISHAI
+3400 IDQWVSEEGVSHVFAGIQPN
-3414 ETVEVGV
+3414 T
-3421 PYCLTELQAPVDYA
+3421 PYCLTETLAPADY
-3435 LAESIYFRLEEDGT
+3435 LVAEPIYFQL
-3449 VTILTFA
+3449 
-3456 VNEDGTIATDE
+3456 NEDGTLVLFVGVSLNEDGSWSVE
-3467 NGPIILTETPSA
+3467 N
-3479 DAVVTMFDEFIG
+3479 AVVTANPDGRAIVMIDEYVG
-3491 IVTTTDITTETTT
+3491 TETTTTETTEETTT
-3504 TTETETTTTTPHNTT
+3504 TTEATTTTAKNTTAGNGEHTPSVSTTTTASTETTTVTGESGTGTTA
-3519 NDNGNHTPSASETTS
+3519 G
-3534 SGETTTETTNGSGT
+3534 SGGSGT
-3548 TTTDGSGTTTTTRY
+3548 TTAAGGSQTTTVI

-3572 SSGRGSSSVR
+3572 SRSNTKI
-3582 VSSTPKT
+3582 SSTPKT
-3589 DDRIWM
+3589 GEALPVVII
-3595 LLFPTGL
+3595 PAGIAL
-3602 ALTGAIL
+3602 AAAIVA
-3609 TGRKRKKKHQ
+3609 GCKRKKK
-3619 K
+3619 

>member
-1 MDGNTVSTTCRTFR
+1 MQTEKTRHLRTR
-15 AKLLSVLLA
+15 VISVLLA
-24 VLMLFTSIPAMFP
+24 VLMIVTCLPSMLFPV
-37 ASASGSGGSGNP
+37 SADNNGRSGGP
-49 IVLTNAS
+49 LVLTNAS
-56 VEFRDKYF
+56 VEFRDSKYNPID
-64 KEITDTDSGEIFY
+64 EVNTGDVFY
-77 LMAKIGGNNVE
+77 LMSTISGNNVN
-88 EGEVDFYRIEISD
+88 EGEMDSYRIEITD

-114 KDGAVYNGYTLHV
+114 RDGAVYNGYTLHV
-127 NSDGSRYITFQIDNG
+127 NSDGSRYIAFDIDNG
-142 ETKQIRLQAKFQN
+142 QTKQVRLQAKFQN
-155 GKTANGTAVEVK
+155 GKTPGGTISTVK
-167 LTQESSGKSVSNQ
+167 IVQDSTGKNASST
-180 ITADAA
+180 ITAKAKR
-186 MQWSAS
+186 QWSAS
-192 KGENRTSLKAQ
+192 KSEDRNALTAAQ
-203 EIAKGTTV
+203 LAAGTTV

-216 ASPNNASKKTGAE
+216 ASANNASKKNGVE

-242 ENMTFLGD
+242 SEMTFTGG
-250 AKAAI
+250 AQTAVE
-255 QNAVKAA
+255 NAVKSAVAA
-262 IQTAGYDA
+262 AGYTAGNLS
-270 EPTVTVNDGKADIS
+270 VTVSGSTAKIS
-284 FVLNSRN
+284 FTVDSKNT
-291 ENAEMPAVN
+291 NAEMSAVN

-438 KVSKDQTANLT
+438 RVSKDQTANLT

-454 GNNTAKA
+454 GKNTAKA

-473 TPVKSGYVT
+473 TPVKSGFVT

-489 QKYYPHIAGQ
+489 QKYYPNIAGQ
-499 TATYTI
+499 IATYTI

-512 KDAKGVLVSDDSLSY
+512 KDAKDVPVLDDSLSD

-534 TVDGVTRSA
+534 TVDGVTRTD
-543 FPDKIDVPAG
+543 FPDKIDVPAE
-553 KTVQITVTGTIR
+553 KTVQITVTGTIKGGV
-565 DDVAGEISNVATVDG
+565 DGEISNIATVDG
-580 KPSNKV
+580 KPSNEV

-601 TADVGNYTFGT
+601 TADVGNYTFGI

-620 TVTNNGEADAE
+620 TVANNGEADAE

-684 ESITL
+684 KSITL
-689 TVYANVEDSATAAAL
+689 TVYANVEASATAATL

-760 YQATFTNNG
+760 YQATFTNHG

-788 TSDVLKV
+788 ASDVLKV
-795 VAINGNASDS
+795 VAINGNASNP

-810 TVEQDNRAHGGYAAE
+810 TVEQNKIDGGGYAVE
-825 TFNIMGIKLAAGE
+825 TFNIMGINLAAGE

-846 LGNDVTNNN
+846 LGNDVTNTNN
-855 DYNHEKNGIQG
+855 DYASEKRGIQG
-866 FGGTYDLNNSALMQ
+866 YGDGTNLNNSALMQ

-888 FGTQKGVYNYTAVGG
+888 FGTQRGVYNYTAVGG

-944 TNIVDMTAADLEQKT
+944 TNIVDKTAAELEQKT

-965 LSGSNNDYAGKT
+965 LSGSNNDYAGKK

-983 LPDGMEYVP
+983 LPDGMEYVL

-999 NYTALSGIQAT
+999 NSTALSGIQAT
-1010 RVGQTLTFTFVS
+1010 QVGQTLTFTFVS
-1022 TEKFANQWGG
+1022 TEKFAYQYGG

-1103 AVASYA
+1103 AVASFA
-1109 GKDYQN
+1109 GQTYDDTAVQP
-1115 ADLQKVENGYITAG
+1115 VGNGYITAG
-1129 DTLIWQAVLYNG
+1129 DTLIWQTVLYNG
-1141 KGETTSGK
+1141 RGNSTDV
-1149 ATLNGEELGKL
+1149 ADLKL
-1160 DLTDVTLTDNLPSCY
+1160 DGVTLTDNLPATY
-1175 EFDNTSYPTKYFVVP
+1175 QFNNGTG
-1190 LKADGS
+1190 LKMTYQVLNLTHNGDGS
-1196 FAVDK
+1196 STFETDTNGLLKNGTPVSE
-1201 YGMVTGNDG
+1201 NDG
-1210 AAIKTTANGDSVS
+1210 VYEIKDNGTKLVIHADKLA
-1223 WDVSSVTGTGVT
+1223 T
-1235 EGKLEP
+1235 KLEK
-1241 NYAIVVQFATTVKDG
+1241 NKCIVFQFATTVKDG
-1256 QEKEGVITNT
+1256 QESEGVITNT
-1266 GYAEVKQPFT
+1266 GYATIDQPFS
-1276 AENTVAG
+1276 AEDTVAG
-1283 EKRDTQIWNYAN
+1283 EKQDNQIWSYAN

-1303 ESWKTITYT
+1303 ESWKTITYK
-1312 NNGHNGD
+1312 NNGHNGT

-1326 DTGYSREPTH
+1326 DTGYSRQPTH

-1378 VSGYARNSAFGV
+1378 VSGYERFSAFGV

-1402 TDVIDKTARSY
+1402 TDATANAAYSY

-1426 DWLGQNDVMNWTNIK
+1426 DWLGQNDVMNWT
-1441 SDDTVNFR
+1441 SGDLSVAPPADTVDFR

-1454 TTVKVGDEVVVKV
+1454 TTVKVGEEVVVKV

-1494 PDILGDTVMVAE
+1494 KSILGDTVMVAE

-1523 TVNKTLTEAETKDA
+1523 TVNKTLTATETKDA

-1560 IPAGQT
+1560 IPAGKT

-1606 PTYTGNAISTDATTK
+1606 PAYKDKDNVISTDATTN
-1621 QTVGVTNTKNTGEIK
+1621 QTVDVTNTKNTGDIT

-1642 GVEGGDVTGD
+1642 GVEGGNVTGD

-1660 KNAAG
+1660 ENAAG
-1665 DYVRYEEVPVQSLT
+1665 DYVRYEEAPVQSLT

-1700 VLETNSNGVPTYTGD
+1700 VLETNANGVLADTDFAKYT
-1715 SGTYTADSG
+1715 SDSG
-1724 IRYSFVPVIRSAVQA
+1724 IRYTSEPAAPAAVQA
-1739 GGTTTI
+1739 DGKTEI
-1745 TNFEET
+1745 TNTEEID
-1751 QYSITVSKVL
+1751 YSITVSKVL
-1761 NADNVKST
+1761 IADDVKST
-1769 PVFSVGLFTKSG
+1769 PAFSVGLFTEN
-1781 DTYTQVGDTQE
+1781 DTLVEKKTV
-1792 VIAGSEVKFSTEL
+1792 VAGADVTFD
-1805 NEQNKRYDLKA
+1805 NLKA
-1816 DTPYYIFEMDG
+1816 DTPYYIFELNDA
-1827 DKRVENGAS
+1827 DEQIANGAS

-1863 DKYGKVAALTLTKDA
+1863 DDDSKVAALTLTKDA
-1878 PQASTIIT
+1878 PQANTIIT
-1886 NSTDNP
+1886 NTTKNP
-1892 TKITVT
+1892 AQIKVT
-1898 KIATEDGNQAVDH
+1898 KIATEDGKPAVDH
-1911 AIEVGLFTQDADGNY
+1911 AIKVGLFTLNADGSY
-1926 QEVSGQK
+1926 EPVKDATGTAK
-1933 KTITIA
+1933 VEPITIA

-1966 EGNRVENGGT
+1966 DGKRVENDST
-1976 TEVSN
+1976 TTVKSAGSS
-1981 KTFVA
+1981 KTFLA
-1986 SYSGGN
+1986 TYSGN
-1992 MVAMDVGIPGAKTIT
+1992 SSRVDLLPGIPGEKVITDANTTQVELSFAKT
-2007 DTHDGKIYIKKF
+2007 
-2019 DVNNNVMEKCEFT
+2019 DVKGNAMAGCEMT
-2032 LTGPNNYKK
+2032 LTGPNGYSKTWTSDTGSKK
-2041 NWSSSKDAEEFSNL
+2041 FTGLAEGE
-2055 KAGTYTL
+2055 YTL
-2062 TETEMN
+2062 TEKPMTGYAP
-2068 NFVQLS
+2068 VS
-2074 MSFTIDETG
+2074 ISFTVNAAG
-2083 CIVTQNPDGS
+2083 YIVTTDAQGNPINGS
-2093 KIESTSYALSANTVT
+2093 NFSLTENGLTV
-2108 LINRAKVSV
+2108 INRSQISVSKK
-2117 DKQNIANSDELAGA
+2117 DIASLKELAGA
-2131 TIKITRTNGGLN
+2131 KITITKTDGSWNEALVELSRTG
-2143 EKVLEV
+2143 
-2149 KRGDTALTKETSLDE
+2149 TTFTKSDSVDDE
-2164 SDYSKYTQTSNTI
+2164 SQYQLTSKEL

-2182 GKAKTDIIGLPDGD
+2182 GKNKTDITGLPDGT
-2196 YTMEEVAAP
+2196 YTMTEVVAP

-2210 VKTTFTFTIDKG
+2210 VSTDFTFTIKNGVVDATG
-2222 QVTRTSADSE
+2222 TT

-2237 GNDIVMKDSAK
+2237 GNDITMKDGQKPSV
-2248 KTISIGKQ
+2248 TISKQ
-2256 AVGGGDELT
+2256 AVGGGEELT
-2265 GAELQLTVPKGV
+2265 GAVLKLTAPAGT
-2277 DLSQIEAAYGDQ
+2277 DLSKVKGSYSDGSTAGIETSGN
-2289 STNGIVKSDKTI
+2289 TITWTSDKA
-2301 SWKSD
+2301 
-2306 GTKGSVELTDLPAGT
+2306 KGGVTLENLPAGV
-2321 YTLKEITAPD
+2321 YTLEETTAPD
-2331 GFTKKTEEMNFEV
+2331 GFTKKTEEMTFEV
-2344 GADGKV
+2344 GTDGKV

-2361 KVVMEDAASKLTIGK
+2361 KVVMEDAASKLTIAK
-2376 KDITGKQEVTGAKL
+2376 KDITGQQEVTGAKL
-2390 TLTLTKPDESG
+2390 TLTLTNPDESG
-2401 ATLDGVTVENI
+2401 ATLDSVTANI
-2412 KNNTVDSRTAD
+2412 RVDSRTAD

-2437 KLPDGEYTLKETGD
+2437 KLPDGTYTLGESGD
-2451 AFTDEETGKT
+2451 AFTDTETGKT

-2467 TMTFTVEN
+2467 TMTFTVKN
-2475 GVVTKTTGTADSL
+2475 GVVTSTTGDADKL
-2488 NDKAADGYYYY
+2488 NDKATEGYYYY
-2499 DKTAGQILVCD
+2499 DKTKEEILVCD
-2510 AEAVNVVP
+2510 AEAVNVVS

-2593 GTYKLK
+2593 GSYQLK

-2628 TIQDK
+2628 TIQDE

-2653 TLTLKLTKPDESG
+2653 KLTLKLTNPDESG

-2673 VENIKNITVDSR
+2673 ANIRVDSR
-2685 TEDSITWTS
+2685 TADSITWTS

-2705 DGKYTLKETGGA
+2705 DGKYTLKETGDA
-2717 FTDTETGK
+2717 FTDAETKK

-2740 GVVTSTTGDADNLN
+2740 GVVTDTTGDADNLN
-2754 DKATEGYY
+2754 DKATKGYY
-2762 YYDKTAGQILVCD
+2762 YYDKTAGQ
-2775 AEAVNVVPIS
+2775 
-2785 KQDAGSGAEVA
+2785 
-2796 GATLEITAENVLDTT
+2796 
-2811 KLELSRTDKN
+2811 
-2821 GNKTVLVKG
+2821 
-2830 TDYSISADG
+2830 
-2839 KTIQFVSG
+2839 
-2847 EDATIITGLPAGT
+2847 
-2860 YKLKETNAPDGYQ
+2860 
-2873 LYTAEETFTIGTDG
+2873 
-2887 KVTGTTTIQDKVSKL
+2887 
-2902 TIAKKDITGKQEVT
+2902 
-2916 GAKLTLTLTNPD
+2916 
-2928 ESGATL
+2928 
-2934 DGVKANITVDSRD
+2934 
-2947 AKSITWTSGK
+2947 
-2957 TDAILSKLPDGKYTL
+2957 
-2972 KETGGA
+2972 
-2978 FTDTETG
+2978 
-2985 KTYTVI
+2985 
-2991 ESTMTFTVENGV
+2991 
-3003 ITKSNAADNLND
+3003 
-3015 KATEGYYYYDKTKEE
+3015 

-3049 TTTSTTTTPTRTS
+3049 TTTTT
-3062 ATTESSTETTVS
+3062 
-3074 TTSAT
+3074 
-3079 PTDTTTSTTASTA
+3079 TTTSTSESST
-3092 GPTQPTTTSTTG
+3092 TSDTETTTGT
-3104 SSTVTTVSTTAS
+3104 
-3116 TAGPTQPTT
+3116 
-3125 TSTTGSGTVT
+3125 GTVT
-3135 TVSTTAST
+3135 TVSTVTTTSKTSGTTTEVTTDTTLATSGNT
-3143 AGPTQPTTTS
+3143 TETSAGPTTTS
-3153 TTGSSTVTTVST
+3153 TSETTTEVTTGT
-3165 TASTAG
+3165 TLATSGNTTETSAG
-3171 PTQPTTTS
+3171 PTTTS
-3179 TTGSGTVTTVSTTA
+3179 TSETTTEVTTGTTLATSGSTTET
-3193 STAGPTQPTTT
+3193 SAGPTTT
-3204 STTGSSTV
+3204 STSETTTEV
-3212 TTVSTTASTAG
+3212 TTGTTLATSGNTTETSAG
-3223 PTQPTTT
+3223 PTTT
-3230 STTGSGTVT
+3230 STSETTTEVT
-3239 TVSTTASTAGP
+3239 TDTTLATSGSTTETSAG
-3250 TQPTT
+3250 PTT
-3255 TSTTGSGTVTTVSTT
+3255 TSTNGTTTDTTTAKTTVTTASASTETSAASTTTTAAGTTAETVTETSTT
-3270 ASTAGPT
+3270 AASTVTTAET
-3277 QPTTTSATATNTTTT
+3277 TVTTAATTTIEATTTT
-3292 TSSTGTGSDTGT
+3292 TEETTVETTTEETTEAT
-3304 TTTTQSATTVTA
+3304 TTT
-3316 TNTGS
+3316 
-3321 VTETT
+3321 E
-3326 PIVTVT
+3326 
-3332 ETAPVTTTTCST
+3332 ETTTT
-3344 IQTTETTPTTVTTVT
+3344 I
-3359 TPVTTVT
+3359 VT
-3366 TTELERGVLIRK
+3366 TTEQPDGYVIRK
-3378 CDMGGNEIAG
+3378 CDVGGNEIGG
-3388 ASLQVADLDGNV
+3388 ASLNITDQSGNV
-3400 IDAWISEAGISHAI
+3400 IDQWVSEEGVSHVFAGIQPN
-3414 ETVEVGV
+3414 T
-3421 PYCLTELQAPVDYA
+3421 PYCLTETLAPADY
-3435 LAESIYFRLEEDGT
+3435 LVAEPIYFQL
-3449 VTILTFA
+3449 
-3456 VNEDGTIATDE
+3456 NEDGTLVLFVGVSLNEDGSWSVE
-3467 NGPIILTETPSA
+3467 N
-3479 DAVVTMFDEFIG
+3479 AVVTANPDGRAIVMIDEYVG
-3491 IVTTTDITTETTT
+3491 TETTTTETTEETTT
-3504 TTETETTTTTPHNTT
+3504 TTEATTTTAKNTTAGNGEHTPSVSTTTTASTETTTVTGESGTGTTA
-3519 NDNGNHTPSASETTS
+3519 G
-3534 SGETTTETTNGSGT
+3534 SGGSGT
-3548 TTTDGSGTTTTTRY
+3548 TTAAGGSQTTTVI

-3572 SSGRGSSSVR
+3572 SRSNTKI
-3582 VSSTPKT
+3582 SSTPKT
-3589 DDRIWM
+3589 GEALPVVII
-3595 LLFPTGL
+3595 PAGIAL
-3602 ALTGAIL
+3602 AAAIVA
-3609 TGRKRKKKHQ
+3609 GCKRKKK
-3619 K
+3619 

>member
-56 VEFRDKYF
+56 VEFKDKKYVPLS
-64 KEITDTDSGEIFY
+64 EVDSGEIFY
-77 LMAKIGGNNVE
+77 LMATIAGNNVE
-88 EGEVDFYRIEISD
+88 EGEVDSYRIEISD

-127 NSDGSRYITFQIDNG
+127 NSDGSRYITFDIDNG
-142 ETKQIRLQAKFQN
+142 QTKQVRLQAKFQN
-155 GKTANGTAVEVK
+155 GKTANGTKVEVK

-192 KGENRTSLKAQ
+192 KGESRTSLKAQ

-216 ASPNNASKKTGAE
+216 ASPNNVSKKTGAE

-369 AYYVNGDTV
+369 AYYVKGDTV

-386 TGDAAGNITLKD
+386 TGDAAGDITLTD
-398 NVPDGMTLESITA
+398 NVPDGMTLQSITA

-438 KVSKDQTANLT
+438 KVSKDQTPNLT

-461 TISVKEDKAVIE
+461 TVSVKEDKAVIE

-534 TVDGVTRSA
+534 TVDGVTRSD

-565 DDVAGEISNVATVDG
+565 DDVAGEISNVAKVDG
-580 KPSNKV
+580 KSSNKV
-586 KFTPDTPKAQLGITK
+586 KFTPDVPKAQLGITK
-601 TADVGNYTFGT
+601 TVNTSSYVAGDILTYTIVIENNGT
-612 AKDVVYTI
+612 AVANGVTFSDAVPDALENVKAWTKQVGYAITTTKNAVENSGDWKFAPGKKVTITITGTVKTDTTGEIVNQAQCGYNGDTIKSNEVKTTKDTSGDYKAEKWIVDASGNVLVDASSDPASDFKGFSLGDTVTYRAKFTNNSGDTVDKVGLYDYAIGFNLLDNGTIRIYDGETDQLLKTVPRQSGVYSEYGDGKNPLDWSKGWLYDDSGNATGHYPKMRYLYENANLANGKSLIFEYDMVLSRYETVHAGQQISGNLSNENDVYFKANDLAGDSSNGSYDAKAYVKPKLDVTFETAKYVGGSESMYGTDKDYAIGDAADLSKDVFFKIQLNANSLDGTDYSNSVFTITDKLPEGMQWDSSYTGTWGWNSGLQLNNLTLVGAPVEENGVLTFQVKPTTDSNGKLSYNTSITYAAKFTDEKITAMQGVKKSVVTNTVTEI
-620 TVTNNGEADAE
+620 TVTKDGDTLH
-631 NVKIED
+631 D
-637 ILPDGMTF
+637 IKP
-645 RENSGAYGILTL
+645 NA
-657 SDGTTKN
+657 
-664 ITSVDTKTLT
+664 
-674 AGGTITVPKG
+674 
-684 ESITL
+684 
-689 TVYANVEDSATAAAL
+689 
-704 TNTAKVYEGA
+704 
-714 EVKGTA
+714 
-720 THTIYGGEDL
+720 
-730 SKYSL
+730 
-735 QKKIIAVNGIPAD
+735 
-748 DTTEIV
+748 
-754 NGDKLT
+754 
-760 YQATFTNNG
+760 QATVTFAQ
-769 TTTMEN
+769 
-775 LYLYDYGTTLKWE
+775 
-788 TSDVLKV
+788 KV
-795 VAINGNASDS
+795 
-805 RIQTV
+805 
-810 TVEQDNRAHGGYAAE
+810 
-825 TFNIMGIKLAAGE
+825 
-838 SVTVEYVV
+838 
-846 LGNDVTNNN
+846 
-855 DYNHEKNGIQG
+855 
-866 FGGTYDLNNSALMQ
+866 
-880 TLSAFETK
+880 
-888 FGTQKGVYNYTAVGG
+888 
-903 LTVNEHGNKTVTW
+903 
-916 YAHDM
+916 
-921 ILNPVSNTVFEAKKS
+921 
-936 LTNSADKT
+936 
-944 TNIVDMTAADLEQKT
+944 
-959 FSYSLA
+959 
-965 LSGSNNDYAGKT
+965 
-977 IVVEDT
+977 
-983 LPDGMEYVP
+983 
-992 DSVEGTA
+992 
-999 NYTALSGIQAT
+999 
-1010 RVGQTLTFTFVS
+1010 
-1022 TEKFANQWGG
+1022 
-1032 GVKLTYQAK
+1032 
-1041 LTADKAQELA
+1041 
-1051 NSTAKKVTL
+1051 
-1060 TNTLSKVTVVEGKND
+1060 
-1075 GSDRVISPEDKVDI
+1075 
-1089 SFTKT
+1089 
-1094 TPAPGFAKL
+1094 PAPGFAKL

-1109 GKDYQN
+1109 GKDYTN

-1160 DLTDVTLTDNLPSCY
+1160 DLTDVTLTDNLPGCY

-1201 YGMVTGNDG
+1201 YGMVTGNG
-1210 AAIKTTANGDSVS
+1210 HAIQTTVNGDSVS

-1266 GYAEVKQPFT
+1266 GYAEVTQPFT
-1276 AENTVAG
+1276 AEDTVAG

-1312 NNGHNGD
+1312 NNGHTGT

-1390 KLKSI
+1390 TLKSI
-1395 DSVMVGG
+1395 DSVAVSGTEG
-1402 TDVIDKTARSY
+1402 VTDVTANAAYSY

-1426 DWLGQNDVMNWTNIK
+1426 DWLGQNDVMNWTGI
-1441 SDDTVNFR
+1441 SSADTVNFR

-1475 AKTGEENIAWNSF
+1475 AKTGEANIAWNSF

-1523 TVNKTLTEAETKDA
+1523 TVNKTLTAAETKDA

-1560 IPAGQT
+1560 IPAGQNS
-1566 AASVTMKDVDLSS
+1566 ASVTMKDVDLSS

-1593 ETDAKGNQIRNYT
+1593 ETDAKGNQIHNYT
-1606 PTYTGNAISTDATTK
+1606 PAYKDKDNVISTDATTN
-1621 QTVGVTNTKNTGEIK
+1621 QTVDVTNTKNTGEII

-1642 GVEGGDVTGD
+1642 GENVTGD

-1660 KNAAG
+1660 KNAAD
-1665 DYVRYEEVPVQSLT
+1665 DYVRYEEAPVQSLT
-1679 FTEADSKKV
+1679 FTEAGSQYVK
-1688 TFENVP
+1688 FEGVP
-1694 KGMDFY
+1694 KGVDFY
-1700 VLETNSNGVPTYTGD
+1700 VLETNANGVPTYTGD

-1724 IRYSFVPVIRSAVQA
+1724 IRYSFLPVTRSAVQA

-1745 TNFEET
+1745 TNFEQT

-1761 NADNVKST
+1761 NADDVKST

-1781 DTYTQVGDTQE
+1781 NDYTQVGTTKN
-1792 VIAGSEVKFSTEL
+1792 VTAGSDVTFDGLE
-1805 NEQNKRYDLKA
+1805 A
-1816 DTPYYIFEMDG
+1816 DTPYYIFEMNG
-1827 DKRVENGAS
+1827 TERVENGAS

-1863 DKYGKVAALTLTKDA
+1863 DKDGKVAALTLTKDA

-1898 KIATEDGNQAVDH
+1898 KIATEDGNPAVDH
-1911 AIEVGLFTQDADGNY
+1911 AIKVGLFTLNADGSY
-1926 QEVSGQK
+1926 EPVKDATGTAK
-1933 KTITIA
+1933 VEPITIA
-1939 AGDKGKKSVTFDGL
+1939 AADKGKKSVTFDGL

-1976 TEVSN
+1976 TEVSD

-2007 DTHDGKIYIKKF
+2007 DTYNHDVKLSFAKTDVDGKAMTGYKLTLKKP
-2019 DVNNNVMEKCEFT
+2019 DGNEESWTTDGTAKVFT
-2032 LTGPNNYKK
+2032 NLT
-2041 NWSSSKDAEEFSNL
+2041 
-2055 KAGTYTL
+2055 AGKYTL
-2062 TETEMN
+2062 TEAAQN
-2068 NFVQLS
+2068 NYVPVDVTFE
-2074 MSFTIDETG
+2074 IGDDG
-2083 CIVTQNPDGS
+2083 YIVTENA
-2093 KIESTSYALSANTVT
+2093 ESMAYAVLEKSSVTV
-2108 LINRAKVSV
+2108 INRAQVSV
-2117 DKQNIANSDELAGA
+2117 DKQDIANSKELAGA

-2143 EKVLEV
+2143 ESVLEV

-2164 SDYSKYTQTSNTI
+2164 SDYSKYTVSKNEL

-2182 GKAKTDIIGLPDGD
+2182 GKAKTDITGLPDGD

-2210 VKTTFTFTIDKG
+2210 VKTTFTFTIENG
-2222 QVTRTSADSE
+2222 QVTQTSAVSE
-2232 EYDVS
+2232 EYGVS

-2248 KTISIGKQ
+2248 KTISISKQ
-2256 AVGGGDELT
+2256 AVGGGKELT
-2265 GAELQLTVPKGV
+2265 GAVLKLTVPDGV

-2289 STNGIVKSDKTI
+2289 STDGIDKSDNTI

-2321 YTLKEITAPD
+2321 YTLEESTAPDGFTKKTERMTFTINAEGKVEAVNGLEKPDDMTVVMKDAPSTVSIVKVGKDGNASQELPGAEMKLTYTGGADLSQVTAENGTIKGNEAGSKEITWTSGDQAIVLKQIPDGKYTLQETQAPNGYELTTEITFEVKDGVVQKDSIQLNGSTTNSYDETANLFTMFDALKPGVTISKQSINGTDELNGAELKLIAPNGADLSQVSGSYSDGSAAEIKVVDNAITWTSNAEKGGVTLANLPEGDYILEESTAPD
-2331 GFTKKTEEMNFEV
+2331 GFTKKTEEMTFTVDAHGNVKKPVGLKEGESGNTLIMKDAPSTV
-2344 GADGKV
+2344 SIVKVGKDGNASQELPGAEMKLTYTGGADLSQV
-2350 GTVNGLTKDDN
+2350 TAENGTIKGNEAG
-2361 KVVMEDAASKLTIGK
+2361 SK
-2376 KDITGKQEVTGAKL
+2376 E
-2390 TLTLTKPDESG
+2390 
-2401 ATLDGVTVENI
+2401 
-2412 KNNTVDSRTAD
+2412 
-2423 SITWTSGKTDAILS
+2423 ITWTSGDQAIV
-2437 KLPDGEYTLKETGD
+2437 LK
-2451 AFTDEETGKT
+2451 
-2461 YTVIES
+2461 
-2467 TMTFTVEN
+2467 
-2475 GVVTKTTGTADSL
+2475 
-2488 NDKAADGYYYY
+2488 
-2499 DKTAGQILVCD
+2499 QI
-2510 AEAVNVVP
+2510 
-2518 ISKQDAGSGAEVAGA
+2518 
-2533 TLEITAENVLDTTK
+2533 
-2547 LELSRTDKNGNKTV
+2547 
-2561 LVKGTDYSISADGK
+2561 
-2575 TIQFVSG
+2575 
-2582 EDATIITGLPA
+2582 
-2593 GTYKLK
+2593 
-2599 ETNAPDGYQLYT
+2599 
-2611 AEETF
+2611 
-2616 TIGTDGKVTGTT
+2616 
-2628 TIQDK
+2628 
-2633 VSKLTIAKKDITGK
+2633 
-2647 QEVTGA
+2647 
-2653 TLTLKLTKPDESG
+2653 
-2666 ATLDGVT
+2666 
-2673 VENIKNITVDSR
+2673 
-2685 TEDSITWTS
+2685 
-2694 GKTDA
+2694 
-2699 ILSKLP
+2699 P
-2705 DGKYTLKETGGA
+2705 DGKYTLQETQAPDGYELTTEITFEVKDGVVQKDSIQLNGSTTNSYDETANLFTMFDALKPGVTISKQSINGTDELNGAELKLIAPNGADLSQVSGSYSDGSAAEIKVVDNAITWTSNAEKGGVTLA
-2717 FTDTETGK
+2717 NLPEGDYILE
-2725 TYTVIESTMTFTVEN
+2725 ESTAPDGFTKKTEEMTFTVDAHGNVKKPVGLKEGESGN
-2740 GVVTSTTGDADNLN
+2740 TLIMKDAPSTVSIVKVGKDGNASQEL
-2754 DKATEGYY
+2754 
-2762 YYDKTAGQILVCD
+2762 
-2775 AEAVNVVPIS
+2775 P
-2785 KQDAGSGAEVA
+2785 GAEMKLTYTG
-2796 GATLEITAENVLDTT
+2796 GADLSQVTAENGTI
-2811 KLELSRTDKN
+2811 K
-2821 GNKTVLVKG
+2821 GN
-2830 TDYSISADG
+2830 
-2839 KTIQFVSG
+2839 
-2847 EDATIITGLPAGT
+2847 EAGS
-2860 YKLKETNAPDGYQ
+2860 KE
-2873 LYTAEETFTIGTDG
+2873 
-2887 KVTGTTTIQDKVSKL
+2887 
-2902 TIAKKDITGKQEVT
+2902 
-2916 GAKLTLTLTNPD
+2916 
-2928 ESGATL
+2928 
-2934 DGVKANITVDSRD
+2934 
-2947 AKSITWTSGK
+2947 ITWTSG
-2957 TDAILSKLPDGKYTL
+2957 DQAIVLKQIPDGKYTL
-2972 KETGGA
+2972 QETQAPNGYEL
-2978 FTDTETG
+2978 TTEITFEVKDGKILNVEVGESKNNTYDASTG
-2985 KTYTVI
+2985 LI
-2991 ESTMTFTVENGV
+2991 TMF
-3003 ITKSNAADNLND
+3003 
-3015 KATEGYYYYDKTKEE
+3015 
-3030 ILVCDAE
+3030 DAMK
-3037 QPAITTTSTSET
+3037 QVTTTSTSATTTFTT

-3062 ATTESSTETTVS
+3062 ATTGSSTETTVS

-3079 PTDTTTSTTASTA
+3079 PTDTTTSTTVSTTKTTVASTD
-3092 GPTQPTTTSTTG
+3092 TTTG
-3104 SSTVTTVSTTAS
+3104 SGTVTTVSTTAS

-3135 TVSTTAST
+3135 TVLTTENT
-3143 AGPTQPTTTS
+3143 ATS
-3153 TTGSSTVTTVST
+3153 TDTTVT
-3165 TASTAG
+3165 
-3171 PTQPTTTS
+3171 
-3179 TTGSGTVTTVSTTA
+3179 
-3193 STAGPTQPTTT
+3193 
-3204 STTGSSTV
+3204 
-3212 TTVSTTASTAG
+3212 
-3223 PTQPTTT
+3223 
-3230 STTGSGTVT
+3230 TTGSGTVT

-3548 TTTDGSGTTTTTRY
+3548 TTTGGSGTTTTTRSG
-3562 RSSSGSSSSS
+3562 SSSGSSSSS

>member
-1 MDGNTVSTTCRTFR
+1 MQTEKTRHLRTR
-15 AKLLSVLLA
+15 VISVLLA
-24 VLMLFTSIPAMFP
+24 VLMIVTCLPSMLFPV
-37 ASASGSGGSGNP
+37 SADNNGRSGGP
-49 IVLTNAS
+49 LVLTNAS
-56 VEFRDKYF
+56 VEFRDSKYNPID
-64 KEITDTDSGEIFY
+64 EVNTGDVFY
-77 LMAKIGGNNVE
+77 LMSTISGNNVN
-88 EGEVDFYRIEISD
+88 EGEMDSYRIEITD

-114 KDGAVYNGYTLHV
+114 RDGAVYNGYTLHV
-127 NSDGSRYITFQIDNG
+127 NSDGSRYIAFDIDNG
-142 ETKQIRLQAKFQN
+142 QTKQVRLQAKFQN
-155 GKTANGTAVEVK
+155 GKTPGGTISTVK
-167 LTQESSGKSVSNQ
+167 IVQDSTGKNASST
-180 ITADAA
+180 ITARAER
-186 MQWSAS
+186 QWSAS
-192 KGENRTSLKAQ
+192 KSEDRNALTAAQ
-203 EIAKGTTV
+203 LAAGTTV

-216 ASPNNASKKTGAE
+216 ASANNVSKKNGVE

-242 ENMTFLGD
+242 SEMTFIGD
-250 AKAAI
+250 AQTAVE
-255 QNAVKAA
+255 NAVKSAVAA
-262 IQTAGYDA
+262 AGY
-270 EPTVTVNDGKADIS
+270 TVGNLSVDVSGSTAKIS
-284 FVLNSRN
+284 FTVDSKNT
-291 ENAEMPAVN
+291 NAEMSAVN

-334 DNASYSTIGG
+334 DDASYSTIGG

-386 TGDAAGNITLKD
+386 TGDAAGDITLKD

-489 QKYYPHIAGQ
+489 QKYYPGMAGQ
-499 TATYTI
+499 IATYTI

-512 KDAKGVLVSDDSLSY
+512 KDAKDVPVADDNLSSK
-527 NLENMTY
+527 LENITY
-534 TVDGVTRSA
+534 KVDGVTKSA
-543 FPDKIDVPAG
+543 FPNEIDVPAG
-553 KTVQITVTGTIR
+553 KTVQITVTGTIKSS
-565 DDVAGEISNVATVDG
+565 VTGEISNVAKVDD
-580 KPSNKV
+580 KSSNKV

-612 AKDVVYTI
+612 AEDVVYTI

-637 ILPDGMTF
+637 ILPNDMAF
-645 RENSGAYGILTL
+645 RENSGVYGVLTL
-657 SDGTTKN
+657 ADGTTKD
-664 ITSVDTKTLT
+664 ITTVDTKTLT
-674 AGGTITVPKG
+674 AGGTVTVPKG
-684 ESITL
+684 KSITL
-689 TVYANVEDSATAAAL
+689 TVYANVEASATAATL

-714 EVKGTA
+714 EEKGTA

-1010 RVGQTLTFTFVS
+1010 QVGQTLTFTFVS
-1022 TEKFANQWGG
+1022 TEKFANQWGS

-1075 GSDRVISPEDKVDI
+1075 GSDRVILPNSKVDI

-1141 KGETTSGK
+1141 KGETDTAGK
-1149 ATLNGEELGKL
+1149 ATLNGEELGRL

-1175 EFDNTSYPTKYFVVP
+1175 EFDNTSYPTKCFVVP

-1201 YGMVTGNDG
+1201 YGMVSGNG
-1210 AAIKTTANGDSVS
+1210 ATIKTTANGDSVS

-1266 GYAEVKQPFT
+1266 GYATIDQPFS
-1276 AENTVAG
+1276 AEDTVAG
-1283 EKRDTQIWNYAN
+1283 EKQDNQIWSYAN

-1303 ESWKTITYT
+1303 ESWKTITYK
-1312 NNGHNGD
+1312 NNGHNGT

-1326 DTGYSREPTH
+1326 DTGYSRQPTH

-1354 NNSPVDLENMTI
+1354 NNSPVALENMTI

-1378 VSGYARNSAFGV
+1378 VSGYERFSAFGV
-1390 KLKSI
+1390 TLKSI
-1395 DSVMVGG
+1395 DSVTVGG
-1402 TDVIDKTARSY
+1402 TDVSANAAYSY

-1441 SDDTVNFR
+1441 SDDTVDFR

-1454 TTVKVGDEVVVKV
+1454 TTVEVGEEVVVKV

-1494 PDILGDTVMVAE
+1494 TDILGDTVMVAE

-1546 ENYTTRLSDVISVT
+1546 ENYTTRLSDVISAT
-1560 IPAGQT
+1560 IPAGRT

-1606 PTYTGNAISTDATTK
+1606 PAYTGNKISTDATTN
-1621 QTVGVTNTKNTGEIK
+1621 QTVGVTNTKNTGEIT

-1642 GVEGGDVTGD
+1642 GENVTGD

-1665 DYVRYEEVPVQSLT
+1665 DYVRYEEAPVQSLT
-1679 FTEADSKKV
+1679 FTEAGSQDVK
-1688 TFENVP
+1688 FEGVP
-1694 KGMDFY
+1694 KGVDFY
-1700 VLETNSNGVPTYTGD
+1700 VLETNANGVLADTDFAKYT
-1715 SGTYTADSG
+1715 SDSG
-1724 IRYSFVPVIRSAVQA
+1724 IRYTSEPAAPAAVQA
-1739 GGTTTI
+1739 GGKTEI
-1745 TNFEET
+1745 TNTEEID
-1751 QYSITVSKVL
+1751 YSITVSKVL
-1761 NADNVKST
+1761 IADDVKST
-1769 PVFSVGLFTKSG
+1769 PAFSVGLFTKNG
-1781 DTYTQVGDTQE
+1781 NDYTPVGTTKN
-1792 VIAGSEVKFSTEL
+1792 VIAGSDVTF
-1805 NEQNKRYDLKA
+1805 DGLKA

-1841 VLDPKNSTT
+1841 VLDPKNPTT
-1850 KTDTTFYVSYDCC
+1850 KTNTTFYVSYDCC
-1863 DKYGKVAALTLTKDA
+1863 DDHNQVAALTLTKDA
-1878 PQASTIIT
+1878 PQANTIIT
-1886 NSTDNP
+1886 NTTKNP
-1892 TKITVT
+1892 AQIKVT
-1898 KIATEDGNQAVDH
+1898 KIATIDDNPADSHEATV
-1911 AIEVGLFTQDADGNY
+1911 ALFTMDADGNY
-1926 QEVSGQK
+1926 QAVSGQK

-1939 AGDKGKKSVTFDGL
+1939 AGDKGKNSVTFDGL

-1966 EGNRVENGGT
+1966 DGKRVENESTISVGG
-1976 TEVSN
+1976 
-1981 KTFVA
+1981 KTFLA
-1986 SYSGGN
+1986 TYSGN
-1992 MVAMDVGIPGAKTIT
+1992 SSRVDLLPGIPGEKTIT
-2007 DTHDGKIYIKKF
+2007 DANTTQVELSFAKT
-2019 DVNNNVMEKCEFT
+2019 DVKGNAMAGCEMT
-2032 LTGPNNYKK
+2032 LTGPNGYNVPWTSDTGSKK
-2041 NWSSSKDAEEFSNL
+2041 FTGLAEGE
-2055 KAGTYTL
+2055 YTL
-2062 TETEMN
+2062 TEKPMTGYAP
-2068 NFVQLS
+2068 VS
-2074 MSFTIDETG
+2074 ISFAVNANG
-2083 CIVTQNPDGS
+2083 YIVTTDAQGNPINGS
-2093 KIESTSYALSANTVT
+2093 NFDLAENGLTV
-2108 LINRAKVSV
+2108 INRSQISVSKK
-2117 DKQNIANSDELAGA
+2117 DITSLKELAGA
-2131 TIKITRTNGGLN
+2131 KITITKTDGSWNEAFVELSRTG
-2143 EKVLEV
+2143 
-2149 KRGDTALTKETSLDE
+2149 TTFTKSDSVDDE
-2164 SDYSKYTQTSNTI
+2164 SQYQLTSKEL

-2182 GKAKTDIIGLPDGD
+2182 GKNKTDIIGLPDGT
-2196 YTMEEVAAP
+2196 YTMTEVVAP

-2210 VKTTFTFTIDKG
+2210 VSTDFTFTIKNGVVDATG
-2222 QVTRTSADSE
+2222 TT

-2237 GNDIVMKDSAK
+2237 GNDITMKDGQKPSV
-2248 KTISIGKQ
+2248 TISKQ
-2256 AVGGGDELT
+2256 AVGGGEELT
-2265 GAELQLTVPKGV
+2265 GAVLKLTAPAGT
-2277 DLSQIEAAYGDQ
+2277 DLSK
-2289 STNGIVKSDKTI
+2289 VKGSY
-2301 SWKSD
+2301 SD
-2306 GTKGSVELTDLPAGT
+2306 GSTAGIETSGNTITWTSDNAKGGVTLANLPAGV
-2321 YTLKEITAPD
+2321 YTLEETTAPD

-2361 KVVMEDAASKLTIGK
+2361 KIVMEDAA
-2376 KDITGKQEVTGAKL
+2376 
-2390 TLTLTKPDESG
+2390 
-2401 ATLDGVTVENI
+2401 
-2412 KNNTVDSRTAD
+2412 
-2423 SITWTSGKTDAILS
+2423 
-2437 KLPDGEYTLKETGD
+2437 
-2451 AFTDEETGKT
+2451 
-2461 YTVIES
+2461 
-2467 TMTFTVEN
+2467 
-2475 GVVTKTTGTADSL
+2475 
-2488 NDKAADGYYYY
+2488 
-2499 DKTAGQILVCD
+2499 
-2510 AEAVNVVP
+2510 
-2518 ISKQDAGSGAEVAGA
+2518 
-2533 TLEITAENVLDTTK
+2533 
-2547 LELSRTDKNGNKTV
+2547 
-2561 LVKGTDYSISADGK
+2561 
-2575 TIQFVSG
+2575 
-2582 EDATIITGLPA
+2582 
-2593 GTYKLK
+2593 
-2599 ETNAPDGYQLYT
+2599 
-2611 AEETF
+2611 
-2616 TIGTDGKVTGTT
+2616 
-2628 TIQDK
+2628 
-2633 VSKLTIAKKDITGK
+2633 SKLTIAKKDITGK

-2653 TLTLKLTKPDESG
+2653 TLTLTLTNPDESG

-2673 VENIKNITVDSR
+2673 ANIHVDSR
-2685 TEDSITWTS
+2685 DAKSITWTS

-2725 TYTVIESTMTFTVEN
+2725 TYTVIKSTMTFTVEN

-2785 KQDAGSGAEVA
+2785 KQDAASGAEVA

-2811 KLELSRTDKN
+2811 KLELSRTDKD
-2821 GNKTVLVKG
+2821 GNKTVLVKDR
-2830 TDYSISADG
+2830 DYSISTDG

-2847 EDATIITGLPAGT
+2847 EDATIITGLPAGS
-2860 YKLKETNAPDGYQ
+2860 YQLKETNAPDGYQ

-2887 KVTGTTTIQDKVSKL
+2887 KVTGTTTIQDEVSKL
-2902 TIAKKDITGKQEVT
+2902 TIGKKDITGKQEVT
-2916 GAKLTLTLTNPD
+2916 GATLTLTLTKPD

-2934 DGVKANITVDSRD
+2934 DDVTANIRVDSRTAD
-2947 AKSITWTSGK
+2947 SITWTSGK

-2991 ESTMTFTVENGV
+2991 KSTMTFTVENGV
-3003 ITKSNAADNLND
+3003 VTSTTGDADKLND
-3015 KATEGYYYYDKTKEE
+3015 KATEGYYYYDKTAGQ

-3049 TTTSTTTTPTRTS
+3049 TTTTTTTTTTATS
-3062 ATTESSTETTVS
+3062 ESSTTSDTETT
-3074 TTSAT
+3074 
-3079 PTDTTTSTTASTA
+3079 
-3092 GPTQPTTTSTTG
+3092 TG
-3104 SSTVTTVSTTAS
+3104 T
-3116 TAGPTQPTT
+3116 
-3125 TSTTGSGTVT
+3125 GTVT
-3135 TVSTTAST
+3135 TVSTVTTTSKTSETTTEVTTDTTLATSGNT
-3143 AGPTQPTTTS
+3143 TETSAGPTTTS
-3153 TTGSSTVTTVST
+3153 TSETTTEVTTDT
-3165 TASTAG
+3165 TLATSGNTTETSAG
-3171 PTQPTTTS
+3171 PTTTS
-3179 TTGSGTVTTVSTTA
+3179 TSGTTTEVTTVTTLATSESTTET
-3193 STAGPTQPTTT
+3193 SAGPTTT
-3204 STTGSSTV
+3204 STSETTTEV
-3212 TTVSTTASTAG
+3212 TTDTTLATSGSTTETSAG
-3223 PTQPTTT
+3223 PTTT
-3230 STTGSGTVT
+3230 STNGTTTDTTTAKTTVT
-3239 TVSTTASTAGP
+3239 TASASTETSAASTTTTAAGTTAETVTETSTTAAS
-3250 TQPTT
+3250 
-3255 TSTTGSGTVTTVSTT
+3255 TVTTAETTVTT
-3270 ASTAGPT
+3270 AA
-3277 QPTTTSATATNTTTT
+3277 TTTIEATTTT
-3292 TSSTGTGSDTGT
+3292 TEETTVETTTEAT
-3304 TTTTQSATTVTA
+3304 TTT
-3316 TNTGS
+3316 
-3321 VTETT
+3321 E
-3326 PIVTVT
+3326 
-3332 ETAPVTTTTCST
+3332 ETTTT
-3344 IQTTETTPTTVTTVT
+3344 I
-3359 TPVTTVT
+3359 VT
-3366 TTELERGVLIRK
+3366 TTEQPDGYVIRK
-3378 CDMGGNEIAG
+3378 CDVGGNEIGG
-3388 ASLQVADLDGNV
+3388 ASLNITDQSGNV
-3400 IDAWISEAGISHAI
+3400 IDQWVSEEGVSHVFAGIQPN
-3414 ETVEVGV
+3414 T
-3421 PYCLTELQAPVDYA
+3421 PYCLTETLAPADY
-3435 LAESIYFRLEEDGT
+3435 LVAEPIYFQL
-3449 VTILTFA
+3449 
-3456 VNEDGTIATDE
+3456 NEDGTLVLFVGISLNEDGSWSVE
-3467 NGPIILTETPSA
+3467 N
-3479 DAVVTMFDEFIG
+3479 AVVTANPDGRAIVMIDEYVG
-3491 IVTTTDITTETTT
+3491 TETTTTETTEETTT
-3504 TTETETTTTTPHNTT
+3504 TTEATTTTAKNTTAGNGEHTPSVSTTTTASTETTTVTGESGTGTTA
-3519 NDNGNHTPSASETTS
+3519 G
-3534 SGETTTETTNGSGT
+3534 SGGSGT
-3548 TTTDGSGTTTTTRY
+3548 TTAAGGSQTTTVI
-3562 RSSSGSSSSS
+3562 RSGSGSSSSS
-3572 SSGRGSSSVR
+3572 SRSNTKIF
-3582 VSSTPKT
+3582 STPKT
-3589 DDRIWM
+3589 GEALPVVII
-3595 LLFPTGL
+3595 PAGIAL
-3602 ALTGAIL
+3602 AAAIVA
-3609 TGRKRKKKHQ
+3609 GCKRKKK
-3619 K
+3619 

>member
-1 MDGNTVSTTCRTFR
+1 MQTEKTRHLRTR
-15 AKLLSVLLA
+15 VISVLLA
-24 VLMLFTSIPAMFP
+24 VLMIVTCLPSMLFPV
-37 ASASGSGGSGNP
+37 SADNNGRSGGP
-49 IVLTNAS
+49 LVLTNAS
-56 VEFRDKYF
+56 VEFRDSKYNPID
-64 KEITDTDSGEIFY
+64 EVNTGDVFY
-77 LMAKIGGNNVE
+77 LMSTISGNNVN
-88 EGEVDFYRIEISD
+88 EGEMDSYRIEITD

-114 KDGAVYNGYTLHV
+114 RDGAVYNGYTLHV
-127 NSDGSRYITFQIDNG
+127 NSDGSRYIAFDIDNG
-142 ETKQIRLQAKFQN
+142 QTKQVRLQAKFQN
-155 GKTANGTAVEVK
+155 GKTPGGTISTVK
-167 LTQESSGKSVSNQ
+167 IVQDSTGKNASST
-180 ITADAA
+180 ITARAER
-186 MQWSAS
+186 QWSAS
-192 KGENRTSLKAQ
+192 KSEDRNALTAAQ
-203 EIAKGTTV
+203 LAAGTTV

-216 ASPNNASKKTGAE
+216 ASANNVSKKNGVE

-242 ENMTFLGD
+242 SEMTFIGD
-250 AKAAI
+250 AQTAVE
-255 QNAVKAA
+255 NAVKSAVAA
-262 IQTAGYDA
+262 KGYTAGNLS
-270 EPTVTVNDGKADIS
+270 VTVSGSTAKIS
-284 FVLNSRN
+284 FTVDSKNT
-291 ENAEMPAVN
+291 NAEMPAVN

-334 DNASYSTIGG
+334 DDASYSTIGG

-361 GKTVQNGK
+361 GKTVKNGK

-386 TGDAAGNITLKD
+386 TGDAAGDITLKD

-489 QKYYPHIAGQ
+489 QKYYPGMAGQ
-499 TATYTI
+499 IATYTI

-512 KDAKGVLVSDDSLSY
+512 KDAKDVPVADDNLSSK
-527 NLENMTY
+527 LENITY
-534 TVDGVTRSA
+534 KVDGVTKSA
-543 FPDKIDVPAG
+543 FPNEIDVPAG
-553 KTVQITVTGTIR
+553 KTVQITVTGTIKSS
-565 DDVAGEISNVATVDG
+565 VTGEISNVAKVDD
-580 KPSNKV
+580 KSSNKV

-612 AKDVVYTI
+612 AEDVVYTI

-637 ILPDGMTF
+637 ILPNDMAF
-645 RENSGAYGILTL
+645 RENSGVYGVLTL
-657 SDGTTKN
+657 ADGTTKD
-664 ITSVDTKTLT
+664 ITTVDTKTLT
-674 AGGTITVPKG
+674 AGGTVTVPKG
-684 ESITL
+684 KSITL
-689 TVYANVEDSATAAAL
+689 TVYANVEASATAATL

-714 EVKGTA
+714 EEKGTA

-735 QKKIIAVNGIPAD
+735 QKKIIAVNGIQAD

-760 YQATFTNNG
+760 YQATFTNKG

-788 TSDVLKV
+788 ASDVLKV

-810 TVEQDNRAHGGYAAE
+810 TVEQDNRSHGGYAAE

-846 LGNDVTNNN
+846 LANDVTNNN

-866 FGGTYDLNNSALMQ
+866 FGGIYDLNNSALMQ

-888 FGTQKGVYNYTAVGG
+888 FGTQSGVYNYTAVGG
-903 LTVNEHGNKTVTW
+903 LTVNEHGSKTVTW

-1010 RVGQTLTFTFVS
+1010 QVGQTLTFTFVS
-1022 TEKFANQWGG
+1022 TEKFANQWGS

-1103 AVASYA
+1103 AVASFA
-1109 GKDYQN
+1109 GQTYDDTAVQP
-1115 ADLQKVENGYITAG
+1115 VGNGYITAG
-1129 DTLIWQAVLYNG
+1129 DTLIWQTVLYNG
-1141 KGETTSGK
+1141 RGNSTDV
-1149 ATLNGEELGKL
+1149 ADLKL
-1160 DLTDVTLTDNLPSCY
+1160 DGVTLTDNLPATYQFSNKTGLQMTY
-1175 EFDNTSYPTKYFVVP
+1175 QVLDLTYNSD
-1190 LKADGS
+1190 DGS
-1196 FAVDK
+1196 STFETDANGLLKNGTPVPSDAYKPDGSKLIISVDK
-1201 YGMVTGNDG
+1201 LAT
-1210 AAIKTTANGDSVS
+1210 
-1223 WDVSSVTGTGVT
+1223 
-1235 EGKLEP
+1235 KLEK
-1241 NYAIVVQFATTVKDG
+1241 NKCIVFQFATTVKDG
-1256 QEKEGVITNT
+1256 QESEGVITNT
-1266 GYAEVKQPFT
+1266 GYATVDQPFS
-1276 AENTVAG
+1276 AEDTVAG
-1283 EKRDTQIWNYAN
+1283 EKQDNQIWSYAN

-1303 ESWKTITYT
+1303 ESWKTITYE
-1312 NNGHNGD
+1312 NNGHNGT

-1326 DTGYSREPTH
+1326 DTGYSRQPTH

-1378 VSGYARNSAFGV
+1378 VSGYERFSAFGV

-1441 SDDTVNFR
+1441 SDDTVDFR

-1454 TTVKVGDEVVVKV
+1454 TTVEVGDEVVVKV

-1546 ENYTTRLSDVISVT
+1546 ENYTTRLSDVISAT
-1560 IPAGQT
+1560 ILAGQT
-1566 AASVTMKDVDLSS
+1566 KASVTMKDVDLSS

-1593 ETDAKGNQIRNYT
+1593 ETDAKGNPIRNYT
-1606 PTYTGNAISTDATTK
+1606 PVYTGNVISTDATTN
-1621 QTVGVTNTKNTGEIK
+1621 QTVDVTNTKNTGEIT

-1642 GVEGGDVTGD
+1642 GENVTGD

-1679 FTEADSKKV
+1679 FTEAGSQDV
-1688 TFENVP
+1688 TFEDVP

-1700 VLETNSNGVPTYTGD
+1700 VLETNANGVPTYTGD

-1745 TNFEET
+1745 TNFEQT

-1761 NADNVKST
+1761 IADDVKST
-1769 PVFSVGLFTKSG
+1769 PVFSVGLFTKNG
-1781 DTYTQVGDTQE
+1781 NDYTQVGTTQK
-1792 VIAGSEVKFSTEL
+1792 VAAGSEVKFSTEL
-1805 NEQNKRYDLKA
+1805 NEQNKRYDLKEGI
-1816 DTPYYIFEMDG
+1816 PYYIFEMDG

-1863 DKYGKVAALTLTKDA
+1863 DDDSKVAALTLTKDA
-1878 PQASTIIT
+1878 PNASTIIT
-1886 NSTDNP
+1886 NTTKNP
-1892 TKITVT
+1892 AQIKVT
-1898 KIATEDGNQAVDH
+1898 KIATIDDNPADSHEATV
-1911 AIEVGLFTQDADGNY
+1911 ALFTMDADGNY
-1926 QEVSGQK
+1926 QAVSGQK

-1939 AGDKGKKSVTFDGL
+1939 AGDKGKNSVTFDGL

-1966 EGNRVENGGT
+1966 DGKRVENDST
-1976 TEVSN
+1976 TTVKSAGSS
-1981 KTFVA
+1981 KTFLA
-1986 SYSGGN
+1986 TYSGN
-1992 MVAMDVGIPGAKTIT
+1992 SSRVDLLPGIPGEKVITDANTTQVELSFAKT
-2007 DTHDGKIYIKKF
+2007 
-2019 DVNNNVMEKCEFT
+2019 DVKGNAMAGCEMT
-2032 LTGPNNYKK
+2032 LTGPNGYSKTWTSDTGSKK
-2041 NWSSSKDAEEFSNL
+2041 FTGLAE
-2055 KAGTYTL
+2055 GDYTL
-2062 TETEMN
+2062 TEKPMTGYAP
-2068 NFVQLS
+2068 VS
-2074 MSFTIDETG
+2074 ISFAVNANG
-2083 CIVTQNPDGS
+2083 YIVTTDAQGNPINGS
-2093 KIESTSYALSANTVT
+2093 NFDLAENGLTV
-2108 LINRAKVSV
+2108 INRSQISVSKK
-2117 DKQNIANSDELAGA
+2117 DITSLKELAGA
-2131 TIKITRTNGGLN
+2131 KITITKTDGSWNEVLVELSRTG
-2143 EKVLEV
+2143 
-2149 KRGDTALTKETSLDE
+2149 TTFTKSDSVDDE
-2164 SDYSKYTQTSNTI
+2164 SQYQLTSKEL

-2182 GKAKTDIIGLPDGD
+2182 GKNKTNITGLPDGT
-2196 YTMEEVAAP
+2196 YTMTEVVAP

-2210 VKTTFTFTIDKG
+2210 VSTDFTFTIKNGVVDATG
-2222 QVTRTSADSE
+2222 TT

-2237 GNDIVMKDSAK
+2237 GNDITMKDGQKPSV
-2248 KTISIGKQ
+2248 TISKQ
-2256 AVGGGDELT
+2256 AVGGGEELT
-2265 GAELQLTVPKGV
+2265 GAVLKLTAPAGI
-2277 DLSQIEAAYGDQ
+2277 DLSKVKGSYSDGSTAGIETSGN
-2289 STNGIVKSDKTI
+2289 TITWTSDKA
-2301 SWKSD
+2301 
-2306 GTKGSVELTDLPAGT
+2306 KGGVTLANLPAGV
-2321 YTLKEITAPD
+2321 YTLEETTAPD

-2390 TLTLTKPDESG
+2390 TLTLTNPDESG
-2401 ATLDGVTVENI
+2401 ATLDGVTVENS
-2412 KNNTVDSRTAD
+2412 TVASRTED
-2423 SITWTSGKTDAILS
+2423 SITWTSGKTDSILS
-2437 KLPDGEYTLKETGD
+2437 KLPDGTYTLGESGD
-2451 AFTDEETGKT
+2451 AFTDTETGKT

-2475 GVVTKTTGTADSL
+2475 GVVTSTTGDADKL
-2488 NDKAADGYYYY
+2488 NDKATEGYYYY

-2518 ISKQDAGSGAEVAGA
+2518 ISKQDAASSAEVAGA

-2561 LVKGTDYSISADGK
+2561 LVKDRDYSISTDGK

-2593 GTYKLK
+2593 GSYQLK

-2628 TIQDK
+2628 TIQDE

-2653 TLTLKLTKPDESG
+2653 KLTLTLTNPDESG
-2666 ATLDGVT
+2666 ATLNDVT
-2673 VENIKNITVDSR
+2673 ANITVDSR

-2694 GKTDA
+2694 GKTNA

-2705 DGKYTLKETGGA
+2705 DGDYTLKETGSA
-2717 FTDTETGK
+2717 FTDKETGK
-2725 TYTVIESTMTFTVEN
+2725 TYTVIESTMTFTVKN
-2740 GVVTSTTGDADNLN
+2740 GVVTDTNAENSLN
-2754 DKATEGYY
+2754 DKATKGYY

-2785 KQDAGSGAEVA
+2785 KQDAASSAEVA

-2821 GNKTVLVKG
+2821 GNKTVLVKDR
-2830 TDYSISADG
+2830 DYSISTDG

-2847 EDATIITGLPAGT
+2847 EDATIITGLPAGS
-2860 YKLKETNAPDGYQ
+2860 YQLKETNAPDGYQ

-2887 KVTGTTTIQDKVSKL
+2887 KVTGTTTIQDEVSKL

-2916 GAKLTLTLTNPD
+2916 GATLTLTLTNPD

-2934 DGVKANITVDSRD
+2934 DGVTANIHVDSRD

-2972 KETGGA
+2972 KETGDA
-2978 FTDTETG
+2978 FTDAETK

-3003 ITKSNAADNLND
+3003 VTSTTGDADKLND
-3015 KATEGYYYYDKTKEE
+3015 KATEGYYYYDKTAGQ

-3049 TTTSTTTTPTRTS
+3049 TTTTTTTTTTATS
-3062 ATTESSTETTVS
+3062 ESSTTSDTETT
-3074 TTSAT
+3074 
-3079 PTDTTTSTTASTA
+3079 
-3092 GPTQPTTTSTTG
+3092 TG
-3104 SSTVTTVSTTAS
+3104 T
-3116 TAGPTQPTT
+3116 
-3125 TSTTGSGTVT
+3125 GTVT
-3135 TVSTTAST
+3135 TVSTVTTTSKTSETTTEVTTDTTLATSGNT
-3143 AGPTQPTTTS
+3143 TETSAGPTTTS
-3153 TTGSSTVTTVST
+3153 TSETTTEVTTDT
-3165 TASTAG
+3165 TLATSGNTTETSAG
-3171 PTQPTTTS
+3171 PTTTS
-3179 TTGSGTVTTVSTTA
+3179 TSGTTTEVTTVTTLATSESTTET
-3193 STAGPTQPTTT
+3193 SAGPTTT
-3204 STTGSSTV
+3204 STSETTTEVTTV
-3212 TTVSTTASTAG
+3212 TTLATSGSTTETSAG
-3223 PTQPTTT
+3223 PTTT
-3230 STTGSGTVT
+3230 STSETTTEVT
-3239 TVSTTASTAGP
+3239 TDTTLATSGSTTETSAG
-3250 TQPTT
+3250 PTT
-3255 TSTTGSGTVTTVSTT
+3255 TSTNGTTTDTTTAKTTVTTASASTETSAASTTTTAAGTTAETVTETSTT
-3270 ASTAGPT
+3270 AASTVTTAET
-3277 QPTTTSATATNTTTT
+3277 TVTTAATTTIEATTTT
-3292 TSSTGTGSDTGT
+3292 TEETTVETTTEAT
-3304 TTTTQSATTVTA
+3304 TTT
-3316 TNTGS
+3316 
-3321 VTETT
+3321 E
-3326 PIVTVT
+3326 
-3332 ETAPVTTTTCST
+3332 ETTTT
-3344 IQTTETTPTTVTTVT
+3344 I
-3359 TPVTTVT
+3359 VT
-3366 TTELERGVLIRK
+3366 TTEQPDGYVIRK
-3378 CDMGGNEIAG
+3378 CDVGGNEIGG
-3388 ASLQVADLDGNV
+3388 ASLNITDQSGNV
-3400 IDAWISEAGISHAI
+3400 IDQWVSEEGVSHVFAGIQPN
-3414 ETVEVGV
+3414 T
-3421 PYCLTELQAPVDYA
+3421 PYCLTETLAPADY
-3435 LAESIYFRLEEDGT
+3435 LVAEPIYFQL
-3449 VTILTFA
+3449 
-3456 VNEDGTIATDE
+3456 NEDGTLVLFVGISLNEDGSWSVE
-3467 NGPIILTETPSA
+3467 N
-3479 DAVVTMFDEFIG
+3479 AVVTANPDGRAIVMIDEYVG
-3491 IVTTTDITTETTT
+3491 TETTTTETTEETTT
-3504 TTETETTTTTPHNTT
+3504 TTEATTTTAKNTTAGNGEHTPSVSTTTTASTETTTVTGESGTGTTA
-3519 NDNGNHTPSASETTS
+3519 G
-3534 SGETTTETTNGSGT
+3534 SGGSGT
-3548 TTTDGSGTTTTTRY
+3548 TTAAGGSQTTTVI
-3562 RSSSGSSSSS
+3562 RSGSGSSSSS
-3572 SSGRGSSSVR
+3572 SRSNTKIF
-3582 VSSTPKT
+3582 STPKT
-3589 DDRIWM
+3589 GEALPVVII
-3595 LLFPTGL
+3595 PAGIAL
-3602 ALTGAIL
+3602 AAAIVA
-3609 TGRKRKKKHQ
+3609 GCKRKKK
-3619 K
+3619 

>member
-88 EGEVDFYRIEISD
+88 EGEVDSYRIEISD

-127 NSDGSRYITFQIDNG
+127 NSDGSRYITFKIDNG

-216 ASPNNASKKTGAE
+216 ASPNNVSKKTGAE

-242 ENMTFLGD
+242 SEMTFTGG
-250 AKAAI
+250 AQTAVE
-255 QNAVKAA
+255 NAVKSAVAA
-262 IQTAGYDA
+262 AGYTAGNLSVEA
-270 EPTVTVNDGKADIS
+270 IDGTSTAKIS
-284 FVLNSRN
+284 FTVDSKNT
-291 ENAEMPAVN
+291 NAEMPAVN
-300 LNVALPLNSSTVKM
+300 LNVALPLNSGTVKM

-386 TGDAAGNITLKD
+386 TGDAAGDITLTD
-398 NVPDGMTLESITA
+398 NVPNGMTLQSITA

-431 VTAKVVC
+431 VTANVVC
-438 KVSKDQTANLT
+438 RVSKDQTANLT

-482 YNGKNLG
+482 YKGKDLG
-489 QKYYPHIAGQ
+489 QRYYPHIAGQ
-499 TATYTI
+499 IATYTI

-534 TVDGVTRSA
+534 TVDGVTRSD

-565 DDVAGEISNVATVDG
+565 DDVAGEISNVAKVDG
-580 KPSNKV
+580 KSSNKV
-586 KFTPDTPKAQLGITK
+586 KFTPDVPKAQLGITK

-657 SDGTTKN
+657 SDDTTEN

-1060 TNTLSKVTVVEGKND
+1060 TNTLSKVTVEEGSDD
-1075 GSDRVISPEDKVDI
+1075 GSDRVILPNSKVDI

-1141 KGETTSGK
+1141 KGETDTTGK
-1149 ATLNGEELGKL
+1149 ATLNGEELGRL

-1196 FAVDK
+1196 FAVNEF
-1201 YGMVTGNDG
+1201 GMVTGTG

-1266 GYAEVKQPFT
+1266 GYAEVTQPFT

-1312 NNGHNGD
+1312 NNGHNRHTGD

-1326 DTGYSREPTH
+1326 DTGYSRQPTH

-1395 DSVMVGG
+1395 DSVMVDE

-1516 PDTTVDV
+1516 PDADSTIHIVK
-1523 TVNKTLTEAETKDA
+1523 NLSGSENGGI
-1537 TFYFALFTD
+1537 FYFALFEEQADNTLK
-1546 ENYTTRLSDVISVT
+1546 RVSDVTSLTLNPGETSGKVDMEHLNYADT
-1560 IPAGQT
+1560 EMFNGNNLYLYETNAAGEILDV
-1566 AASVTMKDVDLSS
+1566 AASKYTVAY
-1579 IKQQTNNANNVYLL
+1579 NGGAG
-1593 ETDAKGNQIRNYT
+1593 TDHNQINT
-1606 PTYTGNAISTDATTK
+1606 AEKENTITI
-1621 QTVGVTNTKNTGEIK
+1621 TNTAKAAGDIT
-1636 LTKTLA
+1636 LTKTLK
-1642 GVEGGDVTGD
+1642 GENVTGD

-1665 DYVRYEEVPVQSLT
+1665 DYVRYEEAPVQSLT
-1679 FTEADSKKV
+1679 FTEAGSQDGV

-1694 KGMDFY
+1694 KGVDFY
-1700 VLETNSNGVPTYTGD
+1700 VLETNANGVLADTDFGSYT
-1715 SGTYTADSG
+1715 SDSG
-1724 IRYSFVPVIRSAVQA
+1724 IRYTSAPAAPAAVQA
-1739 GGTTTI
+1739 GGTAAI
-1745 TNFEET
+1745 TNTEEID
-1751 QYSITVSKVL
+1751 YSITVSKVL
-1761 NADNVKST
+1761 NADDVKST
-1769 PVFSVGLFTKSG
+1769 PVFSVGLFTKNG
-1781 DTYTQVGDTQE
+1781 NDYTPVGTTKN
-1792 VIAGSEVKFSTEL
+1792 VIAGSDVTFDGLE
-1805 NEQNKRYDLKA
+1805 A
-1816 DTPYYIFEMDG
+1816 DTPYYIFEMNG
-1827 DKRVENGAS
+1827 TERVENGAS

-1850 KTDTTFYVSYDCC
+1850 KTNTTFYVSYDCC
-1863 DKYGKVAALTLTKDA
+1863 DKGGKVAALTLTKDA

-1898 KIATEDGNQAVDH
+1898 KIATEDGNPAVDH
-1911 AIEVGLFTQDADGNY
+1911 EIEVGLFTQDADGNY

-2007 DTHDGKIYIKKF
+2007 DTHNQ
-2019 DVNNNVMEKCEFT
+2019 DVKLSFAKVDVKGNAMAGCEMT
-2032 LTGPNNYKK
+2032 LTGPNGY
-2041 NWSSSKDAEEFSNL
+2041 SKTWTSDADPEKLTGLAE
-2055 KAGTYTL
+2055 GDYTL
-2062 TETEMN
+2062 TEKPVTGYAP
-2068 NFVQLS
+2068 VS
-2074 MSFTIDETG
+2074 ISFAVKANG
-2083 CIVTQNPDGS
+2083 YIVTTDAQGNPITGS
-2093 KIESTSYALSANTVT
+2093 NFSLTENGLTV
-2108 LINRAKVSV
+2108 INRSQISVSKK
-2117 DKQNIANSDELAGA
+2117 DITSLKELAGA
-2131 TIKITRTNGGLN
+2131 KITITKTDGSWNEALVELSRTG
-2143 EKVLEV
+2143 
-2149 KRGDTALTKETSLDE
+2149 TTFTKSDSVDDE
-2164 SDYSKYTQTSNTI
+2164 SQYQLTSKEL

-2182 GKAKTDIIGLPDGD
+2182 GKNKTDITGLPDGT
-2196 YTMEEVAAP
+2196 YTMTEVVAP

-2210 VKTTFTFTIDKG
+2210 VSTDFTFTIKNGVVDATG
-2222 QVTRTSADSE
+2222 TT

-2237 GNDIVMKDSAK
+2237 GNDIIMKDGQK
-2248 KTISIGKQ
+2248 
-2256 AVGGGDELT
+2256 
-2265 GAELQLTVPKGV
+2265 P
-2277 DLSQIEAAYGDQ
+2277 
-2289 STNGIVKSDKTI
+2289 
-2301 SWKSD
+2301 
-2306 GTKGSVELTDLPAGT
+2306 SVT
-2321 YTLKEITAPD
+2321 
-2331 GFTKKTEEMNFEV
+2331 
-2344 GADGKV
+2344 
-2350 GTVNGLTKDDN
+2350 
-2361 KVVMEDAASKLTIGK
+2361 
-2376 KDITGKQEVTGAKL
+2376 
-2390 TLTLTKPDESG
+2390 
-2401 ATLDGVTVENI
+2401 
-2412 KNNTVDSRTAD
+2412 
-2423 SITWTSGKTDAILS
+2423 
-2437 KLPDGEYTLKETGD
+2437 
-2451 AFTDEETGKT
+2451 
-2461 YTVIES
+2461 
-2467 TMTFTVEN
+2467 
-2475 GVVTKTTGTADSL
+2475 
-2488 NDKAADGYYYY
+2488 
-2499 DKTAGQILVCD
+2499 
-2510 AEAVNVVP
+2510 

-2561 LVKGTDYSISADGK
+2561 LVKDRDYSISTDGK

-2582 EDATIITGLPA
+2582 EDVTIITGLPA
-2593 GTYKLK
+2593 GS
-2599 ETNAPDGYQLYT
+2599 YQ
-2611 AEETF
+2611 
-2616 TIGTDGKVTGTT
+2616 
-2628 TIQDK
+2628 
-2633 VSKLTIAKKDITGK
+2633 
-2647 QEVTGA
+2647 
-2653 TLTLKLTKPDESG
+2653 
-2666 ATLDGVT
+2666 
-2673 VENIKNITVDSR
+2673 
-2685 TEDSITWTS
+2685 
-2694 GKTDA
+2694 
-2699 ILSKLP
+2699 
-2705 DGKYTLKETGGA
+2705 
-2717 FTDTETGK
+2717 
-2725 TYTVIESTMTFTVEN
+2725 
-2740 GVVTSTTGDADNLN
+2740 
-2754 DKATEGYY
+2754 
-2762 YYDKTAGQILVCD
+2762 
-2775 AEAVNVVPIS
+2775 
-2785 KQDAGSGAEVA
+2785 
-2796 GATLEITAENVLDTT
+2796 
-2811 KLELSRTDKN
+2811 
-2821 GNKTVLVKG
+2821 
-2830 TDYSISADG
+2830 
-2839 KTIQFVSG
+2839 
-2847 EDATIITGLPAGT
+2847 
-2860 YKLKETNAPDGYQ
+2860 LKETNAPDGYQ

-3062 ATTESSTETTVS
+3062 ATTGSSTETTVS

-3079 PTDTTTSTTASTA
+3079 PTDTTT
-3092 GPTQPTTTSTTG
+3092 
-3104 SSTVTTVSTTAS
+3104 STTAS

-3153 TTGSSTVTTVST
+3153 TTGSS
-3165 TASTAG
+3165 
-3171 PTQPTTTS
+3171 
-3179 TTGSGTVTTVSTTA
+3179 
-3193 STAGPTQPTTT
+3193 
-3204 STTGSSTV
+3204 
-3212 TTVSTTASTAG
+3212 
-3223 PTQPTTT
+3223 
-3230 STTGSGTVT
+3230 TVT

-3519 NDNGNHTPSASETTS
+3519 NDNGNHTPSTSETTS

>member
-1 MDGNTVSTTCRTFR
+1 MQTEKTRHLRTR
-15 AKLLSVLLA
+15 VISVLLA
-24 VLMLFTSIPAMFP
+24 VLMIVTCLPSMLFPV
-37 ASASGSGGSGNP
+37 SADNNGRSGGP
-49 IVLTNAS
+49 LVLTNAS
-56 VEFRDKYF
+56 VEFRDSKYNPID
-64 KEITDTDSGEIFY
+64 EVNTGDVFY
-77 LMAKIGGNNVE
+77 LMSTISGNNVN
-88 EGEVDFYRIEISD
+88 EGEMDSYRIEITD

-114 KDGAVYNGYTLHV
+114 RDGAVYNGYTLHV
-127 NSDGSRYITFQIDNG
+127 NSDGSRYIAFDIDNG
-142 ETKQIRLQAKFQN
+142 QTKQVRLQAKFQN
-155 GKTANGTAVEVK
+155 GKTPGGTISTVK
-167 LTQESSGKSVSNQ
+167 IVQDSTGKNASST
-180 ITADAA
+180 ITARAER
-186 MQWSAS
+186 QWSAS
-192 KGENRTSLKAQ
+192 KSEDRNALTAAQ
-203 EIAKGTTV
+203 LAAGTTV

-216 ASPNNASKKTGAE
+216 ASANNASKKNGVE

-242 ENMTFLGD
+242 SEMTFTGG
-250 AKAAI
+250 AQTAVE
-255 QNAVKAA
+255 NAVKSAVAA
-262 IQTAGYDA
+262 AGYTAGNLSVEA
-270 EPTVTVNDGKADIS
+270 IDGTSTAKIS
-284 FVLNSRN
+284 FTVDSKNT
-291 ENAEMPAVN
+291 NAEMSAVN

-334 DNASYSTIGG
+334 DDTSYSTIGG

-534 TVDGVTRSA
+534 TVDGVTRSD

-565 DDVAGEISNVATVDG
+565 DDVAGEISNVAKVDG
-580 KPSNKV
+580 KSSNKV
-586 KFTPDTPKAQLGITK
+586 KFTPDVPKAQLGITK

-657 SDGTTKN
+657 SDDTTEN

-684 ESITL
+684 KSITL

-788 TSDVLKV
+788 ASDVLKV

-810 TVEQDNRAHGGYAAE
+810 TVEQNKIDGGGYAVE
-825 TFNIMGIKLAAGE
+825 TFNIMGINLAAGE

-846 LGNDVTNNN
+846 LGNDVTNTNN
-855 DYNHEKNGIQG
+855 DYDSEKRGIQG
-866 FGGTYDLNNSALMQ
+866 FGDGTDLKNSALMQ

-888 FGTQKGVYNYTAVGG
+888 FGTQRGVYNYTAVGG

-965 LSGSNNDYAGKT
+965 LSGSNNDYAGKK

-983 LPDGMEYVP
+983 LPDGMKYVP

-999 NYTALSGIQAT
+999 NFTALSGIQAT
-1010 RVGQTLTFTFVS
+1010 QVGQTLTFTFVS
-1022 TEKFANQWGG
+1022 TEKFANQWGS

-1060 TNTLSKVTVVEGKND
+1060 TNTLSKVTVVEGRDD

-1115 ADLQKVENGYITAG
+1115 ADFQKVENGYITAG

-1141 KGETTSGK
+1141 KGETDTAGK
-1149 ATLNGEELGKL
+1149 ATLNGEELGRL

-1175 EFDNTSYPTKYFVVP
+1175 EFDNTSYPTKCFVVP

-1201 YGMVTGNDG
+1201 YGMVTGTG

-1266 GYAEVKQPFT
+1266 GYATIDQPFT
-1276 AENTVAG
+1276 AEDTVAG

-1312 NNGHNGD
+1312 NQNHTGT

-1354 NNSPVDLENMTI
+1354 NNSPVALENMTI

-1378 VSGYARNSAFGV
+1378 VSGYERFSAFGV
-1390 KLKSI
+1390 KLKKI
-1395 DSVMVGG
+1395 ESVTVGG
-1402 TDVIDKTARSY
+1402 TNVTANAAYSY

-1441 SDDTVNFR
+1441 SDDTVDFR

-1454 TTVKVGDEVVVKV
+1454 TTVKVGEEVVVTVK
-1467 TATVPSYV
+1467 ATVPSYV

-1523 TVNKTLTEAETKDA
+1523 TVNKTLTTAETKDA

-1560 IPAGQT
+1560 ILAGQN

-1606 PTYTGNAISTDATTK
+1606 PAYTGNKISTDDTTN
-1621 QTVGVTNTKNTGEIK
+1621 QTVGVTNTKNTGEIT

-1660 KNAAG
+1660 KNAAD
-1665 DYVRYEEVPVQSLT
+1665 DYVRYEEAPVQSLT
-1679 FTEADSKKV
+1679 FTEAGSQDV
-1688 TFENVP
+1688 TFEDVP

-1700 VLETNSNGVPTYTGD
+1700 VLETNANGVPTYTGD

-1724 IRYSFVPVIRSAVQA
+1724 IRYSFLPVTRSAVQA

-1745 TNFEET
+1745 TNFEQP

-1761 NADNVKST
+1761 IADDVKST

-1781 DTYTQVGDTQE
+1781 NDYTPVDTTKYVT
-1792 VIAGSEVKFSTEL
+1792 AGSDVTF
-1805 NEQNKRYDLKA
+1805 DGLKA

-1841 VLDPKNSTT
+1841 VLDPKNPTT

-1863 DKYGKVAALTLTKDA
+1863 DDDSKVAALTLTKDA
-1878 PQASTIIT
+1878 PQANTIIT
-1886 NSTDNP
+1886 NTTKNP
-1892 TKITVT
+1892 AQIKVT
-1898 KIATEDGNQAVDH
+1898 KIATEDGKPAVDH
-1911 AIEVGLFTQDADGNY
+1911 AIKVGLFTLNADGSY
-1926 QEVSGQK
+1926 EPVKDATGTAK
-1933 KTITIA
+1933 VEPITIA

-1966 EGNRVENGGT
+1966 DGNRVENGST
-1976 TEVSN
+1976 TTVGSAGSS
-1981 KTFVA
+1981 KTFLA
-1986 SYSGGN
+1986 TYSGN
-1992 MVAMDVGIPGAKTIT
+1992 SSRVDLLPGIPGEKVITDANTTQVELSFAKT
-2007 DTHDGKIYIKKF
+2007 
-2019 DVNNNVMEKCEFT
+2019 DVKGNAMAGCEMT
-2032 LTGPNNYKK
+2032 LTGPGGY
-2041 NWSSSKDAEEFSNL
+2041 SKTWTSDADPEKLTGLAE
-2055 KAGTYTL
+2055 GEYTL
-2062 TETEMN
+2062 TEKPMTGYAP
-2068 NFVQLS
+2068 VS
-2074 MSFTIDETG
+2074 ISFAVNANG
-2083 CIVTQNPDGS
+2083 YIVTTDAQGS
-2093 KIESTSYALSANTVT
+2093 PITGSNFSLTENGLTV
-2108 LINRAKVSV
+2108 INRSQISVSKK
-2117 DKQNIANSDELAGA
+2117 DITSLKELAGA
-2131 TIKITRTNGGLN
+2131 KITITKTDGSWNEALVELSRTG
-2143 EKVLEV
+2143 
-2149 KRGDTALTKETSLDE
+2149 TTFTKSDSVDDE
-2164 SDYSKYTQTSNTI
+2164 SQYQLTSKEL

-2182 GKAKTDIIGLPDGD
+2182 GKNKTDITGLPDGT
-2196 YTMEEVAAP
+2196 YTMTEVVAP

-2210 VKTTFTFTIDKG
+2210 VSTDFTFTIKNGVVDATG
-2222 QVTRTSADSE
+2222 TT

-2237 GNDIVMKDSAK
+2237 GNDITMKDGQKPSV
-2248 KTISIGKQ
+2248 TISKQ
-2256 AVGGGDELT
+2256 AVGGGEELT
-2265 GAELQLTVPKGV
+2265 GAVLKLTAPAGT
-2277 DLSQIEAAYGDQ
+2277 DLSKVKGSYSDGSTAGIETSGN
-2289 STNGIVKSDKTI
+2289 TITWTSDKA
-2301 SWKSD
+2301 
-2306 GTKGSVELTDLPAGT
+2306 KGGVTLENLPAGV
-2321 YTLKEITAPD
+2321 YTLEETTAPD
-2331 GFTKKTEEMNFEV
+2331 GFTKKTEEMTFEV
-2344 GADGKV
+2344 GTDGKV

-2361 KVVMEDAASKLTIGK
+2361 KVVMEDAASKLTI
-2376 KDITGKQEVTGAKL
+2376 
-2390 TLTLTKPDESG
+2390 
-2401 ATLDGVTVENI
+2401 
-2412 KNNTVDSRTAD
+2412 
-2423 SITWTSGKTDAILS
+2423 
-2437 KLPDGEYTLKETGD
+2437 
-2451 AFTDEETGKT
+2451 
-2461 YTVIES
+2461 
-2467 TMTFTVEN
+2467 
-2475 GVVTKTTGTADSL
+2475 
-2488 NDKAADGYYYY
+2488 
-2499 DKTAGQILVCD
+2499 
-2510 AEAVNVVP
+2510 
-2518 ISKQDAGSGAEVAGA
+2518 
-2533 TLEITAENVLDTTK
+2533 
-2547 LELSRTDKNGNKTV
+2547 
-2561 LVKGTDYSISADGK
+2561 
-2575 TIQFVSG
+2575 
-2582 EDATIITGLPA
+2582 
-2593 GTYKLK
+2593 
-2599 ETNAPDGYQLYT
+2599 
-2611 AEETF
+2611 
-2616 TIGTDGKVTGTT
+2616 
-2628 TIQDK
+2628 
-2633 VSKLTIAKKDITGK
+2633 AKKDITGQ

-2653 TLTLKLTKPDESG
+2653 T
-2666 ATLDGVT
+2666 
-2673 VENIKNITVDSR
+2673 
-2685 TEDSITWTS
+2685 
-2694 GKTDA
+2694 
-2699 ILSKLP
+2699 
-2705 DGKYTLKETGGA
+2705 
-2717 FTDTETGK
+2717 
-2725 TYTVIESTMTFTVEN
+2725 
-2740 GVVTSTTGDADNLN
+2740 
-2754 DKATEGYY
+2754 
-2762 YYDKTAGQILVCD
+2762 
-2775 AEAVNVVPIS
+2775 
-2785 KQDAGSGAEVA
+2785 
-2796 GATLEITAENVLDTT
+2796 
-2811 KLELSRTDKN
+2811 
-2821 GNKTVLVKG
+2821 
-2830 TDYSISADG
+2830 
-2839 KTIQFVSG
+2839 
-2847 EDATIITGLPAGT
+2847 
-2860 YKLKETNAPDGYQ
+2860 
-2873 LYTAEETFTIGTDG
+2873 
-2887 KVTGTTTIQDKVSKL
+2887 
-2902 TIAKKDITGKQEVT
+2902 
-2916 GAKLTLTLTNPD
+2916 LTLTLTNPD

-2934 DGVKANITVDSRD
+2934 DGVTANIHVDSRD

-2972 KETGGA
+2972 KETGDA
-2978 FTDTETG
+2978 FTDAETK

-2991 ESTMTFTVENGV
+2991 ESTMTFTVKNGV
-3003 ITKSNAADNLND
+3003 VTSTTGDADKLND
-3015 KATEGYYYYDKTKEE
+3015 KATEGYYYYDKTAGQ

-3049 TTTSTTTTPTRTS
+3049 TTTTTTTTTTATS
-3062 ATTESSTETTVS
+3062 ESSTTSDTETT
-3074 TTSAT
+3074 
-3079 PTDTTTSTTASTA
+3079 
-3092 GPTQPTTTSTTG
+3092 TG
-3104 SSTVTTVSTTAS
+3104 T
-3116 TAGPTQPTT
+3116 
-3125 TSTTGSGTVT
+3125 GTVT
-3135 TVSTTAST
+3135 TVSTVTTTSKTSETTTEVTTDTTLATSGNT
-3143 AGPTQPTTTS
+3143 TETSAGPTTTS
-3153 TTGSSTVTTVST
+3153 TSETTTEVTTDT
-3165 TASTAG
+3165 TLATSGNTTETSAG
-3171 PTQPTTTS
+3171 PTTTS
-3179 TTGSGTVTTVSTTA
+3179 TSGTTTEVTTVTTLATSESTTET
-3193 STAGPTQPTTT
+3193 SAGPTTT
-3204 STTGSSTV
+3204 STSETTTEVTTV
-3212 TTVSTTASTAG
+3212 TTLATSGSTTETSAG
-3223 PTQPTTT
+3223 PTTT
-3230 STTGSGTVT
+3230 STSETTTEVT
-3239 TVSTTASTAGP
+3239 TDTTLATSGSTTETSAG
-3250 TQPTT
+3250 PTT
-3255 TSTTGSGTVTTVSTT
+3255 TSTNGTTTDTTTAKTTVTTASASTETSAASTTTTAAGTTAETVTETSTT
-3270 ASTAGPT
+3270 AASTVTTAET
-3277 QPTTTSATATNTTTT
+3277 TVTTAATTTIEATTTT
-3292 TSSTGTGSDTGT
+3292 TEETTVETTTEAT
-3304 TTTTQSATTVTA
+3304 TTT
-3316 TNTGS
+3316 
-3321 VTETT
+3321 E
-3326 PIVTVT
+3326 
-3332 ETAPVTTTTCST
+3332 ETTTT
-3344 IQTTETTPTTVTTVT
+3344 I
-3359 TPVTTVT
+3359 VT
-3366 TTELERGVLIRK
+3366 TTEQPDGYVIRK
-3378 CDMGGNEIAG
+3378 CDVGGNEIGG
-3388 ASLQVADLDGNV
+3388 ASLNITDQSGNV
-3400 IDAWISEAGISHAI
+3400 IDQWVSEEGVSHVFAGIQPN
-3414 ETVEVGV
+3414 T
-3421 PYCLTELQAPVDYA
+3421 PYCLTETLAPADY
-3435 LAESIYFRLEEDGT
+3435 LVAEPIYFQL
-3449 VTILTFA
+3449 
-3456 VNEDGTIATDE
+3456 NEDGTLVLFVGVSLNEDGSWSVE
-3467 NGPIILTETPSA
+3467 N
-3479 DAVVTMFDEFIG
+3479 AVVTANPDGRAIVMIDEYVG
-3491 IVTTTDITTETTT
+3491 TETTTTETTEETTT
-3504 TTETETTTTTPHNTT
+3504 TTEATTTTAKNTTAGNGEHTPSVSTTTTASTETTTVTGESGTGTTA
-3519 NDNGNHTPSASETTS
+3519 G
-3534 SGETTTETTNGSGT
+3534 SGGSGT
-3548 TTTDGSGTTTTTRY
+3548 TTAAGGSQTTTVI
-3562 RSSSGSSSSS
+3562 RSGSGSSSSS
-3572 SSGRGSSSVR
+3572 SRSNTKIF
-3582 VSSTPKT
+3582 STPKT
-3589 DDRIWM
+3589 GEALPVVII
-3595 LLFPTGL
+3595 PAGIAL
-3602 ALTGAIL
+3602 AAAIVA
-3609 TGRKRKKKHQ
+3609 GCKRKKK
-3619 K
+3619 

>member
-1 MDGNTVSTTCRTFR
+1 MQTEKTRHLRTR
-15 AKLLSVLLA
+15 VISVLLA
-24 VLMLFTSIPAMFP
+24 VLMIVTCLPSMLFPV
-37 ASASGSGGSGNP
+37 SADSNGRSGGP
-49 IVLTNAS
+49 LVLTNAS
-56 VEFRDKYF
+56 VEFRDSKYNPID
-64 KEITDTDSGEIFY
+64 EVNTGDVFY
-77 LMAKIGGNNVE
+77 LMSTISGNNVN
-88 EGEVDFYRIEISD
+88 EGEMDSYRIEITD

-114 KDGAVYNGYTLHV
+114 RDGAVYNGYTLHV
-127 NSDGSRYITFQIDNG
+127 NSDGSRYIAFDIDNG
-142 ETKQIRLQAKFQN
+142 QTKQVRLQAKFQN
-155 GKTANGTAVEVK
+155 GKTPGGTTSTVK
-167 LTQESSGKSVSNQ
+167 IVQDSTGKNASST
-180 ITADAA
+180 ITAKAKR
-186 MQWSAS
+186 QWSAS
-192 KGENRTSLKAQ
+192 KSEDRNALTAAQ
-203 EIAKGTTV
+203 LAAGTTV

-216 ASPNNASKKTGAE
+216 ASANNASKKSGVE

-242 ENMTFLGD
+242 SEMTFTGG
-250 AKAAI
+250 AQTAVE
-255 QNAVKAA
+255 NAVKSAIAA
-262 IQTAGYDA
+262 AGYTAGNLSVA
-270 EPTVTVNDGKADIS
+270 VSGSTAKIS
-284 FVLNSRN
+284 FTVDSKNT
-291 ENAEMPAVN
+291 NAEMSAVK
-300 LNVALPLNSSTVKM
+300 LNVALPLNSSTVTM

-334 DNASYSTIGG
+334 DGASYSTIGG

-361 GKTVQNGK
+361 GKTVKNGK

-386 TGDAAGNITLKD
+386 TGDAAGDITLTD
-398 NVPDGMTLESITA
+398 NVPDGMTLQSITT

-454 GNNTAKA
+454 GKNTAKA
-461 TISVKEDKAVIE
+461 TISVKEDKTVIE
-473 TPVKSGYVT
+473 TPMKSGYVT

-489 QKYYPHIAGQ
+489 QKYYPGMAGQ
-499 TATYTI
+499 IATYTI

-512 KDAKGVLVSDDSLSY
+512 KDAKDVPVADDNLSSK
-527 NLENMTY
+527 LENITY
-534 TVDGVTRSA
+534 KVDGVTKSA
-543 FPDKIDVPAG
+543 FPNEIDVPAG
-553 KTVQITVTGTIR
+553 KTVQITVTGTIKSS
-565 DDVAGEISNVATVDG
+565 VTGEISNVAKVDD
-580 KPSNKV
+580 KSSNKV

-612 AKDVVYTI
+612 AEDVVYTI

-637 ILPDGMTF
+637 ILPNDMAF

-657 SDGTTKN
+657 SDDTTEN

-684 ESITL
+684 KSITL

-735 QKKIIAVNGIPAD
+735 QKKIIAVNGIQAD

-760 YQATFTNNG
+760 YQATFTNKG

-788 TSDVLKV
+788 ASDVLKV

-810 TVEQDNRAHGGYAAE
+810 TVEQDNRSHGGYAAE

-846 LGNDVTNNN
+846 LANDVTNNN

-866 FGGTYDLNNSALMQ
+866 FGGIYDLNNSALMQ

-888 FGTQKGVYNYTAVGG
+888 FGTQSGVYNYTAVGG
-903 LTVNEHGNKTVTW
+903 LTVNEHGSKTVTW

-944 TNIVDMTAADLEQKT
+944 TNIVDKTAAELEQKT

-965 LSGSNNDYAGKT
+965 LSGSNNDYAGKK

-1010 RVGQTLTFTFVS
+1010 QVGQTLTFTFVS
-1022 TEKFANQWGG
+1022 TEKFENPYGS
-1032 GVKLTYQAK
+1032 GVKLTYKTK

-1060 TNTLSKVTVVEGKND
+1060 TNTLSKVTVVKGKND

-1103 AVASYA
+1103 AVASFA
-1109 GKDYQN
+1109 GQTYDDTAVQP
-1115 ADLQKVENGYITAG
+1115 VGNGYITAG
-1129 DTLIWQAVLYNG
+1129 DTLIWQTVLYNG
-1141 KGETTSGK
+1141 RGDSTDV
-1149 ATLNGEELGKL
+1149 ADLKL
-1160 DLTDVTLTDNLPSCY
+1160 DGVTLTDNLPATYQFSNETGLQMTY
-1175 EFDNTSYPTKYFVVP
+1175 QVLDLTHNG
-1190 LKADGS
+1190 DGS
-1196 FAVDK
+1196 STFQVNDKTGLLEGGTKVPDTAYKIDGSKLIISVDK
-1201 YGMVTGNDG
+1201 L
-1210 AAIKTTANGDSVS
+1210 AA
-1223 WDVSSVTGTGVT
+1223 
-1235 EGKLEP
+1235 KLAK
-1241 NYAIVVQFATTVKDG
+1241 NKCIVFQFATTVKDG
-1256 QEKEGVITNT
+1256 QESEGVITNT
-1266 GYAEVKQPFT
+1266 GYATIDQPFT
-1276 AENTVAG
+1276 AEDTVAG
-1283 EKRDTQIWNYAN
+1283 EKQDNQIWSYAN

-1312 NNGHNGD
+1312 NQNHTGT

-1354 NNSPVDLENMTI
+1354 NNSPVALENMTI

-1378 VSGYARNSAFGV
+1378 VSGYERFSAFGV
-1390 KLKSI
+1390 KLKNI

-1402 TDVIDKTARSY
+1402 TNVIDKTARSY

-1441 SDDTVNFR
+1441 SDDTVDFR

-1454 TTVKVGDEVVVKV
+1454 TTVEVGDEVVVKV

-1523 TVNKTLTEAETKDA
+1523 TVNKTLTTAETKDA

-1593 ETDAKGNQIRNYT
+1593 ETDAKGNPIRNYT
-1606 PTYTGNAISTDATTK
+1606 PAYTGNKISTDAATN
-1621 QTVGVTNTKNTGEIK
+1621 QTVDVTNTKNTGEIT

-1660 KNAAG
+1660 KNAAD
-1665 DYVRYEEVPVQSLT
+1665 DYVRYEEAPVQSLT
-1679 FTEADSKKV
+1679 FTEAGSQDV
-1688 TFENVP
+1688 IFEDVP
-1694 KGMDFY
+1694 KGVDFY
-1700 VLETNSNGVPTYTGD
+1700 VLETNANGVPTYTGD

-1724 IRYSFVPVIRSAVQA
+1724 IRYSFLPVIRSAVQA

-1745 TNFEET
+1745 TNFEQT

-1761 NADNVKST
+1761 IADDVKST

-1781 DTYTQVGDTQE
+1781 NDYTPVDTTKNVT
-1792 VIAGSEVKFSTEL
+1792 AGSDVTF
-1805 NEQNKRYDLKA
+1805 DGLKA

-1863 DKYGKVAALTLTKDA
+1863 DDDSKVAALTLTKDA
-1878 PQASTIIT
+1878 PQANTIIT
-1886 NSTDNP
+1886 NTTKNP
-1892 TKITVT
+1892 AQIKVT
-1898 KIATEDGNQAVDH
+1898 KIATEDGKPAVDH
-1911 AIEVGLFTQDADGNY
+1911 TIEVGLFTQDTNGSY
-1926 QEVSGQK
+1926 QQVEK
-1933 KTITIA
+1933 KNINIV
-1939 AGDKGKKSVTFDGL
+1939 AGDNGKKSVTFDGL

-1958 YYVFELDA
+1958 YYVFELD
-1966 EGNRVENGGT
+1966 EGGKRVENDST
-1976 TEVSN
+1976 TTVKSAGSS
-1981 KTFVA
+1981 KTFLA
-1986 SYSGGN
+1986 TYSGN
-1992 MVAMDVGIPGAKTIT
+1992 SSRVDLLPGIPGEKVITDANTTQVELSFAKT
-2007 DTHDGKIYIKKF
+2007 
-2019 DVNNNVMEKCEFT
+2019 DVKGNAMAGCEMT
-2032 LTGPNNYKK
+2032 LTGPGGY
-2041 NWSSSKDAEEFSNL
+2041 SKTWTSDADPERLTGLAE
-2055 KAGTYTL
+2055 GEYTL
-2062 TETEMN
+2062 TEKPMTGYAP
-2068 NFVQLS
+2068 VS
-2074 MSFTIDETG
+2074 ISFAVNANG
-2083 CIVTQNPDGS
+2083 YIVTTDAQGNPITGS
-2093 KIESTSYALSANTVT
+2093 NFSLTENGLTV
-2108 LINRAKVSV
+2108 INRSQISVSKK
-2117 DKQNIANSDELAGA
+2117 DITSLKELAGA
-2131 TIKITRTNGGLN
+2131 KITITKTDGSWNEALVELSRTG
-2143 EKVLEV
+2143 
-2149 KRGDTALTKETSLDE
+2149 TTFTKSDSVDDE
-2164 SDYSKYTQTSNTI
+2164 SQYQLTSKEL

-2182 GKAKTDIIGLPDGD
+2182 GKNKTDIIGLPDGT
-2196 YTMEEVAAP
+2196 YTMTEVVAP

-2210 VKTTFTFTIDKG
+2210 VSTDFTFTIKNGVVDATG
-2222 QVTRTSADSE
+2222 TT

-2237 GNDIVMKDSAK
+2237 GNDITMKDGQKPSV
-2248 KTISIGKQ
+2248 TISKQ

-2265 GAELQLTVPKGV
+2265 GAVLKLTAPAGT
-2277 DLSQIEAAYGDQ
+2277 DLSKVKGSYSDGSTAGIETSG
-2289 STNGIVKSDKTI
+2289 KTI
-2301 SWKSD
+2301 TWTSD
-2306 GTKGSVELTDLPAGT
+2306 NAKGGVTLANLPAGV
-2321 YTLKEITAPD
+2321 YTLEETTAPD
-2331 GFTKKTEEMNFEV
+2331 GFTKKTEAMNFEV

-2361 KVVMEDAASKLTIGK
+2361 KVVMEDAASKLTIAK
-2376 KDITGKQEVTGAKL
+2376 KDITGQQEVTGATL
-2390 TLTLTKPDESG
+2390 TLTLTNPDESG
-2401 ATLDGVTVENI
+2401 ATLDGVTANI
-2412 KNNTVDSRTAD
+2412 HVDSRDAK

-2437 KLPDGEYTLKETGD
+2437 KLPDGTYTLGETGG
-2451 AFTDEETGKT
+2451 AFTDTETGKT

-2475 GVVTKTTGTADSL
+2475 GVVTDTTGDADNL
-2488 NDKAADGYYYY
+2488 NDKATEGYYYY

-2518 ISKQDAGSGAEVAGA
+2518 ISKQDAASGAEVAGA

-2561 LVKGTDYSISADGK
+2561 LVKGTDYSISTDGK

-2593 GTYKLK
+2593 GSYQLK

-2653 TLTLKLTKPDESG
+2653 TLTLTLTNPDESG
-2666 ATLDGVT
+2666 ATLDDVT
-2673 VENIKNITVDSR
+2673 ANITVDSR
-2685 TEDSITWTS
+2685 TADSITWTS

-2725 TYTVIESTMTFTVEN
+2725 TYTVIKSTMTFTVEN
-2740 GVVTSTTGDADNLN
+2740 GVVTDTSAENSLN

-2762 YYDKTAGQILVCD
+2762 YYDKTKEEILVCD

-2785 KQDAGSGAEVA
+2785 KQDAASGAEVA

-2830 TDYSISADG
+2830 TDYSISTDG

-2847 EDATIITGLPAGT
+2847 EDATIITGLPAGS
-2860 YKLKETNAPDGYQ
+2860 YQLKETNAPDGYQ

-2887 KVTGTTTIQDKVSKL
+2887 KVTGTTTIQDEASKL

-2916 GAKLTLTLTNPD
+2916 GATLTLTLTNPD

-2934 DGVKANITVDSRD
+2934 DGVTANIHVDSRD

-2972 KETGGA
+2972 KETGDA
-2978 FTDTETG
+2978 FTDAETK

-3003 ITKSNAADNLND
+3003 VTDTSAENSLND
-3015 KATEGYYYYDKTKEE
+3015 KATKGYYYYDKTAGQ

-3049 TTTSTTTTPTRTS
+3049 TTTTTTTTTTATS
-3062 ATTESSTETTVS
+3062 ESSTTSDTETT
-3074 TTSAT
+3074 
-3079 PTDTTTSTTASTA
+3079 
-3092 GPTQPTTTSTTG
+3092 TG
-3104 SSTVTTVSTTAS
+3104 T
-3116 TAGPTQPTT
+3116 
-3125 TSTTGSGTVT
+3125 GTVT
-3135 TVSTTAST
+3135 TVSTVATTSKTSGTTTEVTTDTTLATSGNT
-3143 AGPTQPTTTS
+3143 TETSAGPTTTS
-3153 TTGSSTVTTVST
+3153 TSETTTEVTTDT
-3165 TASTAG
+3165 TLATSGNTTETSAG
-3171 PTQPTTTS
+3171 PTTTS
-3179 TTGSGTVTTVSTTA
+3179 TSETTTEVTTGTTLA
-3193 STAGPTQPTTT
+3193 TSGNTTETSAGPTTT
-3204 STTGSSTV
+3204 STSETTTEV
-3212 TTVSTTASTAG
+3212 TTDTTLATSGNTTETSAG
-3223 PTQPTTT
+3223 PTTT
-3230 STTGSGTVT
+3230 STSETTTEVT
-3239 TVSTTASTAGP
+3239 TGTTLATSGNTTETSAG
-3250 TQPTT
+3250 PTT
-3255 TSTTGSGTVTTVSTT
+3255 TSTNGATTDTTTAKTTVTTASASTETSAASTTTTAAGTTAETVTETSTT
-3270 ASTAGPT
+3270 AASTV
-3277 QPTTTSATATNTTTT
+3277 TTAETTTT
-3292 TSSTGTGSDTGT
+3292 TTEETTVETTTEETTEAT
-3304 TTTTQSATTVTA
+3304 TTT
-3316 TNTGS
+3316 
-3321 VTETT
+3321 E
-3326 PIVTVT
+3326 
-3332 ETAPVTTTTCST
+3332 ETTTT
-3344 IQTTETTPTTVTTVT
+3344 I
-3359 TPVTTVT
+3359 VT
-3366 TTELERGVLIRK
+3366 TTEQPDGYVIRK
-3378 CDMGGNEIAG
+3378 CDVGGNEIGG
-3388 ASLQVADLDGNV
+3388 ASLNITDQSGNV
-3400 IDAWISEAGISHAI
+3400 IDQWVSEEGVSHVFAGIQPN
-3414 ETVEVGV
+3414 T
-3421 PYCLTELQAPVDYA
+3421 PYCLTETLAPADY
-3435 LAESIYFRLEEDGT
+3435 LVAEPIYFQL
-3449 VTILTFA
+3449 
-3456 VNEDGTIATDE
+3456 NEDGTLVLFVGVSLNEDGSWSVE
-3467 NGPIILTETPSA
+3467 N
-3479 DAVVTMFDEFIG
+3479 AVVTANPDGRAIVMIDEYVG
-3491 IVTTTDITTETTT
+3491 TETTTTETTEETTT
-3504 TTETETTTTTPHNTT
+3504 TTEATTTTAKNTTAGNGEHTPSVSTTTTASTETTTVTGESGTGTTA
-3519 NDNGNHTPSASETTS
+3519 G
-3534 SGETTTETTNGSGT
+3534 SGGSGT
-3548 TTTDGSGTTTTTRY
+3548 TTAVGGSQTTTVI

-3572 SSGRGSSSVR
+3572 SRSNTKI
-3582 VSSTPKT
+3582 SSTPKT
-3589 DDRIWM
+3589 GEALPVVII
-3595 LLFPTGL
+3595 PAGIAL
-3602 ALTGAIL
+3602 AAAIVA
-3609 TGRKRKKKHQ
+3609 GFKRKKK
-3619 K
+3619 

>member
-1 MDGNTVSTTCRTFR
+1 MQTEKTRHLRTR
-15 AKLLSVLLA
+15 VISVLLA
-24 VLMLFTSIPAMFP
+24 VLMIVTCLPSMLFPV
-37 ASASGSGGSGNP
+37 SADNNGRSGGP
-49 IVLTNAS
+49 LVLTNAS
-56 VEFRDKYF
+56 VEFRDSKYNPID
-64 KEITDTDSGEIFY
+64 EVNTGDVFY
-77 LMAKIGGNNVE
+77 LMSTISGNNVN
-88 EGEVDFYRIEISD
+88 EGEVDSYRIEITD

-114 KDGAVYNGYTLHV
+114 RDGAVYNGYTLHV
-127 NSDGSRYITFQIDNG
+127 NSDGSRYITFDIDNG
-142 ETKQIRLQAKFQN
+142 QTKQVRLQAKFQN
-155 GKTANGTAVEVK
+155 GKTPGGTTSTVK
-167 LTQESSGKSVSNQ
+167 IVQDSTGKNASST
-180 ITADAA
+180 ITARAKR
-186 MQWSAS
+186 QWSAS
-192 KGENRTSLKAQ
+192 KSEDRNALTAAQ
-203 EIAKGTTV
+203 LAAGTTV

-216 ASPNNASKKTGAE
+216 ASANNVTKKNGVE

-242 ENMTFLGD
+242 SEMTFTGG
-250 AKAAI
+250 AQTAVE
-255 QNAVKAA
+255 NAVKSAVA
-262 IQTAGYDA
+262 TAGYTA
-270 EPTVTVNDGKADIS
+270 GNLSVEAIDGTSTAKIS
-284 FVLNSRN
+284 FTVDSKNT
-291 ENAEMPAVN
+291 NAEMLAVN

-314 NGTADGKV
+314 NSTADGKV

-334 DNASYSTIGG
+334 DDASYSTIGG

-361 GKTVQNGK
+361 GKTVKNGK
-369 AYYVNGDTV
+369 AYYVNGDIV

-386 TGDAAGNITLKD
+386 TGDAAGDITLTD

-482 YNGKNLG
+482 YKGKNLG
-489 QKYYPHIAGQ
+489 QKYYPRIAGQ

-505 SVTNSGA
+505 SITNSGA
-512 KDAKGVLVSDDSLSY
+512 KDAKDVPVLDDSLSD

-534 TVDGVTRSA
+534 TVDGVTRTD
-543 FPDKIDVPAG
+543 FPDKIDVPAE

-565 DDVAGEISNVATVDG
+565 DDVAGEISNVAKVDG
-580 KPSNKV
+580 KSSNKV
-586 KFTPDTPKAQLGITK
+586 KFTPDVPKAQLGITK

-657 SDGTTKN
+657 SDDTTEN

-674 AGGTITVPKG
+674 AGGPITVPKG
-684 ESITL
+684 KSITL

-1010 RVGQTLTFTFVS
+1010 QVGQTLTFTFVS
-1022 TEKFANQWGG
+1022 TEKFANQWGS

-1075 GSDRVISPEDKVDI
+1075 GSDRVILPNSKVDI

-1141 KGETTSGK
+1141 KGETDTAGK
-1149 ATLNGEELGKL
+1149 ATLNGEELGRL

-1175 EFDNTSYPTKYFVVP
+1175 EFDNTSYPTKCFVVP

-1201 YGMVTGNDG
+1201 YGMVSGNG
-1210 AAIKTTANGDSVS
+1210 ATIKTTANGDSVS

-1241 NYAIVVQFATTVKDG
+1241 NYAIVIQFATTVKDG

-1266 GYAEVKQPFT
+1266 GYATIDQPFS
-1276 AENTVAG
+1276 AEDTVAG
-1283 EKRDTQIWNYAN
+1283 EKQDNQIWSYAN

-1303 ESWKTITYT
+1303 ESWKTITYK
-1312 NNGHNGD
+1312 NNGHNGT

-1326 DTGYSREPTH
+1326 DTGYSRQPTH

-1354 NNSPVDLENMTI
+1354 NNSPVALENMTI

-1378 VSGYARNSAFGV
+1378 VSGYERFSAFGV
-1390 KLKSI
+1390 TLKSI
-1395 DSVMVGG
+1395 DSVTVGG
-1402 TDVIDKTARSY
+1402 TDVSANAAYSY

-1426 DWLGQNDVMNWTNIK
+1426 DWLGQNDVMNWTGI
-1441 SDDTVNFR
+1441 SSADTVDFR

-1454 TTVKVGDEVVVKV
+1454 TTVKVGEEVVVKV

-1560 IPAGQT
+1560 IPAGQKN

-1606 PTYTGNAISTDATTK
+1606 PAYTGNKISTDATTD
-1621 QTVGVTNTKNTGEIK
+1621 QTVGVTNTKNTGEIT

-1665 DYVRYEEVPVQSLT
+1665 DYVRYEEAPVQSLT
-1679 FTEADSKKV
+1679 FTEAGSQDV
-1688 TFENVP
+1688 TFEDVP

-1700 VLETNSNGVPTYTGD
+1700 VLETNANGVPTYTGD

-1745 TNFEET
+1745 TNFEQT

-1761 NADNVKST
+1761 IADDVKST
-1769 PVFSVGLFTKSG
+1769 PVFSVGLFTKNG
-1781 DTYTQVGDTQE
+1781 NDYTQVGTTQK
-1792 VIAGSEVKFSTEL
+1792 VAAGSEVKFSTEL
-1805 NEQNKRYDLKA
+1805 NEQNKRYDLKEGI
-1816 DTPYYIFEMDG
+1816 PYYIFEMDG

-1863 DKYGKVAALTLTKDA
+1863 DDDSKVAALTLTKDA
-1878 PQASTIIT
+1878 PNASTIIT
-1886 NSTDNP
+1886 NTTKNP
-1892 TKITVT
+1892 AQIKVT
-1898 KIATEDGNQAVDH
+1898 KIATIDDNPADSHEATV
-1911 AIEVGLFTQDADGNY
+1911 ALFTMDADGNY
-1926 QEVSGQK
+1926 QAVSGQK

-1939 AGDKGKKSVTFDGL
+1939 AGDKGKNSVTFDGL

-1966 EGNRVENGGT
+1966 DGNRVENESTISVGG
-1976 TEVSN
+1976 
-1981 KTFVA
+1981 KTFLA
-1986 SYSGGN
+1986 TYSGN
-1992 MVAMDVGIPGAKTIT
+1992 SNRIDLLPGIPGEKTIT
-2007 DTHDGKIYIKKF
+2007 DANTTQVELSFAKV
-2019 DVNNNVMEKCEFT
+2019 DVKGNAMAGCEMT
-2032 LTGPNNYKK
+2032 LTSPNGY
-2041 NWSSSKDAEEFSNL
+2041 SKTWTSDADPEKL
-2055 KAGTYTL
+2055 TGLAAGDYTL
-2062 TETEMN
+2062 TEK
-2068 NFVQLS
+2068 S
-2074 MSFTIDETG
+2074 MTGYAPVSISFAVNANG
-2083 CIVTQNPDGS
+2083 YIVTTDAQGNPINGS
-2093 KIESTSYALSANTVT
+2093 NFDLTENGLTV
-2108 LINRAKVSV
+2108 INRSQISVSKK
-2117 DKQNIANSDELAGA
+2117 DITSLKELAGA
-2131 TIKITRTNGGLN
+2131 KITITKTDGSWNEALVELSRTG
-2143 EKVLEV
+2143 
-2149 KRGDTALTKETSLDE
+2149 TTFTKSDSVNDE
-2164 SDYSKYTQTSNTI
+2164 SQYQLTSKEL

-2182 GKAKTDIIGLPDGD
+2182 GKNKTDIIGLPDGT
-2196 YTMEEVAAP
+2196 YTMTEVVAP

-2210 VKTTFTFTIDKG
+2210 VSTDFTFTIKNGVVDATG
-2222 QVTRTSADSE
+2222 TT

-2237 GNDIVMKDSAK
+2237 GNDITMKDGQKPSV
-2248 KTISIGKQ
+2248 TISKQ
-2256 AVGGGDELT
+2256 AVGGGEELT
-2265 GAELQLTVPKGV
+2265 GAVLKLTAPAGT
-2277 DLSQIEAAYGDQ
+2277 DLSKVKGSYSDGSTAGIETSGN
-2289 STNGIVKSDKTI
+2289 TITWTSDKA
-2301 SWKSD
+2301 
-2306 GTKGSVELTDLPAGT
+2306 KGGVTLANLPAGV
-2321 YTLKEITAPD
+2321 YTLEETTAPD
-2331 GFTKKTEEMNFEV
+2331 GFTKKTEEMTFEV

-2361 KVVMEDAASKLTIGK
+2361 KIVMEDNTSKLTISK
-2376 KDITGKQEVTGAKL
+2376 KDITGKQEVTGATL
-2390 TLTLTKPDESG
+2390 TLTLTNPDESG
-2401 ATLDGVTVENI
+2401 ATLDDVTVENSI
-2412 KNNTVDSRTAD
+2412 VGNRTED
-2423 SITWTSGKTDAILS
+2423 SITWISGKTDAVLS
-2437 KLPDGEYTLKETGD
+2437 KLPDGKYTLKETGG
-2451 AFTDEETGKT
+2451 AFTDAETKKT

-2475 GVVTKTTGTADSL
+2475 GVVTDTNAADNL
-2488 NDKAADGYYYY
+2488 NDKATEGYYYY

-2518 ISKQDAGSGAEVAGA
+2518 ISKQDAASGAEVAGA

-2561 LVKGTDYSISADGK
+2561 LVKGTDYSISTDGK

-2593 GTYKLK
+2593 GSYQLK

-2628 TIQDK
+2628 IIQDK
-2633 VSKLTIAKKDITGK
+2633 A
-2647 QEVTGA
+2647 
-2653 TLTLKLTKPDESG
+2653 
-2666 ATLDGVT
+2666 
-2673 VENIKNITVDSR
+2673 
-2685 TEDSITWTS
+2685 
-2694 GKTDA
+2694 
-2699 ILSKLP
+2699 
-2705 DGKYTLKETGGA
+2705 
-2717 FTDTETGK
+2717 
-2725 TYTVIESTMTFTVEN
+2725 
-2740 GVVTSTTGDADNLN
+2740 
-2754 DKATEGYY
+2754 
-2762 YYDKTAGQILVCD
+2762 
-2775 AEAVNVVPIS
+2775 
-2785 KQDAGSGAEVA
+2785 
-2796 GATLEITAENVLDTT
+2796 
-2811 KLELSRTDKN
+2811 
-2821 GNKTVLVKG
+2821 
-2830 TDYSISADG
+2830 
-2839 KTIQFVSG
+2839 
-2847 EDATIITGLPAGT
+2847 
-2860 YKLKETNAPDGYQ
+2860 
-2873 LYTAEETFTIGTDG
+2873 
-2887 KVTGTTTIQDKVSKL
+2887 SKL

-2934 DGVKANITVDSRD
+2934 DGVTANIHVDSRD

-2991 ESTMTFTVENGV
+2991 KSTMTFTVENGV
-3003 ITKSNAADNLND
+3003 VTDTSAENSLND
-3015 KATEGYYYYDKTKEE
+3015 KATKGYYYCDKTAGQ

-3049 TTTSTTTTPTRTS
+3049 TTTTTTT
-3062 ATTESSTETTVS
+3062 
-3074 TTSAT
+3074 
-3079 PTDTTTSTTASTA
+3079 TTTSTSESST
-3092 GPTQPTTTSTTG
+3092 TSDTETTTGT
-3104 SSTVTTVSTTAS
+3104 
-3116 TAGPTQPTT
+3116 
-3125 TSTTGSGTVT
+3125 GTVT
-3135 TVSTTAST
+3135 TVSTVATTSKTSGTTTEVTTDTTLATSGNT
-3143 AGPTQPTTTS
+3143 TETSAGPTTTS
-3153 TTGSSTVTTVST
+3153 TSETTTEVITDT
-3165 TASTAG
+3165 TLATSGNTTETSAG
-3171 PTQPTTTS
+3171 PTTTS
-3179 TTGSGTVTTVSTTA
+3179 TSETTTEVTTGTTLA
-3193 STAGPTQPTTT
+3193 TSGNTTETSAGPTTT
-3204 STTGSSTV
+3204 STSETTTEVTTV
-3212 TTVSTTASTAG
+3212 TTLATSGSTTETSAG
-3223 PTQPTTT
+3223 PTTT
-3230 STTGSGTVT
+3230 STSETTTEVT
-3239 TVSTTASTAGP
+3239 TDTTLATSGSTTETSAG
-3250 TQPTT
+3250 PTT
-3255 TSTTGSGTVTTVSTT
+3255 TSTNGTTTDTTTAKTTVTTAS
-3270 ASTAGPT
+3270 ASTE
-3277 QPTTTSATATNTTTT
+3277 TSAASTTTT
-3292 TSSTGTGSDTGT
+3292 AAGT
-3304 TTTTQSATTVTA
+3304 TA
-3316 TNTGS
+3316 
-3321 VTETT
+3321 E
-3326 PIVTVT
+3326 TVT
-3332 ETAPVTTTTCST
+3332 ETSTTAAS
-3344 IQTTETTPTTVTTVT
+3344 TVTTAE
-3359 TPVTTVT
+3359 TTVT
-3366 TTELERGVLIRK
+3366 TTATTTIEATTTTTEETTVETTTEATTTTEETTTTIVTTTEQPDGYVIRK
-3378 CDMGGNEIAG
+3378 CDVGGNEIGG
-3388 ASLQVADLDGNV
+3388 ASLNITDQSGNV
-3400 IDAWISEAGISHAI
+3400 IDQWVSEEGVSHVFAGIQPN
-3414 ETVEVGV
+3414 T
-3421 PYCLTELQAPVDYA
+3421 PYCLTETLAPADY
-3435 LAESIYFRLEEDGT
+3435 LVAEPIYFQL
-3449 VTILTFA
+3449 
-3456 VNEDGTIATDE
+3456 NEDGTLVLFVGVSLNEDGSWSVE
-3467 NGPIILTETPSA
+3467 N
-3479 DAVVTMFDEFIG
+3479 AVVTANPDGRAIVMIDEYVG
-3491 IVTTTDITTETTT
+3491 TETTTTETTEETTT
-3504 TTETETTTTTPHNTT
+3504 TTEATTTTAKNTTAGNGEHTPSVSTTTTASTETTTVTGESGTGTTA
-3519 NDNGNHTPSASETTS
+3519 G
-3534 SGETTTETTNGSGT
+3534 SGGSGT
-3548 TTTDGSGTTTTTRY
+3548 TTAAGGSQTTTVI

-3572 SSGRGSSSVR
+3572 SRSNTKI
-3582 VSSTPKT
+3582 SSTPKT
-3589 DDRIWM
+3589 GEALPVVII
-3595 LLFPTGL
+3595 PAGIAL
-3602 ALTGAIL
+3602 AAAIVA
-3609 TGRKRKKKHQ
+3609 GCKRKKK
-3619 K
+3619 

>member
-56 VEFRDKYF
+56 VEFRDMHF

-88 EGEVDFYRIEISD
+88 EGEVDSYRIEISD

-127 NSDGSRYITFQIDNG
+127 NPDGSRYITFQIDNG

-180 ITADAA
+180 ITANAA

-192 KGENRTSLKAQ
+192 KGESRTSLKAQ

-242 ENMTFLGD
+242 ENMKFLGD

-262 IQTAGYDA
+262 IQAAGYDA

-334 DNASYSTIGG
+334 DNTSYSTIGG

-386 TGDAAGNITLKD
+386 TGDAAGDITLKD
-398 NVPDGMTLESITA
+398 TVPDGMTLESITA

-473 TPVKSGYVT
+473 TPVKSGFVT

-534 TVDGVTRSA
+534 TVDGVTRSD

-565 DDVAGEISNVATVDG
+565 DDVAGEISNVAKVDG
-580 KPSNKV
+580 KSSNKV
-586 KFTPDTPKAQLGITK
+586 KFTPDVPKAQLGITK
-601 TADVGNYTFGT
+601 T
-612 AKDVVYTI
+612 
-620 TVTNNGEADAE
+620 
-631 NVKIED
+631 
-637 ILPDGMTF
+637 
-645 RENSGAYGILTL
+645 
-657 SDGTTKN
+657 
-664 ITSVDTKTLT
+664 VDTSSYV
-674 AGGTITVPKG
+674 A
-684 ESITL
+684 
-689 TVYANVEDSATAAAL
+689 
-704 TNTAKVYEGA
+704 
-714 EVKGTA
+714 
-720 THTIYGGEDL
+720 
-730 SKYSL
+730 
-735 QKKIIAVNGIPAD
+735 
-748 DTTEIV
+748 
-754 NGDKLT
+754 GDKLT
-760 YQATFTNNG
+760 YTIVIENNGTAVANGVTFSDAVPDALENVKAWTKQVGYAITTTKNAVESSGDWKFAPGKKVTITITGTVKTGTTGEIVNQAQCGYDGSTVKSNEVKTTKDTSGDYKAEKWIVDASGNVLVDASSDPASGFKGFSLGDTVTYRAKFTNNSG
-769 TTTMEN
+769 ARVDKVG
-775 LYLYDYGTTLKWE
+775 LYDYAIGFNLLDNGTIRIYDGETGTL
-788 TSDVLKV
+788 LKTV
-795 VAINGNASDS
+795 PRQSGVYSEYGDGKNPLDWSKGWLYDDSGNAAGHYPKMRYLYENANLANGKSLIFEYDMVLS
-805 RIQTV
+805 RYETV
-810 TVEQDNRAHGGYAAE
+810 H
-825 TFNIMGIKLAAGE
+825 AGQQISGNLSNE
-838 SVTVEYVV
+838 
-846 LGNDVTNNN
+846 NDV
-855 DYNHEKNGIQG
+855 YFKANGLAG
-866 FGGTYDLNNSALMQ
+866 DSSNGSYDAKAYVKPKLDV
-880 TLSAFETK
+880 TFETVK
-888 FGTQKGVYNYTAVGG
+888 SVGG
-903 LTVNEHGNKTVTW
+903 SEG
-916 YAHDM
+916 
-921 ILNPVSNTVFEAKKS
+921 VS
-936 LTNSADKT
+936 
-944 TNIVDMTAADLEQKT
+944 
-959 FSYSLA
+959 
-965 LSGSNNDYAGKT
+965 SNNQEYAIEDAAKLSDDVFFQIQLNAHTLDTVDYTDAVFT
-977 IVVEDT
+977 IKDK
-983 LPDGMEYVP
+983 LPDGMHW
-992 DSVEGTA
+992 DSSYTTGTWGWNNALKLNNLTLVSEPVEENGVLTFQVKPTVGSDGKLNYGTSITYA
-999 NYTALSGIQAT
+999 AKFTDEKIAAMRGVKKSVVTNTVTEITVTKDGESLHDIKPNAQAT
-1010 RVGQTLTFTFVS
+1010 VTF
-1022 TEKFANQWGG
+1022 
-1032 GVKLTYQAK
+1032 
-1041 LTADKAQELA
+1041 AQ
-1051 NSTAKKVTL
+1051 KV
-1060 TNTLSKVTVVEGKND
+1060 
-1075 GSDRVISPEDKVDI
+1075 
-1089 SFTKT
+1089 
-1094 TPAPGFAKL
+1094 PAPGFAKL

-1109 GKDYQN
+1109 GKDYTN

-1141 KGETTSGK
+1141 KGETDTAGK
-1149 ATLNGEELGKL
+1149 ATLNGEELGRL

-1175 EFDNTSYPTKYFVVP
+1175 EFDNTSYTAKYFVVP

-1196 FAVDK
+1196 FDVDK
-1201 YGMVTGNDG
+1201 FGMVTGTG
-1210 AAIKTTANGDSVS
+1210 AAINTTANGDSVS

-1266 GYAEVKQPFT
+1266 GYAEVTQPFT
-1276 AENTVAG
+1276 AEDTVAG

-1312 NNGHNGD
+1312 NNGHDGT
-1319 PHTDPAT
+1319 PHTDPAD
-1326 DTGYSREPTH
+1326 DTGYSRQPTH

-1390 KLKSI
+1390 TLKSI
-1395 DSVMVGG
+1395 DSVTVGG
-1402 TDVIDKTARSY
+1402 TDVSANAAYSY
-1413 STDKTSVLNEYSK
+1413 STDKTSTLDEYSK
-1426 DWLGQNDVMNWTNIK
+1426 DWLGQNDVMNWTTGNP
-1441 SDDTVNFR
+1441 SADTINFR
-1449 IQLQD
+1449 IQLKD
-1454 TTVKVGDEVVVKV
+1454 TTVKVGEEVVVKV

-1494 PDILGDTVMVAE
+1494 TDILGDTVMVAE

-1516 PDTTVDV
+1516 PDTTIDV

-1566 AASVTMKDVDLSS
+1566 KASVTMKDVDLSS
-1579 IKQQTNNANNVYLL
+1579 IKQQMIDAHISNADNVYLL
-1593 ETDAKGNQIRNYT
+1593 ETDAKGNQIHNYT
-1606 PTYTGNAISTDATTK
+1606 PAYTYNKISTTDATTN
-1621 QTVGVTNTKNTGEIK
+1621 QTVGVTNTKNTGDIT

-1642 GVEGGDVTGD
+1642 GDNVTGD

-1665 DYVRYEEVPVQSLT
+1665 EYVRYEEAPVQSLT
-1679 FTEADSKKV
+1679 FTEAGKDSV
-1688 TFENVP
+1688 TFEDVP

-1700 VLETNSNGVPTYTGD
+1700 VLETNANGVLADTDFGSYT
-1715 SGTYTADSG
+1715 SDSG
-1724 IRYSFVPVIRSAVQA
+1724 IRYTSAPAAPAAVQA
-1739 GGTTTI
+1739 DGKTEI
-1745 TNFEET
+1745 TNTEEID
-1751 QYSITVSKVL
+1751 YSITVSKVL
-1761 NADNVKST
+1761 NADDVKST
-1769 PVFSVGLFTKSG
+1769 PAFSVGLFTEN
-1781 DTYTQVGDTQE
+1781 DTLVEKKTV
-1792 VIAGSEVKFSTEL
+1792 VAGADVTFD
-1805 NEQNKRYDLKA
+1805 NLKA
-1816 DTPYYIFEMDG
+1816 DTPYYIFELNDA
-1827 DKRVENGAS
+1827 DEQIANGAS

-1863 DKYGKVAALTLTKDA
+1863 DKNSKVAALTLTKDA
-1878 PQASTIIT
+1878 PNASTIIT

-1898 KIATEDGNQAVDH
+1898 KIATEDGNPAVDH
-1911 AIEVGLFTQDADGNY
+1911 EIEVGLFTQDTNGDY
-1926 QEVSGQK
+1926 QQVK
-1933 KTITIA
+1933 KKAITIA
-1939 AGDKGKKSVTFDGL
+1939 AGDKGKNSVTFDGL

-1958 YYVFELDA
+1958 YYVFELNAD
-1966 EGNRVENGGT
+1966 GNRVENGGT

-2007 DTHDGKIYIKKF
+2007 DTYNQDVKLSFAKTDVDGNAMTGYQLTLKKPDGNEESWTTDGTAKI
-2019 DVNNNVMEKCEFT
+2019 FT
-2032 LTGPNNYKK
+2032 NLT
-2041 NWSSSKDAEEFSNL
+2041 
-2055 KAGTYTL
+2055 AGKYTL
-2062 TETEMN
+2062 TEAAQN
-2068 NFVQLS
+2068 NYAPVSVTFE
-2074 MSFTIDETG
+2074 IGDDG
-2083 CIVTQNPDGS
+2083 YIVTENA
-2093 KIESTSYALSANTVT
+2093 ESMAYAVLEKTGVTV
-2108 LINRAKVSV
+2108 INRAQVSV
-2117 DKQNIANSDELAGA
+2117 DKQDIADSAELAGA

-2143 EKVLEV
+2143 ENVLEV
-2149 KRGDTALTKETSLDE
+2149 KRGETLLTKADSLEDNA
-2164 SDYSKYTQTSNTI
+2164 DYSKYTQTSNTI
-2177 TFISD
+2177 TFVSD
-2182 GKAKTDIIGLPDGD
+2182 GKAKTDIIGLPDGE
-2196 YTMEEVAAP
+2196 YTMEEVVAP

-2210 VKTTFTFTIDKG
+2210 VKTTFTFTIKNG
-2222 QVTRTSADSE
+2222 QVTQTPADSE
-2232 EYDVS
+2232 EYGVS
-2237 GNDIVMKDSAK
+2237 GNDIVMKDGQK
-2248 KTISIGKQ
+2248 
-2256 AVGGGDELT
+2256 
-2265 GAELQLTVPKGV
+2265 P
-2277 DLSQIEAAYGDQ
+2277 
-2289 STNGIVKSDKTI
+2289 
-2301 SWKSD
+2301 
-2306 GTKGSVELTDLPAGT
+2306 SVT
-2321 YTLKEITAPD
+2321 
-2331 GFTKKTEEMNFEV
+2331 
-2344 GADGKV
+2344 
-2350 GTVNGLTKDDN
+2350 
-2361 KVVMEDAASKLTIGK
+2361 
-2376 KDITGKQEVTGAKL
+2376 
-2390 TLTLTKPDESG
+2390 
-2401 ATLDGVTVENI
+2401 
-2412 KNNTVDSRTAD
+2412 
-2423 SITWTSGKTDAILS
+2423 
-2437 KLPDGEYTLKETGD
+2437 
-2451 AFTDEETGKT
+2451 
-2461 YTVIES
+2461 
-2467 TMTFTVEN
+2467 
-2475 GVVTKTTGTADSL
+2475 
-2488 NDKAADGYYYY
+2488 
-2499 DKTAGQILVCD
+2499 
-2510 AEAVNVVP
+2510 

-2561 LVKGTDYSISADGK
+2561 LVKDRDYSISTDGK

-2582 EDATIITGLPA
+2582 EDVTIITGLPA
-2593 GTYKLK
+2593 GS
-2599 ETNAPDGYQLYT
+2599 YQ
-2611 AEETF
+2611 
-2616 TIGTDGKVTGTT
+2616 
-2628 TIQDK
+2628 
-2633 VSKLTIAKKDITGK
+2633 
-2647 QEVTGA
+2647 
-2653 TLTLKLTKPDESG
+2653 
-2666 ATLDGVT
+2666 
-2673 VENIKNITVDSR
+2673 
-2685 TEDSITWTS
+2685 
-2694 GKTDA
+2694 
-2699 ILSKLP
+2699 
-2705 DGKYTLKETGGA
+2705 
-2717 FTDTETGK
+2717 
-2725 TYTVIESTMTFTVEN
+2725 
-2740 GVVTSTTGDADNLN
+2740 
-2754 DKATEGYY
+2754 
-2762 YYDKTAGQILVCD
+2762 
-2775 AEAVNVVPIS
+2775 
-2785 KQDAGSGAEVA
+2785 
-2796 GATLEITAENVLDTT
+2796 
-2811 KLELSRTDKN
+2811 
-2821 GNKTVLVKG
+2821 
-2830 TDYSISADG
+2830 
-2839 KTIQFVSG
+2839 
-2847 EDATIITGLPAGT
+2847 
-2860 YKLKETNAPDGYQ
+2860 LKETNAPDGYQ

-3062 ATTESSTETTVS
+3062 ATTGSSTETTVS

-3079 PTDTTTSTTASTA
+3079 PT
-3092 GPTQPTTTSTTG
+3092 STTG
-3104 SSTVTTVSTTAS
+3104 SGTVTTVSTTAS

-3135 TVSTTAST
+3135 TVSTTE
-3143 AGPTQPTTTS
+3143 
-3153 TTGSSTVTTVST
+3153 
-3165 TASTAG
+3165 STAG

-3179 TTGSGTVTTVSTTA
+3179 TTGSGTVTTVSTTE

-3204 STTGSSTV
+3204 STTGSGTV
-3212 TTVSTTASTAG
+3212 TTVSTTENTATSTD
-3223 PTQPTTT
+3223 TTVT
-3230 STTGSGTVT
+3230 TTGSGTVT

-3332 ETAPVTTTTCST
+3332 ETAPVTTTTYST

-3548 TTTDGSGTTTTTRY
+3548 TTTGGSGTTTTTRSG
-3562 RSSSGSSSSS
+3562 SSSGSSSSS

>member
-1 MDGNTVSTTCRTFR
+1 MQTEKTRHLRTR
-15 AKLLSVLLA
+15 VISVLLA
-24 VLMLFTSIPAMFP
+24 VLMIVTCLPSMLFPV
-37 ASASGSGGSGNP
+37 SADNNGRSGGP
-49 IVLTNAS
+49 LVLTNAS
-56 VEFRDKYF
+56 VEFRDSKYNPID
-64 KEITDTDSGEIFY
+64 EVNTGDVFY
-77 LMAKIGGNNVE
+77 LMSTISGNNVN
-88 EGEVDFYRIEISD
+88 EGEMDSYRIEITD

-114 KDGAVYNGYTLHV
+114 RDGAVYNGYTLHV
-127 NSDGSRYITFQIDNG
+127 NSDGSRYIAFDIDNG
-142 ETKQIRLQAKFQN
+142 QTKQVRLQAKFQN
-155 GKTANGTAVEVK
+155 GKTPGGTTSTVK
-167 LTQESSGKSVSNQ
+167 IVQDSTGKNASST
-180 ITADAA
+180 ITAKAER
-186 MQWSAS
+186 QWSAS
-192 KGENRTSLKAQ
+192 KSEDRNALTAAQ
-203 EIAKGTTV
+203 LAAGTTV

-216 ASPNNASKKTGAE
+216 ASANNVSKKNGVE

-242 ENMTFLGD
+242 SEMTFIGD
-250 AKAAI
+250 AQTAVE
-255 QNAVKAA
+255 NAVKSAVAA
-262 IQTAGYDA
+262 AGY
-270 EPTVTVNDGKADIS
+270 TVGNLSVDVSGSTAKIS
-284 FVLNSRN
+284 FTVDSKNT
-291 ENAEMPAVN
+291 NAEMSAVN

-334 DNASYSTIGG
+334 DDASYSTIGG

-369 AYYVNGDTV
+369 AYYVNGDIV

-386 TGDAAGNITLKD
+386 TGDAAGDITLTD

-482 YNGKNLG
+482 YKGKNLG
-489 QKYYPHIAGQ
+489 QKYYPRIAGQ

-505 SVTNSGA
+505 SITNSGA
-512 KDAKGVLVSDDSLSY
+512 KDAKDVPVLDDSLSD

-534 TVDGVTRSA
+534 TVDGVTRTD
-543 FPDKIDVPAG
+543 FPDKIDVPAE

-565 DDVAGEISNVATVDG
+565 DDVAGEISNVAKVDG
-580 KPSNKV
+580 KSSNKV
-586 KFTPDTPKAQLGITK
+586 KFTPDVPKAQLGITK

-657 SDGTTKN
+657 SDDTTEN

-674 AGGTITVPKG
+674 AGGPITVPKG
-684 ESITL
+684 KSITL

-1010 RVGQTLTFTFVS
+1010 QVGQTLTFTFVS
-1022 TEKFANQWGG
+1022 TEKFANQWGS

-1075 GSDRVISPEDKVDI
+1075 GSDRVILPNSKVDI

-1141 KGETTSGK
+1141 KGETDTAGK
-1149 ATLNGEELGKL
+1149 ATLNGEELGRL

-1175 EFDNTSYPTKYFVVP
+1175 EFDNTSYPTKCFVVP

-1201 YGMVTGNDG
+1201 YGMVSGNG
-1210 AAIKTTANGDSVS
+1210 ATIKTTANGDSVS

-1266 GYAEVKQPFT
+1266 GYATIDQPFS
-1276 AENTVAG
+1276 AEDTVAG
-1283 EKRDTQIWNYAN
+1283 EKQDNQIWSYAN

-1303 ESWKTITYT
+1303 ESWKTITYK
-1312 NNGHNGD
+1312 NNGHNGT

-1326 DTGYSREPTH
+1326 DTGYSRQPTH

-1354 NNSPVDLENMTI
+1354 NNSPVALENMTI

-1378 VSGYARNSAFGV
+1378 VSGYERFSAFGV
-1390 KLKSI
+1390 TLKSI
-1395 DSVMVGG
+1395 DSVTVGG
-1402 TDVIDKTARSY
+1402 TDVSANAAYSY

-1441 SDDTVNFR
+1441 SDDTVDFR

-1454 TTVKVGDEVVVKV
+1454 TTVEVGEEVVVKV

-1494 PDILGDTVMVAE
+1494 TDILGDTVMVAE

-1546 ENYTTRLSDVISVT
+1546 ENYTTRLSDVISAT
-1560 IPAGQT
+1560 IPAGRT

-1606 PTYTGNAISTDATTK
+1606 PAYTGNKISTDATTN
-1621 QTVGVTNTKNTGEIK
+1621 QTVGVTNTKNTGEIT

-1642 GVEGGDVTGD
+1642 GENVTGD

-1665 DYVRYEEVPVQSLT
+1665 DYVRYEEAPVQSLT
-1679 FTEADSKKV
+1679 FTEAGSQDVK
-1688 TFENVP
+1688 FEGVP
-1694 KGMDFY
+1694 KGVDFY
-1700 VLETNSNGVPTYTGD
+1700 VLETNANGVLADTDFAKYT
-1715 SGTYTADSG
+1715 SDSG
-1724 IRYSFVPVIRSAVQA
+1724 IRYTSEPAAPAAVQA
-1739 GGTTTI
+1739 GGKTEI
-1745 TNFEET
+1745 TNTEEID
-1751 QYSITVSKVL
+1751 YSITVSKVL
-1761 NADNVKST
+1761 IADDVKST
-1769 PVFSVGLFTKSG
+1769 PAFSVGLFTKNG
-1781 DTYTQVGDTQE
+1781 NDYTPVGTTKN
-1792 VIAGSEVKFSTEL
+1792 VIAGSDVTF
-1805 NEQNKRYDLKA
+1805 DGLKA

-1841 VLDPKNSTT
+1841 VLDPKNPTT
-1850 KTDTTFYVSYDCC
+1850 KTNTTFYVSYDCC
-1863 DKYGKVAALTLTKDA
+1863 DDHNQVAALTLTKDA
-1878 PQASTIIT
+1878 PQANTIIT
-1886 NSTDNP
+1886 NTTKNP
-1892 TKITVT
+1892 AQIKVT
-1898 KIATEDGNQAVDH
+1898 KIATIDDNPADSHEATV
-1911 AIEVGLFTQDADGNY
+1911 ALFTMDADGNY
-1926 QEVSGQK
+1926 QAVSGQK

-1939 AGDKGKKSVTFDGL
+1939 AGDKGKNSVTFDGL

-1966 EGNRVENGGT
+1966 DGKRVENESTISVGG
-1976 TEVSN
+1976 
-1981 KTFVA
+1981 KTFLA
-1986 SYSGGN
+1986 TYSGN
-1992 MVAMDVGIPGAKTIT
+1992 SSRVDLLPGIPGEKTIT
-2007 DTHDGKIYIKKF
+2007 DANTTQVELSFAKTDVDGKAMTGYKLTLKKP
-2019 DVNNNVMEKCEFT
+2019 DGNEESWTTDGTAKIFT
-2032 LTGPNNYKK
+2032 NLTAGKYKLTEAAQNNYVPVEVAFEIG
-2041 NWSSSKDAEEFSNL
+2041 DD
-2055 KAGTYTL
+2055 GY
-2062 TETEMN
+2062 
-2068 NFVQLS
+2068 
-2074 MSFTIDETG
+2074 
-2083 CIVTQNPDGS
+2083 IVTENAESMAYAELGS
-2093 KIESTSYALSANTVT
+2093 TGVTV
-2108 LINRAKVSV
+2108 INRAQVSV
-2117 DKQNIANSDELAGA
+2117 DKQDIATSKELAGA
-2131 TIKITRTNGGLN
+2131 TIKITRTNGSLN
-2143 EKVLEV
+2143 ADVLEV
-2149 KRGDTALTKETSLDE
+2149 KRGETLLTKADSLEDNA
-2164 SDYSKYTQTSNTI
+2164 DYSKYTQTSNTI

-2182 GKAKTDIIGLPDGD
+2182 GENKTNIIGLPDGT
-2196 YTMEEVAAP
+2196 YTMTEVVAP

-2210 VKTTFTFTIDKG
+2210 VSTDFTFTIKNGVVDATG
-2222 QVTRTSADSE
+2222 TA

-2237 GNDIVMKDSAK
+2237 GNDITMKDGQKPSV
-2248 KTISIGKQ
+2248 TISKQ
-2256 AVGGGDELT
+2256 AVGGGEELT
-2265 GAELQLTVPKGV
+2265 GAVLKLTAPAGT
-2277 DLSQIEAAYGDQ
+2277 DLSK
-2289 STNGIVKSDKTI
+2289 VKGSY
-2301 SWKSD
+2301 SD
-2306 GTKGSVELTDLPAGT
+2306 GSTAGIETSGNTITWTSDNAKGGVTLENLPAGV
-2321 YTLKEITAPD
+2321 YTLEETTAPD
-2331 GFTKKTEEMNFEV
+2331 GFTKKTEAMNFEV

-2361 KVVMEDAASKLTIGK
+2361 KVVMEDDTSKLTIAK
-2376 KDITGKQEVTGAKL
+2376 KDITGKQEVTGATL
-2390 TLTLTKPDESG
+2390 TLTLTNPDESG
-2401 ATLDGVTVENI
+2401 ATLDDVTANI
-2412 KNNTVDSRTAD
+2412 TVDSRTAD

-2437 KLPDGEYTLKETGD
+2437 KLPDGKYTLKETGG
-2451 AFTDEETGKT
+2451 AFTDTETGKT
-2461 YTVIES
+2461 YTVIKS

-2475 GVVTKTTGTADSL
+2475 GVVTDTSAENSL
-2488 NDKAADGYYYY
+2488 NDKATEGYYYY
-2499 DKTAGQILVCD
+2499 DKTKEEILVCD

-2518 ISKQDAGSGAEVAGA
+2518 ISKQDAASGAEVAGA

-2561 LVKGTDYSISADGK
+2561 LVKGTDYSISTDGK

-2593 GTYKLK
+2593 GSYQLK

-2628 TIQDK
+2628 TIQDEA
-2633 VSKLTIAKKDITGK
+2633 SKLTIAKKDITGK

-2653 TLTLKLTKPDESG
+2653 TLTL
-2666 ATLDGVT
+2666 
-2673 VENIKNITVDSR
+2673 
-2685 TEDSITWTS
+2685 
-2694 GKTDA
+2694 
-2699 ILSKLP
+2699 
-2705 DGKYTLKETGGA
+2705 
-2717 FTDTETGK
+2717 
-2725 TYTVIESTMTFTVEN
+2725 
-2740 GVVTSTTGDADNLN
+2740 
-2754 DKATEGYY
+2754 
-2762 YYDKTAGQILVCD
+2762 
-2775 AEAVNVVPIS
+2775 
-2785 KQDAGSGAEVA
+2785 
-2796 GATLEITAENVLDTT
+2796 
-2811 KLELSRTDKN
+2811 
-2821 GNKTVLVKG
+2821 
-2830 TDYSISADG
+2830 
-2839 KTIQFVSG
+2839 
-2847 EDATIITGLPAGT
+2847 
-2860 YKLKETNAPDGYQ
+2860 
-2873 LYTAEETFTIGTDG
+2873 
-2887 KVTGTTTIQDKVSKL
+2887 
-2902 TIAKKDITGKQEVT
+2902 
-2916 GAKLTLTLTNPD
+2916 TLTNPD

-2934 DGVKANITVDSRD
+2934 DGVTANIHVDSRD

-2972 KETGGA
+2972 KETGDA
-2978 FTDTETG
+2978 FTDAETK

-3003 ITKSNAADNLND
+3003 VTDTSAENSLND
-3015 KATEGYYYYDKTKEE
+3015 KATKGYYYYDKTAGQ

-3049 TTTSTTTTPTRTS
+3049 TTTTTTT
-3062 ATTESSTETTVS
+3062 
-3074 TTSAT
+3074 
-3079 PTDTTTSTTASTA
+3079 TTTSTSESST
-3092 GPTQPTTTSTTG
+3092 TSDTETTTGT
-3104 SSTVTTVSTTAS
+3104 
-3116 TAGPTQPTT
+3116 
-3125 TSTTGSGTVT
+3125 GTVT
-3135 TVSTTAST
+3135 TVSTVATTSKTSGTTTEVTTDTTLATSGNT
-3143 AGPTQPTTTS
+3143 TETSAGPTTTS
-3153 TTGSSTVTTVST
+3153 TSETTTEVTTDT
-3165 TASTAG
+3165 TLATSGNTTETSAG
-3171 PTQPTTTS
+3171 PTTTS
-3179 TTGSGTVTTVSTTA
+3179 TSETTTEVTTGTTLA
-3193 STAGPTQPTTT
+3193 TSGNTTETSAGPTTT
-3204 STTGSSTV
+3204 STSETTTEVTTV
-3212 TTVSTTASTAG
+3212 TTLATSGSTTETSAG
-3223 PTQPTTT
+3223 PTTT
-3230 STTGSGTVT
+3230 STSETTTEVT
-3239 TVSTTASTAGP
+3239 TDTTLATSGSTTETSAG
-3250 TQPTT
+3250 PTT
-3255 TSTTGSGTVTTVSTT
+3255 TSTNGTTTDTTTAKTTVTTAS
-3270 ASTAGPT
+3270 ASTE
-3277 QPTTTSATATNTTTT
+3277 TSAASTTTT
-3292 TSSTGTGSDTGT
+3292 AAGT
-3304 TTTTQSATTVTA
+3304 TA
-3316 TNTGS
+3316 
-3321 VTETT
+3321 E
-3326 PIVTVT
+3326 TVT
-3332 ETAPVTTTTCST
+3332 ETSTTAAS
-3344 IQTTETTPTTVTTVT
+3344 TVTTAE
-3359 TPVTTVT
+3359 TTVT
-3366 TTELERGVLIRK
+3366 TTATTTIEATTTTTEETTVETTTEATTTTEETTTTIVTTTEQPDGYVIRK
-3378 CDMGGNEIAG
+3378 CDVGGNEIGG
-3388 ASLQVADLDGNV
+3388 ASLNITDQSGNV
-3400 IDAWISEAGISHAI
+3400 IDQWVSEEGVSHVFAGIQPN
-3414 ETVEVGV
+3414 T
-3421 PYCLTELQAPVDYA
+3421 PYCLTETLAPADY
-3435 LAESIYFRLEEDGT
+3435 LVAEPIYFQL
-3449 VTILTFA
+3449 
-3456 VNEDGTIATDE
+3456 NEDGTLVLFVGVSLNEDGSWSVE
-3467 NGPIILTETPSA
+3467 N
-3479 DAVVTMFDEFIG
+3479 AVVTANPDGRAIVMIDEYVG
-3491 IVTTTDITTETTT
+3491 TETTTTETTEETTT
-3504 TTETETTTTTPHNTT
+3504 TTEATTTTAKNTTAGNGEHTPSVSTTTTASTETTTVT
-3519 NDNGNHTPSASETTS
+3519 
-3534 SGETTTETTNGSGT
+3534 GESGT
-3548 TTTDGSGTTTTTRY
+3548 GTTAGSDGSGTTTAAGGSQTTTVI

-3572 SSGRGSSSVR
+3572 SRSNTKI
-3582 VSSTPKT
+3582 SSTPKT
-3589 DDRIWM
+3589 GEALPVVII
-3595 LLFPTGL
+3595 PAGIAL
-3602 ALTGAIL
+3602 AAAIVA
-3609 TGRKRKKKHQ
+3609 GCKRKKK
-3619 K
+3619 

>member
-1 MDGNTVSTTCRTFR
+1 MQTEKTRHLRTR
-15 AKLLSVLLA
+15 VISVLLA
-24 VLMLFTSIPAMFP
+24 VLMIVTCLPSMLFPV
-37 ASASGSGGSGNP
+37 SADNNGRSGGP
-49 IVLTNAS
+49 LVLTNAS
-56 VEFRDKYF
+56 VEFRDSKYNPID
-64 KEITDTDSGEIFY
+64 EVNTGDVFY
-77 LMAKIGGNNVE
+77 LMSTISGNNVN
-88 EGEVDFYRIEISD
+88 EGEVDSYRIEITD

-114 KDGAVYNGYTLHV
+114 RDGAVYNGYTLHV
-127 NSDGSRYITFQIDNG
+127 NSDGSRYIAFDIDNG
-142 ETKQIRLQAKFQN
+142 QTKQVRLQAKFQN
-155 GKTANGTAVEVK
+155 GKTPGGTISTVK
-167 LTQESSGKSVSNQ
+167 IVQDSTGKNASST
-180 ITADAA
+180 ITAKAER
-186 MQWSAS
+186 QWSAS
-192 KGENRTSLKAQ
+192 KSEDRNALTAAQ
-203 EIAKGTTV
+203 LAAGTTV

-216 ASPNNASKKTGAE
+216 ASANNVSKKSGVE

-242 ENMTFLGD
+242 SEMTFTGG
-250 AKAAI
+250 AQTAVE
-255 QNAVKAA
+255 NAVKSAVA
-262 IQTAGYDA
+262 TAGYTA
-270 EPTVTVNDGKADIS
+270 GNLSVTVSGSTAKIS
-284 FVLNSRN
+284 FTVDSKNT
-291 ENAEMPAVN
+291 NAEMSAVN
-300 LNVALPLNSSTVKM
+300 LNVALPLNSNTVKM

-482 YNGKNLG
+482 YKGKDLG
-489 QKYYPHIAGQ
+489 QKYYPGIAGQ

-512 KDAKGVLVSDDSLSY
+512 KDAKDVPVSDDSLSD

-534 TVDGVTRSA
+534 TVDGVTRSD

-565 DDVAGEISNVATVDG
+565 DDVAGEISNVAKVDG
-580 KPSNKV
+580 KFSNKV
-586 KFTPDTPKAQLGITK
+586 KFTPDVPKAQLGITK

-903 LTVNEHGNKTVTW
+903 LTVNEHGSKTVTW

-1141 KGETTSGK
+1141 KGETDTAGK
-1149 ATLNGEELGKL
+1149 ATLNGEELGRL

-1175 EFDNTSYPTKYFVVP
+1175 EFDNTSYPTKCFVVP

-1201 YGMVTGNDG
+1201 YGMVSGNG
-1210 AAIKTTANGDSVS
+1210 ATIKTTANGDSVS

-1266 GYAEVKQPFT
+1266 GYATIDQPFT
-1276 AENTVAG
+1276 AEDTVAG

-1312 NNGHNGD
+1312 NQNHTGT

-1326 DTGYSREPTH
+1326 DTGYSRQPTH

-1354 NNSPVDLENMTI
+1354 NNSPVALENMTI

-1378 VSGYARNSAFGV
+1378 VSGYERFSAFGV

-1441 SDDTVNFR
+1441 SDDTVDFR

-1454 TTVKVGDEVVVKV
+1454 TTVKVGEEVVVKV

-1506 PAKVGVWVQT
+1506 PAKVGIWVQT

-1566 AASVTMKDVDLSS
+1566 EASVTMKDVDLSS

-1593 ETDAKGNQIRNYT
+1593 ETDAKGNQIHNYT
-1606 PTYTGNAISTDATTK
+1606 PAYKDKDNVISTDATTN
-1621 QTVGVTNTKNTGEIK
+1621 QTVDVTNTKNTGDIT

-1642 GVEGGDVTGD
+1642 GVEGGNVTGD

-1665 DYVRYEEVPVQSLT
+1665 DYVRYEEAPVQSLT

-1700 VLETNSNGVPTYTGD
+1700 VLETNANGVLADTDFAKYT
-1715 SGTYTADSG
+1715 SDSG
-1724 IRYSFVPVIRSAVQA
+1724 IRYTSEPAAPAAVQA
-1739 GGTTTI
+1739 GGKTEI
-1745 TNFEET
+1745 TNTEEID
-1751 QYSITVSKVL
+1751 YSITVSKVL
-1761 NADNVKST
+1761 IADDVKST
-1769 PVFSVGLFTKSG
+1769 PAFSVGLFTKNG
-1781 DTYTQVGDTQE
+1781 NDYTPVGTTKN
-1792 VIAGSEVKFSTEL
+1792 VIAGSDVTF
-1805 NEQNKRYDLKA
+1805 DGLKA

-1841 VLDPKNSTT
+1841 VLDPKNPTT
-1850 KTDTTFYVSYDCC
+1850 KTNTTFYVSYDCC
-1863 DKYGKVAALTLTKDA
+1863 DDHNQVAALTLTKDA
-1878 PQASTIIT
+1878 PQANTIIT
-1886 NSTDNP
+1886 NTTKNP
-1892 TKITVT
+1892 AQIKVT
-1898 KIATEDGNQAVDH
+1898 KIATIDDNPADSHEATV
-1911 AIEVGLFTQDADGNY
+1911 ALFTMDADGNY
-1926 QEVSGQK
+1926 QAVSGQK

-1939 AGDKGKKSVTFDGL
+1939 AGDKGKNSVTFDGL

-1966 EGNRVENGGT
+1966 DGKRVENESTISVGG
-1976 TEVSN
+1976 
-1981 KTFVA
+1981 KTFLA
-1986 SYSGGN
+1986 TYSGN
-1992 MVAMDVGIPGAKTIT
+1992 SSRVDLLPGIPGEKTIT
-2007 DTHDGKIYIKKF
+2007 DANTTQVELSFAKTDVDGKAMTGYKLTLKKP
-2019 DVNNNVMEKCEFT
+2019 DGNEESWTTDGTAKIFT
-2032 LTGPNNYKK
+2032 NLTAGKYKLTEAAQNNYVPVEVAFEIG
-2041 NWSSSKDAEEFSNL
+2041 DD
-2055 KAGTYTL
+2055 GY
-2062 TETEMN
+2062 
-2068 NFVQLS
+2068 
-2074 MSFTIDETG
+2074 
-2083 CIVTQNPDGS
+2083 IVTENAESMAYAELGS
-2093 KIESTSYALSANTVT
+2093 TGVTV
-2108 LINRAKVSV
+2108 INRAQVSV
-2117 DKQNIANSDELAGA
+2117 DKQDIATSKELAGA
-2131 TIKITRTNGGLN
+2131 TIKITRTNGSLN
-2143 EKVLEV
+2143 ADVLEV
-2149 KRGDTALTKETSLDE
+2149 KRGETLLTKADSLEDNA
-2164 SDYSKYTQTSNTI
+2164 DYSKYTQTSNTI

-2182 GKAKTDIIGLPDGD
+2182 GENKTNIIGLPDGT
-2196 YTMEEVAAP
+2196 YTMTEVVAP

-2210 VKTTFTFTIDKG
+2210 VSTDFTFTIKNGVVDATG
-2222 QVTRTSADSE
+2222 TA

-2237 GNDIVMKDSAK
+2237 GNDITMKDGQKPSV
-2248 KTISIGKQ
+2248 TISKQ
-2256 AVGGGDELT
+2256 AVGGGEELT
-2265 GAELQLTVPKGV
+2265 GAVLKLTAPAGT
-2277 DLSQIEAAYGDQ
+2277 DLSK
-2289 STNGIVKSDKTI
+2289 VKGSY
-2301 SWKSD
+2301 SD
-2306 GTKGSVELTDLPAGT
+2306 GSTAGIETSGNTITWTSDNAKGGVTLENLPAGV
-2321 YTLKEITAPD
+2321 YTLEETTAPD
-2331 GFTKKTEEMNFEV
+2331 GFTKKTEAMNFEV

-2361 KVVMEDAASKLTIGK
+2361 KVVMEDDTSKLTIAK
-2376 KDITGKQEVTGAKL
+2376 KDITGKQEVTGATL
-2390 TLTLTKPDESG
+2390 TLTLTNPDESG
-2401 ATLDGVTVENI
+2401 ATLDDVTANI
-2412 KNNTVDSRTAD
+2412 TVDSRTAD

-2437 KLPDGEYTLKETGD
+2437 KLPDGKYTLKETGG
-2451 AFTDEETGKT
+2451 AFTDTETGKT
-2461 YTVIES
+2461 YTVIKS

-2475 GVVTKTTGTADSL
+2475 GVVTDTSAENSL
-2488 NDKAADGYYYY
+2488 NDKATEGYYYY
-2499 DKTAGQILVCD
+2499 DKTKEEILVCD

-2518 ISKQDAGSGAEVAGA
+2518 ISKQDAASGAEVAGA

-2561 LVKGTDYSISADGK
+2561 LVKGTDYSISTDGK

-2593 GTYKLK
+2593 GSYQLK

-2628 TIQDK
+2628 TIQDEA
-2633 VSKLTIAKKDITGK
+2633 SKLTIAKKDITGK

-2653 TLTLKLTKPDESG
+2653 TLTL
-2666 ATLDGVT
+2666 
-2673 VENIKNITVDSR
+2673 
-2685 TEDSITWTS
+2685 
-2694 GKTDA
+2694 
-2699 ILSKLP
+2699 
-2705 DGKYTLKETGGA
+2705 
-2717 FTDTETGK
+2717 
-2725 TYTVIESTMTFTVEN
+2725 
-2740 GVVTSTTGDADNLN
+2740 
-2754 DKATEGYY
+2754 
-2762 YYDKTAGQILVCD
+2762 
-2775 AEAVNVVPIS
+2775 
-2785 KQDAGSGAEVA
+2785 
-2796 GATLEITAENVLDTT
+2796 
-2811 KLELSRTDKN
+2811 
-2821 GNKTVLVKG
+2821 
-2830 TDYSISADG
+2830 
-2839 KTIQFVSG
+2839 
-2847 EDATIITGLPAGT
+2847 
-2860 YKLKETNAPDGYQ
+2860 
-2873 LYTAEETFTIGTDG
+2873 
-2887 KVTGTTTIQDKVSKL
+2887 
-2902 TIAKKDITGKQEVT
+2902 
-2916 GAKLTLTLTNPD
+2916 TLTNPD

-2934 DGVKANITVDSRD
+2934 DGVTANIHVDSRD

-2972 KETGGA
+2972 KETGDA
-2978 FTDTETG
+2978 FTDAETK

-3003 ITKSNAADNLND
+3003 VTDTSAENSLND
-3015 KATEGYYYYDKTKEE
+3015 KATKGYYYYDKTAGQ

-3049 TTTSTTTTPTRTS
+3049 TTTTTTT
-3062 ATTESSTETTVS
+3062 
-3074 TTSAT
+3074 
-3079 PTDTTTSTTASTA
+3079 TTTSTSESST
-3092 GPTQPTTTSTTG
+3092 TSDTETTTGT
-3104 SSTVTTVSTTAS
+3104 
-3116 TAGPTQPTT
+3116 
-3125 TSTTGSGTVT
+3125 GTVT
-3135 TVSTTAST
+3135 TVSTVATTSKTSGTTTEVTTDTTLATSGNT
-3143 AGPTQPTTTS
+3143 TETSAGPTTTS
-3153 TTGSSTVTTVST
+3153 TSETTTEVTTGT
-3165 TASTAG
+3165 TLATSGNTTETSAG
-3171 PTQPTTTS
+3171 PTTTS
-3179 TTGSGTVTTVSTTA
+3179 TNGTTTTAKTTVTTASASTETSAASTTTTAAGTTAETVTETSTTA
-3193 STAGPTQPTTT
+3193 A
-3204 STTGSSTV
+3204 STV
-3212 TTVSTTASTAG
+3212 TTAET
-3223 PTQPTTT
+3223 
-3230 STTGSGTVT
+3230 TVT
-3239 TVSTTASTAGP
+3239 TAA
-3250 TQPTT
+3250 TT
-3255 TSTTGSGTVTTVSTT
+3255 TIE
-3270 ASTAGPT
+3270 A
-3277 QPTTTSATATNTTTT
+3277 TTTT
-3292 TSSTGTGSDTGT
+3292 TEETTVETTTEAT
-3304 TTTTQSATTVTA
+3304 TTT
-3316 TNTGS
+3316 
-3321 VTETT
+3321 E
-3326 PIVTVT
+3326 
-3332 ETAPVTTTTCST
+3332 ETTTT
-3344 IQTTETTPTTVTTVT
+3344 I
-3359 TPVTTVT
+3359 VT
-3366 TTELERGVLIRK
+3366 TTEQPDGYVIRK
-3378 CDMGGNEIAG
+3378 CDVGGNEIGG
-3388 ASLQVADLDGNV
+3388 ASLNITDQSGNV
-3400 IDAWISEAGISHAI
+3400 IDQWVSEEGVSHVFAGIQPN
-3414 ETVEVGV
+3414 T
-3421 PYCLTELQAPVDYA
+3421 PYCLTETLAPADY
-3435 LAESIYFRLEEDGT
+3435 LVAEPIYFQL
-3449 VTILTFA
+3449 
-3456 VNEDGTIATDE
+3456 NEDGTLVLFVGVSLNEDGSWSVE
-3467 NGPIILTETPSA
+3467 N
-3479 DAVVTMFDEFIG
+3479 AVVTANPDGRAIVMIDEYVG
-3491 IVTTTDITTETTT
+3491 TETTTTETTEETTT
-3504 TTETETTTTTPHNTT
+3504 TTEATTTTAKNTTAGNGEHTPSVSTTTTASTETTTVTGESGTGTTA
-3519 NDNGNHTPSASETTS
+3519 G
-3534 SGETTTETTNGSGT
+3534 SGGSGT
-3548 TTTDGSGTTTTTRY
+3548 TTAAGGSQTTTVI
-3562 RSSSGSSSSS
+3562 RSSFGSSSSS
-3572 SSGRGSSSVR
+3572 SRSNTKI
-3582 VSSTPKT
+3582 SSTPKT
-3589 DDRIWM
+3589 GEALPVVII
-3595 LLFPTGL
+3595 PAGIAL
-3602 ALTGAIL
+3602 AAAIVA
-3609 TGRKRKKKHQ
+3609 GCKRKKK
-3619 K
+3619 

>member
-2561 LVKGTDYSISADGK
+2561 LVKDRDYSISTDGK

-2582 EDATIITGLPA
+2582 EDVTIITGLPA
-2593 GTYKLK
+2593 GSYQLK

-2821 GNKTVLVKG
+2821 GNKTVLVKDR
-2830 TDYSISADG
+2830 DYSISTDG

-2847 EDATIITGLPAGT
+2847 EDVTIITGLPAGS
-2860 YKLKETNAPDGYQ
+2860 YQLKETNAPDGYQ

-3135 TVSTTAST
+3135 TVSTTEST
-3143 AGPTQPTTTS
+3143 ATS
-3153 TTGSSTVTTVST
+3153 TDTTVI
-3165 TASTAG
+3165 
-3171 PTQPTTTS
+3171 
-3179 TTGSGTVTTVSTTA
+3179 TTGSGTVTTVF
-3193 STAGPTQPTTT
+3193 
-3204 STTGSSTV
+3204 
-3212 TTVSTTASTAG
+3212 
-3223 PTQPTTT
+3223 
-3230 STTGSGTVT
+3230 
-3239 TVSTTASTAGP
+3239 TTASTAGP